1 MAPASSVKRR
11 LLPLAT
17 LLVAAVLNPVGSFAN
32 PTGANVTGGAATV
45 SGQGTSRVTIDQSSD
60 RAFIEWN
67 SFSVAKGESVRFN
80 QPSASSVTANK
91 VVGIAPSEILGAVSA
106 NGRIILI
113 NPNGVFFGKGS
124 TIDAAGLIATTLDL
138 DKDSFLT
145 GGKLKFSSTS
155 DRTASVVNE
164 GTLTISDAGLGALV
178 APHVRNSGALVA
190 NLGTAVLSSG
200 KAFTVDFAGDG
211 LITFALGEGI
221 ASTLV
226 GADGQPLKAQVE
238 QAGEVTAGRIVLSAA
253 AAREV
258 VNQSV
263 NVSGLVRAGSAGRN
277 ADGSISLRG
286 SNSVAVESTAVLAA
300 PAGSIV
306 LDADSVKVAGDL
318 FARSLLLTGDHVAV
332 LTGAALSSDGG
343 SILVGGDWQG
353 SNGVRQAITTHLAA
367 GATIDAGQGGKVVLW
382 SDITNADSVTTVA
395 GTVRAL
401 GGRIET
407 SGNLLELPG
416 LVQAG
421 AGGTWLIDP
430 TNVSI
435 TTTSSTGTLPGDLAN
450 AGVTN
455 IRAADILAAVNAGS
469 SVSII
474 ATGTITQ
481 SVALAFAPAAGL
493 TGSLTLDTRTGT
505 NVSKITLAGITNSGA
520 GTVNVSAYAAGV
532 IATTAGITSSSG
544 PINLILQSFNATNT
558 AVIGTA
564 ANVLVGAAVT
574 TRGGYVILDG
584 TGGTITG
591 TSLTRGSIVNGTVY
605 INGSFAIN
613 TTTTGGATST
623 AGGDFAAAASNTMA
637 SSGAF
642 SSNIVTYNIGGKFS
656 VNVAT
661 SAAADWG
668 FVTSSYL
675 ATSPITAYGDLSI
688 TATSTAAALAA
699 ANLHVSSALTSTT
712 GSVTLLNTSTGAL
725 STSGVGALS
734 ITAAV
739 SGATGVT
746 ITNSSAHTATAI
758 SQVGI
763 NATAT
768 SAITSSLGAISISST
783 TNSTAFAVSLLGP
796 LSAKTGIT
804 INATGATATTV
815 ATLSAITLTGAGS
828 QLAVNARN
836 TSTTGNNGI
845 KSQGAIS
852 LASGSGLSFVT
863 NNLITVNGAIS
874 VAANNTGSSANLVF
888 DTSTGTNASSVSLNG
903 AITTVAVGSSQSG
916 LRIRTKGAPIST
928 TAGISLTGLIDF
940 NNTVGLGVGVANAAA
955 GISLSGV
962 LTSTSGDI
970 TLVGRSAGAQG
981 ILTTGASLI
990 TATTGNISL
999 TGSGPTGGVNLL
1011 AALSA
1016 GSGTKLRAIT
1026 LTGNGTS
1033 GIGVTASTAASL
1045 TATGSLTVTGF
1056 STGSRG
1062 IELGGGV
1069 RSTLTGDVV
1078 LSGQSDANLAGV
1090 YLRTNPLTVSGGNFT
1105 VQGASLVGGIATAMP
1120 GTAATGRSYGFQV
1133 NTAPISVSG
1142 EIDIRGQGTSD
1153 GDYGIFSDSTIT
1165 STAGNIS
1172 LIGKGDGGVS
1182 LSAPVTAG
1190 SGALIRNL
1198 SIVGTGTGGDG
1209 IHASAAAPL
1218 VATGGVSLTGYGM
1231 TVGFGL
1237 NLLGAVSSTVAG
1249 DIVLS
1254 GRATATTAVSLSKPV
1269 TATSGGIVMQG
1280 ATLVG
1285 GVATAAPGTAAFSS
1299 GGGHGLNLAST
1310 GSFNASGDITLSGES
1325 TSYKGLLLT
1334 GSTAST
1340 AGNVVLLG
1348 KGVDG
1353 LLVGGAVNV
1362 GGDGKVRS
1370 LTITGTATSGDG
1382 IATTAALRA
1391 TGALTLTGYTATGAS
1406 GIDVGS
1412 TLASTLAGDVI
1423 LSGKSG
1429 GTTASVYTTGVT
1441 LANALTV
1448 ASGNLTIQGSS
1459 LVGGIATPLPGSSAT
1474 GSRYGFSSTAAGD
1487 ITVSG
1492 NISLAGTSVTFMGG
1506 YLLGDVLSTDGN
1518 VALTGVGLYAMSL
1531 SAPVTAGTGVNP
1543 RTLTI
1548 TTTGSNGYGLN
1559 TAAAAALS
1567 ATGSIALTAYAT
1579 IGASGISIA
1588 APIRST
1594 LRGDVVISSYAGGA
1608 GDHAFTLGAALSA
1621 ANGGI
1626 TLQGSALIGGVATA
1640 APGTAMTS
1648 RQGAGFTSTSVGA
1661 TLTATGDILIRAA
1674 SLERVVGSVGVL
1686 TNGAIVSTLGNVV
1699 IAGRGVTGVDLNAP
1713 VTAGS
1718 GSTIRSLTISGYS
1731 DRAAA
1736 VSGGGYGLHARA
1748 LGTLTAT
1755 GEVQLNAYSDAS
1767 SLAMQVMGATRSTV
1781 LGNIVFSASD
1791 SSSNSVNY
1799 AGMRVN
1805 GSMTATNGSIT
1816 LQGSTFANG
1825 IVSPAPGTPAKGGTY
1840 GVSLNGTG
1848 QTLSATGDITILGL
1862 SGTGTGDGSGVSAVG
1877 DYTIAINSSLGDITI
1892 IGTSGPVPG
1901 SGALNGNRGVR
1912 LDGASVTT
1920 LVGDIVITGSNVG
1933 GGHGLY
1939 LGRPITALNS
1949 LVTPTSGGSITLNG
1963 NTAEGSFAYEGLQQL
1978 STAPIRAWGPIVL
1991 YGQSAPISFANWWTR
2006 PQTGGGYGLQ
2016 LRGIVRSYADSVT
2029 MTGYS
2034 LGNAGWAIHQVAGA
2048 PIEAAKKV
2056 TMTGIGTLGAVYLLD
2071 DVTANGDVIVDG
2083 LTTSAASNW
2092 SVRLGAPT
2100 KTIWSKT
2107 GNVGITGQSGGDGLY
2122 INTNILA
2129 GNAATPTSG
2138 GSISLSGKT
2147 ETAADSR
2154 VGLSL
2159 EAGQTVTAWGPI
2171 ILYGQV
2177 APVNTANW
2185 WTLADTLV
2193 GNGINLSSPVRS
2205 FNSSVTVTGY
2215 SSGNRGIQVN
2225 GAANLTA
2232 ATTLTL
2238 TSIGGQD
2245 FATLLYANLIAG
2257 GDLTISSVSARA
2269 DVMALYMSVAD
2280 KTIWSK
2286 SGDIRITVDSKGPG
2300 ADFRSPILAGNT
2312 ATPTSGGTISIAV
2325 SGGGNYRGLYTTS
2338 TATITAFGD
2347 VSLYGSNAATSVPN
2361 WWTVA
2366 GLTGSQGM
2374 YLSAPVRS
2382 IAGNLALTGNAGGS
2396 LAGIHIDAGAPLTA
2410 AGTVTLEARGK
2421 VNGINLSDSIT
2432 AGGDITATGYGFF
2445 INGPAYGDDWGIY
2458 AIGAGKS
2465 IVTTGGN
2472 ITLIGEAPEG
2482 GVRLSHAL
2490 RAINPGLTAGGSIGV
2505 SGRTATNGTYYGVF
2519 VAAGGSMDAW
2529 GSVDV
2534 YGQAAPVAT
2543 ANWWTLAATSAYDGV
2558 YLAAPIRSYNG
2569 AVTLTGYAGGNRGV
2583 NAIAGASLRA
2593 ATTLSVTGVG
2603 KTEGMRLTD
2612 SLLAG
2617 GDISLSGQV
2626 ALATGS
2632 WGIYLGDA
2640 TKSTRSTGGS
2650 LKIVGSG
2657 GAGGISVLHSLSAGS
2672 SSTLIAGAPTN
2683 TFSKVGV
2690 LLSGTSLDAITSA
2703 VNLQGNLTNNTVGG
2717 DTTILATGGIGYDDL
2732 AASFIT
2738 NGPNAGRLTLSAVG
2752 ANARIFAGL
2761 GATITQHSGGGV
2773 FLATSDGGDLT
2784 PHKIVNNGAGW
2795 VVLAAGTARSVG
2807 DGLGGQIT
2815 GRSATNSV
2823 TSPNGN
2829 VYLFS
2834 GLPSTTTYLNILSA
2848 KMTTLT
2854 LDTVAFEQAYGAG
2867 NVGVTA
2873 LPEASIN
2880 LAKSLFASTTTS
2892 SALGPFVQFRGRPTY
2907 NFLLSSAVT
2916 YTKVYGTEDP
2926 TTPYGSATTAGTL
2939 LNLVDTRLQKNV
2951 SNTGWEVATNS
2962 IVVPSGTGY
2971 TIKLNWATILG
2982 GLSVGT
2988 RASLGTLAGEQASPT
3003 AGYAYPVSSTHGLQF
3018 TTASGTTQ
3026 PGTNAPLRLLISKRP
3041 LTITTDSDSKTYG
3054 DAYTVSQFA
3063 NISAYDEVTP
3073 AGIVG
3078 FKSVN
3083 GVLLKDQLGAF
3094 TVSSAGAVATA
3105 AAGAHPIVP
3114 SALAVTGV
3122 SGTPGSSTANY
3133 AITYV
3138 NGTLTV
3144 NPALVTLTLK
3154 VNSANAGTALNNATY
3169 STTLTNYD
3177 FSGLKNGH
3185 TTTALTGVLTF
3196 DGSASTVVQ
3205 APGVYAVGQG
3215 TLATSNANYT
3225 VVLAPGSVYRI
3236 FDANPGTGKLVVR
3249 APVLSLTYGDDP
3261 SNLVG
3266 TTTYFHNGAAV
3277 TPVQLATYATGSVAW
3292 TPATTPDNVGTYA
3305 LIGSG
3310 LTPKTGFTIVYDTTA
3325 SESLSVVPRTVTLA
3339 ATKVYDGTVAFTGGQ
3354 ISVGGTVGG
3363 QTLTV
3368 SGNVNARSAD
3378 VETGNIFVNPTALT
3392 LVSGSGSASNYKL
3405 AGATSTVTITPR
3417 ALTVS
3422 GTKVYDASTAVAA
3435 AQLSVTGALPG
3446 EVVLL
3451 SAGTATLGA
3460 ADVGSY
3466 QGGAFAGGAISVSGP
3481 TGRASNYAL
3490 PATFDAVTV
3499 TPAKVSIAASKVYD
3513 GNATFTAAANLLVSG
3528 VAGQTLTATG
3538 AALTANSARVATVS
3552 SLSGLGG
3559 LTLADGTGRASNYTL
3574 VGATSTVRITP
3585 RPIGV
3590 TLTNVGVTKTY
3601 DGTADLIGAIVPTY
3615 STSNLLTGD
3624 TVALGAAAVKFN
3636 SSHVATASA
3645 LVASGLSISKL
3656 TSSTLGSQLSD
3667 YAVSG
3672 TASVAATITPATLT
3686 LGLLGS
3692 TSKVYDGTTALTSG
3706 LAINAIP
3713 VTSGLIAGD
3722 TVAFAAG
3729 TSAAYNSPDVVSAN
3743 RIDISGIT
3751 LASVVSRN
3759 GSVPSDYVV
3768 PSTIMGYQATITPKV
3783 LTLTGTK
3790 SFDGTS
3796 LFAAS
3801 QLTISSGQLPGE
3813 TVTLLSARG
3822 TTQSAAAGTYNQ
3834 GTFGQTAISVV
3845 GGRALAS
3852 NYKVSTQGALYI
3864 NPAVLSL
3871 NVTGSKVYD
3880 ATATFAGSVLTA
3892 TAPNGST
3899 VTLTGNAVANSANV
3913 LTASTLTDYTGL
3925 TAAASTT
3932 PSVSYTL
3939 AGATSTVKV
3948 LPKPLTVSGSSVVD
3962 KVYDGTTLASV
3973 LPGTLTGLI
3982 GTQTIVVTGVG
3993 RFADAN
3999 VGAGKTVRVSYTIA
4013 DGANGGIG
4021 SNYVIPTGDLGGSIT
4036 PRSLTL
4042 SNLGVPASKV
4052 YDGTIAA
4059 NVTGAGALA
4068 GVIAGDTVTL
4078 NGLAQG
4084 FYNSKDVATAT
4095 GVSFSGLTLGGASA
4109 SNYTISANYV
4119 VPATITPKPLT
4130 VTGLGVAPTK
4140 VYDGTTNAIVTGTGV
4155 FTGLLGGDTVSLGG
4169 TSVGVYNSKDVATAV
4184 SVSFSGLTL
4193 AGASA
4198 ANYSLAMPAPVAA
4211 NITPRAL
4218 TVSGLTVAASKVYDG
4233 TTAATVTGT
4242 GVLSGVL
4249 GSDVVS
4255 VGGSSVGLYNSKDV
4269 ATANQVSFAGALL
4282 VGADAS
4288 NYLLSPVAPV
4298 AATITPAML
4307 TVTANADGR
4316 FVGLDDT
4323 VGFNG
4328 ANFAGFV
4335 AGENDVTAGLGG
4347 SLTITRSNA
4356 ATGAAG
4362 TYAGVLMPSG
4372 LTSPNYAMN
4381 YVAGDY
4387 TIVPAGQLLVKVA
4400 NASAAYGA
4408 APTYAISSVEYL
4420 TTAGNTLTSL
4430 TVGSSSGSTYTY
4442 NDGFGGSVTFTLG
4455 ATGTLTPGGALP
4467 VGNYALTGSGLSQ
4480 TGGNFSGAPLFV
4492 GNQAVTPKQ
4501 LTTTASKTY
4510 DGTKVLAAAN
4520 LVLGGVL
4527 AGDTVAA
4534 GGAGEFVLT
4543 GAGAGQNYTLGG
4555 LTLTGAEAAN
4565 YFVDTLNPATNG
4577 VITTKALTVTALAA
4591 NKVYDGLAFTGG
4603 NGVTFAGFENGEDA
4617 TDLGG
4622 TLAYGGA
4629 AQGAI
4634 NAGSYA
4640 LTLSGL
4646 TSGNYVLTYFPGT
4659 LTVDKAALT
4668 VVAEDAS
4675 RLYGDANPAFTTTLT
4690 GFVNGEILATSGVT
4704 GVGGATTSATA
4715 ASAVGAYALV
4725 ADAGTYAAGNYV
4737 FTGRMDGRLSVTPA
4751 TLTLTAAAASREY
4764 GAADPAFAAT
4774 VTGFKNG
4781 ETLATA
4787 TSGAFV
4793 FASDATAA
4801 SGVGQY
4807 RVDVSGLTSASGNY
4821 VFTQDVANATALTVT
4836 PATLTVTAGNLAKTY
4851 DGQAFVGGSTL
4862 TYAGFRNDETAAVL
4876 GGSVSFAG
4884 TSQGAIN
4891 AGTYALTPSGLSA
4904 DNYIVSF
4911 ASGTLT
4917 VNKAALTL
4925 TGADATREYGA
4936 ADPAFSATLTGFV
4949 NGEDFVTAGITG
4961 SAGGVSSALAGSPV
4975 GTYAYTPTAGTFDAA
4990 NYAFTQFVDGRVT
5003 ITPAI
5008 LSLVAQAAT
5017 RTYGAA
5023 EPTFTGTVTGLRNG
5037 DALSAAVTGTLAF
5050 TTDATLTSNVGTYG
5064 LTGSGLSLVGPNYVL
5079 TQAVGNA
5086 TALTV
5091 TPAALTVN
5099 VASATKT
5106 YDGNAFTGGAGVSYA
5121 GFLNGDTN
5129 AVLSGSTTY
5138 AGTSQGARHA
5148 GSYVLSASGQTA
5160 ANYTLSYVPGTLTV
5174 SPKTITAT
5182 LTANDKVYDGTTA
5195 ATGALTLVGLVG
5207 SETLGRTF
5215 TAAFNSK
5222 DVAGAN
5228 QVTASSIQ
5236 LTDGTGLA
5244 TDYVLAAGQTASA
5257 RITPLSVTVT
5267 GVTALGRVYD
5277 ATVRASLTGSP
5288 QVTPITGAGDSP
5300 VVTGTALAVFG
5311 DANAAA
5317 NKSVTVTGYSLSGT
5331 GASNYALVQPSGLT
5345 ATVAQA
5351 TLNVLANADAK
5362 LFSTADGTNFNG
5374 VSFAGFVGADTAAV
5388 VGGTLVVARSNAT
5401 TQAAGTYAGVLQAS
5415 GLSAQN
5421 YAMNYVGGD
5430 FTIVPAG
5437 QLLIRAANGAA
5448 TYGSAP
5454 TFSISSVEYLTTG
5467 GQVLT
5472 GLTAVSG
5479 SGNSFQYGDGAGGTV
5494 DFTLGA
5500 ANPLNSAGGN
5510 LRVGNYTA
5518 TATALTVGGSNFS
5531 GTATVVGALT
5541 VTPLARTVTGIT
5553 VQNKAYDRTNAATFT
5568 GGTIASLAN
5577 DAVSVDASAVTAT
5590 FADKNVSNG
5599 KAVSLFGFTLTGA
5612 DAGNYRLVQPA
5623 DVLADIT
5630 LPTLTITGVTA
5641 LNKVYD
5647 QTRTAFLTGGVIN
5660 PLLGDDAVLVTTGA
5674 TGLFADADVGD
5685 GKSIVISGYTV
5696 IGADA
5701 ANYLLVPPTGVT
5713 ANITPL
5719 TLTLGSLV
5727 ASDKVYDGT
5736 ASAAVT
5742 GSLSGVFGGDAV
5754 SLASLTGGF
5763 RDKNVAAGKTVD
5775 VTVGA
5780 LTGAQA
5786 GNYRIYNTTTTAEIT
5801 RLASVTWTGG
5811 AGNSNWF
5818 DPANWAGGAVPDLAN
5833 VADVILPAGV
5843 NVTFAGPAV
5852 DPAIFGP
5859 VSINSLGSAGSLTIA
5874 GGALNVAA
5882 GGMALDSLVVTGGTL
5897 TNTGA
5902 TTAASFTQSGG
5913 TFAGTGAMTFADF
5926 TQTAGT
5932 TNAGGDFTVT
5942 NSYAQANPGVIN
5954 VVGNASITNTVG
5966 PLVMGN
5972 LSATGN
5978 LSLASLAGPITQL
5991 TGSALVAFGTTS
6003 ATATQGGVPAD
6014 ITLSNAGN
6022 DLRGLVTVTGAD
6034 VSVATSGNLSIAG
6047 TAVDLTTLSGG
6058 STSFGATTLTGG
6070 LTTSAVGAITQTGPI
6085 VTGAPSSITSTTGSI
6100 TLTDPNNSFFGA
6112 TSFAGANVSVEAAGN
6127 LEALIAATGNASVSA
6142 AGNLVVGGT
6151 AVNLATVSG
6160 GTTSFGVT
6168 TLTGGLNTSS
6178 VGDITQTGAITTGAA
6193 SSIASATGNVVLT
6206 NPNNSFFGATS
6217 LTGVDVTVA
6226 AAGSLNA
6233 LIAATGDASVTSTG
6247 NLTVGGSATNLS
6259 TSSAGTTSFGATT
6272 LTGALTAN
6280 SVGDITQTG
6289 AIITGAPSSVTSSTG
6304 DIVLTNPDNAF
6315 FGATTLSGVDVSVAA
6330 IGDLEA
6336 LIAAT
6341 GDASFTAAGNLI
6353 VGGSAVNLA
6362 TSSGGSTSFGATMLT
6377 GGLNTTSV
6385 GDITQTGAI
6394 TTGAPS
6400 SITSTTG
6407 DITLTNPNNSFFGA
6421 TSFSGVDVTVAA
6433 AGNLNALIAATGD
6446 ASVTS
6451 AGNLT
6456 VGGSATNLSASSA
6469 GTTSFGVTT
6478 LTGALTANSVG
6489 DITQTGAIT
6498 TGAPSSITSTTG
6510 DITLDNAGNSFFG
6523 ATSLVASLGDL
6534 SFAGSLTGDLSTSSG
6549 GTTSFGTTTLTGAL
6563 ATTSVGDIT
6572 QTGPITTGA
6581 PSSITS
6587 TTGDI
6592 TLNNAGNSFFGAT
6605 SFAGQDVSVAAAAN
6619 LEALIAATGN
6629 ASVAAAGNLIVG
6641 GTAVNL
6647 ATNSG
6652 GTTSFGATALTGG
6665 LTTTSVGDITQTGA
6679 IVTGAPSSITST
6691 TGDITLTNPGNS
6703 FFGATSFSG
6712 VDVTVAAAGN
6722 LNALIAATGDAS
6734 VTAAGNLTVGG
6745 SAINLSTSSAG
6756 TTSFGT
6762 TTLAGALTTISSG
6775 DITQTGAITTGAPS
6789 SITSSTGDITLNNA
6803 GNSFFGATS
6812 LVATL
6817 GDLSFAGSVTG
6828 DLSTSSAGT
6837 TSFGT
6842 TTLTGAL
6849 TATSVGDITQTG
6861 AITTGAPSS
6870 ITSTTGD
6877 ITLNN
6882 AGNSFFG
6889 VTSFSGQDVSVAAA
6903 GALTA
6908 TVAATGNGAF
6918 SATGDLTVSGLATNL
6933 TTNSGGATSFGT
6945 TTLTGNLSATSVGDI
6960 TQTGVLTVGGTSNLS
6975 SSLGD
6980 ILLTNP
6986 NNTFG
6991 GLVTAAAN
6999 EIGLTASGNLST
7011 QLTATGDA
7019 VVTASG
7025 NLTVA
7030 GTAVNLTT
7038 SSGGATSFG
7047 ATTLTGGLTANSV
7060 GDITQTGPVI
7070 TGAASSLT
7078 SSTGDII
7085 LNHPGNSFSGATSL
7099 TATIGDIRF
7108 GGTVNGNLNTNAG
7121 GATTF
7126 AATTVNGNLGVLSGG
7141 DITQTGPL
7149 IVTGA
7154 SSLVSTTGDI
7164 VLTNPANQFGGQVT
7178 ATGDDI
7184 SLSATGDLDV
7194 DFTATGVTT
7203 LNNTGNLTVTG
7214 TGVDLNV
7221 TTLGNAAVGNLTL
7234 TGNLNMNVEGFAS
7247 IVTGATANVAGTATL
7262 VSPNSVLEKNGNSL
7276 GFADKPRVPSSG
7288 GTVGNFVLGA
7298 TRFNPSSISST
7309 NNTGIDTGLASGQL
7323 VSVRGAGLA
7332 GFEGVVP
7339 KGYVVS
7345 RPDAPAPESTARG
7358 YHTGDERGIK
7368 GGAFRVIYPKVNLGQ
7383 AYFVGTP
7390 RDAEASAEEAEAK

>member
-17 LLVAAVLNPVGSFAN
+17 LLVAAVLNPLSSFAS

-91 VVGIAPSEILGAVSA
+91 VVGIAPSEILGAISA
-106 NGRIILI
+106 NGRIVLI

-124 TIDAAGLIATTLDL
+124 TVDAAGLIATTLDL
-138 DKDSFLT
+138 DKDSFLA
-145 GGKLKFSSTS
+145 GGKLKFSTAS

-190 NLGTAVLSSG
+190 DLGTAVLASG

-238 QAGEVTAGRIVLSAA
+238 QAGEITAGRVVLSAA

-286 SNSVAVESTAVLAA
+286 ANSVAVESTAVLAA

-306 LDADSVKVAGDL
+306 LDADSVKVAGNL
-318 FARSLLLTGDHVAV
+318 FARSLQLTGDHVDV
-332 LTGAALSSDGG
+332 LTGASVSSDGG

-367 GATIDAGQGGKVVLW
+367 GATIDAGQGGVAVLW

-395 GTVRAL
+395 GTVRAI

-430 TNVSI
+430 TNVTI
-435 TTTSSTGTLPGDLAN
+435 TTTSTTGTLPGDLAN
-450 AGVTN
+450 AGITN
-455 IRAADILAAVNAGS
+455 IRASDLQAALSAGTSVTVYASGTIIVSTALTITNNSSNAAILTLDSTASAPTGGTAGTNTSAVSVNAA
-469 SVSII
+469 IT
-474 ATGTITQ
+474 ATGT
-481 SVALAFAPAAGL
+481 GL
-493 TGSLTLDTRTGT
+493 T
-505 NVSKITLAGITNSGA
+505 
-520 GTVNVSAYAAGV
+520 
-532 IATTAGITSSSG
+532 
-544 PINLILQSFNATNT
+544 
-558 AVIGTA
+558 
-564 ANVLVGAAVT
+564 
-574 TRGGYVILDG
+574 
-584 TGGTITG
+584 
-591 TSLTRGSIVNGTVY
+591 
-605 INGSFAIN
+605 
-613 TTTTGGATST
+613 
-623 AGGDFAAAASNTMA
+623 
-637 SSGAF
+637 
-642 SSNIVTYNIGGKFS
+642 
-656 VNVAT
+656 
-661 SAAADWG
+661 
-668 FVTSSYL
+668 
-675 ATSPITAYGDLSI
+675 
-688 TATSTAAALAA
+688 
-699 ANLHVSSALTSTT
+699 
-712 GSVTLLNTSTGAL
+712 
-725 STSGVGALS
+725 
-734 ITAAV
+734 
-739 SGATGVT
+739 
-746 ITNSSAHTATAI
+746 
-758 SQVGI
+758 
-763 NATAT
+763 
-768 SAITSSLGAISISST
+768 
-783 TNSTAFAVSLLGP
+783 
-796 LSAKTGIT
+796 
-804 INATGATATTV
+804 
-815 ATLSAITLTGAGS
+815 
-828 QLAVNARN
+828 
-836 TSTTGNNGI
+836 
-845 KSQGAIS
+845 
-852 LASGSGLSFVT
+852 
-863 NNLITVNGAIS
+863 
-874 VAANNTGSSANLVF
+874 
-888 DTSTGTNASSVSLNG
+888 
-903 AITTVAVGSSQSG
+903 G

-940 NNTVGLGVGVANAAA
+940 NNTVGLGVGVANAAD
-955 GISLSGV
+955 GISLAGV

-970 TLVGRSAGAQG
+970 SLIGKSSAAQG

-990 TATTGNISL
+990 TATTGNVTL
-999 TGSGPTGGVNLL
+999 TGSGTTGGINLL

-1026 LTGNGTS
+1026 LAGNGTS
-1033 GIGVTASTAASL
+1033 GIGVTAATAASL

-1069 RSTLTGDVV
+1069 RSTVTGDVV

-1105 VQGASLVGGIATAMP
+1105 VQGASMVGGIATAMP

-1172 LIGKGDGGVS
+1172 LIGRGDGGVS

-1209 IHASAAAPL
+1209 INTSAAASL
-1218 VATGGVSLTGYGM
+1218 SATGGVSLTGNGI

-1237 NLLGAVSSTVAG
+1237 SLYGSVSSTVAG

-1254 GRATATTAVSLSKPV
+1254 GRATATNAIGLHKPV
-1269 TATSGGIVMQG
+1269 TATSGGIVVQG

-1299 GGGHGLNLAST
+1299 GGGHGLNLALA

-1325 TSYKGLLLT
+1325 TSYKGLLLYGT
-1334 GSTAST
+1334 TTST

-1353 LLVGGAVNV
+1353 LLVGGAVTV
-1362 GGDGKVRS
+1362 GSVGKVRS

-1382 IATTAALRA
+1382 ITTTAALRA
-1391 TGALTLTGYTATGAS
+1391 TGAITLTGHTATGAN

-1412 TLASTLAGDVI
+1412 TLASTVAGDVI
-1423 LSGKSG
+1423 LSGRSG
-1429 GTTASVYTTGVT
+1429 GTIAAVYTTGVN

-1459 LVGGIATPLPGSSAT
+1459 LVGGIATPLAGSSAT
-1474 GSRYGFSSTAAGD
+1474 GSRYGFSTAAAGD

-1492 NISLAGTSVTFMGG
+1492 NISLAGTSVTHLGA

-1518 VALTGVGLYAMSL
+1518 VALTGAGLYAMSL
-1531 SAPVTAGTGVNP
+1531 SGPVTAGTGVNP

-1548 TTTGSNGYGLN
+1548 TTTGSNGYGLT

-1567 ATGSIALTAYAT
+1567 ATGSIALTSYST
-1579 IGASGISIA
+1579 LGAAGISIA

-1594 LRGDVVISSYAGGA
+1594 LRGDVVISSYAGGVA
-1608 GDHAFTLGAALSA
+1608 GENAFTLGAALSA
-1621 ANGGI
+1621 ASGGI
-1626 TLQGSALIGGVATA
+1626 TLQGSALVGGVATA

-1674 SLERVVGSVGVL
+1674 SLDRVVGSVGVL

-1699 IAGRGVTGVDLNAP
+1699 IDGRGVTGVDLNAP

-1791 SSSNSVNY
+1791 SASNSVNY

-1825 IVSPAPGTPAKGGTY
+1825 IVSPAPGTPAKGGNI

-1862 SGTGTGDGSGVSAVG
+1862 SGTGVGSGVQAVG
-1877 DYTIAINSSLGDITI
+1877 DYNIAINSSLGDITI

-1901 SGALNGNRGVR
+1901 SGSPNGVYGVS

-1963 NTAEGSFAYEGLQQL
+1963 NTAEGSYAYTGLQQL

-2048 PIEAAKKV
+2048 PIEAAKQV
-2056 TMTGIGTLGAVYLLD
+2056 TMTGIGSLGAVFLND

-2122 INTNILA
+2122 IYTNILA

-2147 ETAADSR
+2147 ETAADGR

-2159 EAGQTVTAWGPI
+2159 EAGLTVTAWGPI

-2185 WTLADTLV
+2185 WTLADTVV
-2193 GNGINLSSPVRS
+2193 GNGTALSSPVRS

-2238 TSIGGQD
+2238 TSIGSQD
-2245 FATLLYANLIAG
+2245 YATLLYANLIAG
-2257 GDLTISSVSARA
+2257 GDLTISSLSARA
-2269 DVMALYMSVAD
+2269 DVMGLYHAVAD
-2280 KTIWSK
+2280 KTIWSTG
-2286 SGDIRITVDSKGPG
+2286 GDIRITVDSKGPG

-2338 TATITAFGD
+2338 TASITAFGD
-2347 VSLYGSNAATSVPN
+2347 VSLYGSNAATSVPS

-2374 YLSAPVRS
+2374 FLSAPVRS
-2382 IAGNLALTGNAGGS
+2382 YAGNLALTGNAGGAF
-2396 LAGIHIDAGAPLTA
+2396 AGIHIEAGAPLTA
-2410 AGTVTLEARGK
+2410 AGTVTLEGRGK
-2421 VNGINLSDSIT
+2421 VNGINLADSIT

-2505 SGRTATNGTYYGVF
+2505 SGRTATNTTNYGVF

-2612 SLLAG
+2612 NLLAG

-2626 ALATGS
+2626 ALTTGS

-2672 SSTLIAGAPTN
+2672 STTLIAGAPTN

-2690 LLSGTSLDAITSA
+2690 LLSGTSLDAVTAA

-2784 PHKIVNNGAGW
+2784 PHRIVNNGTGW
-2795 VVLAAGTARSVG
+2795 VVLAAGTARAVG

-2971 TIKLNWATILG
+2971 AIKLNWATILG

-3003 AGYAYPVSSTHGLQF
+3003 VGYAYPVGSTHGLQF
-3018 TTASGTTQ
+3018 TAASGTTQ

-3083 GVLLKDQLGAF
+3083 GVLLKDQLGTF
-3094 TVSSAGAVATA
+3094 TVSSTGAAASA
-3105 AAGAHPIVP
+3105 AAGPHPIVP
-3114 SALAVTGV
+3114 DALAVTGV
-3122 SGTPGSSTANY
+3122 SGVAGSSTGNY
-3133 AITYV
+3133 SVTYV

-3144 NPALVTLTLK
+3144 NKALVTLTLK
-3154 VNSANAGTALNNATY
+3154 NNSVNAGGAALNNATY
-3169 STTLTNYD
+3169 STTEANYA
-3177 FSGLKNGH
+3177 FSGLKNGQTS
-3185 TTTALTGVLTF
+3185 TTITGALTF

-3215 TLATSNANYT
+3215 TLATSSPNYT

-3236 FDANPGTGKLVVR
+3236 FDANPGAGKLVVR
-3249 APVLSLTYGDDP
+3249 APIFSLTYGDDP
-3261 SNLVG
+3261 STLTG
-3266 TTTYFHNGAAV
+3266 TTTYFLNGAVIPAAN
-3277 TPVQLATYATGSVAW
+3277 LSTYATGSVAW

-3310 LTPKTGFTIVYDTTA
+3310 LTPQAGYTIVYDTTA
-3325 SESLSVVPRTVTLA
+3325 SESLSVVPRAVTLA
-3339 ATKVYDGTVAFTGGQ
+3339 ASKVYDGTVAFTGGQ
-3354 ISVGGTVGG
+3354 ITVGGTVGG

-3368 SGNVNARSAD
+3368 TGSVNARSAD
-3378 VETGNIFVNPTALT
+3378 VETGNVFVNPTALT
-3392 LVSGSGSASNYKL
+3392 LQSGSGLASNYRL
-3405 AGATSTVTITPR
+3405 TGATSTVTITPR

-3422 GTKVYDASTAVAA
+3422 GSKTYDATTAVAA
-3435 AQLSVTGALPG
+3435 AQLSVSGALAG

-3460 ADVGSY
+3460 ADVGTY

-3490 PATFDAVTV
+3490 PATFDTVTV

-3513 GNATFTAAANLLVSG
+3513 GTATFSASANLLVTG
-3528 VAGQTLTATG
+3528 VAGQTLTVTG
-3538 AALTANSARVATVS
+3538 PSLTANSARVSAVS

-3615 STSNLLTGD
+3615 ATSNLLPGD

-3636 SSHVATASA
+3636 SPRVAAANA
-3645 LVASGLSISKL
+3645 LVASGLSVSSL

-3692 TSKVYDGTTALTSG
+3692 TSKVYDGTTALTAG

-3722 TVAFAAG
+3722 TVAFASG
-3729 TSAAYNSPDVVSAN
+3729 TSAAYNSPDVISAN

-3768 PSTIMGYQATITPKV
+3768 PTSIMGYQASITPKL

-3796 LFAAS
+3796 LFSAS

-3913 LTASTLTDYTGL
+3913 LTASMLTDYTGL

-3939 AGATSTVKV
+3939 AGATSAVKV

-3973 LPGTLTGLI
+3973 QTGTLTGLI

-4059 NVTGAGALA
+4059 NVTGTGALA

-4211 NITPRAL
+4211 TITPRAL

-4233 TTAATVTGT
+4233 TTAAVVTNT
-4242 GVLSGVL
+4242 GVLAGVI
-4249 GSDVVS
+4249 GTDVVAI
-4255 VGGSSVGLYNSKDV
+4255 GGTAVGLYNSKDV
-4269 ATANQVSFAGALL
+4269 ASANAVSFAGLTL
-4282 VGADAS
+4282 SGADAR
-4288 NYLLSPVAPV
+4288 NYALAAPSPV
-4298 AATITPAML
+4298 AATITRASL

-4316 FVGLDDT
+4316 FVGQTDT

-4347 SLTITRSNA
+4347 SLTITRSNV

-4372 LTSPNYAMN
+4372 LNSPNYAMN

-4430 TVGSSSGSTYTY
+4430 TVGSSNGSTYTY

-4480 TGGNFSGAPLFV
+4480 TGGNFSGAPIFV

-4510 DGTKVLAAAN
+4510 DGTKVLSAAN

-4543 GAGAGQNYTLGG
+4543 GAGAGRNYTLGG

-4591 NKVYDGLAFTGG
+4591 SKVYDGLAFTGG
-4603 NGVTFAGFENGEDA
+4603 NGAIFAGFENGEDA

-4622 TLAYGGA
+4622 ALTYGGA

-4646 TSGNYVLTYFPGT
+4646 TSGNYVLSYAPGT
-4659 LTVDKAALT
+4659 LTVNKAVLT

-4751 TLTLTAAAASREY
+4751 TLTVAATAASREY

-4781 ETLATA
+4781 ETLASA

-4807 RVDVSGLTSASGNY
+4807 RVDVSGLTAASGNY

-4836 PATLTVTAGNLAKTY
+4836 PATLTVTAGSLAKTY

-4862 TYAGFRNDETAAVL
+4862 SYAGFRNDETAAVL
-4876 GGSVSFAG
+4876 AGSVSFAG

-4891 AGTYALTPSGLSA
+4891 AGSYALTPSGLSA
-4904 DNYIVSF
+4904 ANYTVNF

-4961 SAGGVSSALAGSPV
+4961 SAGGVSSALATSPV
-4975 GTYAYTPTAGTFDAA
+4975 GTYAYTPTAGTFAAA

-5003 ITPAI
+5003 ITPAT
-5008 LSLVAQAAT
+5008 LSVVAQAAT

-5050 TTDATLTSNVGTYG
+5050 TTNATLTSNVGTYG

-5086 TALTV
+5086 TALSV
-5091 TPAALTVN
+5091 TPASLTVN

-5106 YDGNAFTGGAGVSYA
+5106 YDGNAYAGGAGVGYA
-5121 GFLNGDTN
+5121 GFLNGDTD
-5129 AVLSGSTTY
+5129 AVLSGAPTY
-5138 AGTSQGARHA
+5138 AGNSQGARHA
-5148 GSYVLSASGQTA
+5148 GSYVLTASGQTA
-5160 ANYTLSYVPGTLTV
+5160 ANYSLSYVPGTLTV

-5182 LTANDKVYDGTTA
+5182 LTANDKVYDGTTT

-5207 SETLGRTF
+5207 SETLGKTF

-5222 DVAGAN
+5222 DVASAN
-5228 QVTASSIQ
+5228 LVTASSVQ

-5244 TDYVLAAGQTASA
+5244 ANYVLAAGQTASA

-5267 GVTALGRVYD
+5267 GVTAVGRVYD

-5288 QVTPITGAGDSP
+5288 VVTPVSGAGDSP

-5331 GASNYALVQPSGLT
+5331 GASNYALIQPSGLT
-5345 ATVAQA
+5345 ATIAQA

-5388 VGGTLVVARSNAT
+5388 VGGALVVARSNAT

-5437 QLLIRAANGAA
+5437 QLLIRAANGAG

-5479 SGNSFQYGDGAGGTV
+5479 SGNSFQYADGAGGTV
-5494 DFTLGA
+5494 SFTLGA
-5500 ANPLNSAGGN
+5500 ANPASSAGGN

-5518 TATALTVGGSNFS
+5518 TASALTVGGSNFS

-5660 PLLGDDAVLVTTGA
+5660 PLLGDDAVLVATGA
-5674 TGLFADADVGD
+5674 TGLFADANVAD
-5685 GKSIVISGYTV
+5685 GKSVVISGYTV

-5701 ANYLLVPPTGVT
+5701 ANYLLVQPTGVT

-5727 ASDKVYDGT
+5727 AGDKVYDGT

-5754 SLASLTGGF
+5754 SLASLTGSF
-5763 RDKNVAAGKTVD
+5763 RDKNVAAGKPVD

-5780 LTGAQA
+5780 LAGAQA
-5786 GNYRIYNTTTTAEIT
+5786 GNYRIFNTTTTAEIT
-5801 RLASVTWTGG
+5801 RLASATWTGG

-5852 DPAIFGP
+5852 SPAVFGP
-5859 VSINSLGSAGSLTIA
+5859 VSIDSLGSAGSLTIA
-5874 GGALNVAA
+5874 GGTLNVAA

-5897 TNTGA
+5897 TNAGA
-5902 TTAASFTQSGG
+5902 TTATSFTQSGG

-5954 VVGNASITNTVG
+5954 VGGNASITNTVG

-6014 ITLSNAGN
+6014 ITLGNAGN

-6058 STSFGATTLTGG
+6058 ATSFGATTLTGG

-6142 AGNLVVGGT
+6142 AGNLIVGGT
-6151 AVNLATVSG
+6151 AVNLTTVSG

-6193 SSIASATGNVVLT
+6193 SSIASASGNVVLT
-6206 NPNNSFFGATS
+6206 NPNNSWFGATS
-6217 LTGVDVTVA
+6217 LSGVDVTVA

-6233 LIAATGDASVTSTG
+6233 LIAATGNATVTAAG

-6259 TSSAGTTSFGATT
+6259 TSSTGTTSFGVTT

-6289 AIITGAPSSVTSSTG
+6289 AITTGAPSTITSSTG
-6304 DIVLTNPDNAF
+6304 DITLNNAGNSFFGATSLSGVDVSIAALGNLNALLAASGNASASATGNLTVGGTANNLATTSGGTTSFGLTTLTGGLNTTSVGDITQTGAITTGAPSSITSSTGDITLTNPNNSF
-6315 FGATTLSGVDVSVAA
+6315 FGATTLTAVDVSVAA
-6330 IGDLEA
+6330 AGNLNA
-6336 LIAAT
+6336 LVAAT
-6341 GDASFTAAGNLI
+6341 GDASVTAAGNLI
-6353 VGGSAVNLA
+6353 VGGSATNLS
-6362 TSSGGSTSFGATMLT
+6362 TSSAGTTSFGVTTVTGALT
-6377 GGLNTTSV
+6377 TTSV

-6407 DITLTNPNNSFFGA
+6407 DITLTNAGNSFFGA
-6421 TSFSGVDVTVAA
+6421 TTLSGVDVAIAA
-6433 AGNLNALIAATGD
+6433 AGNLNALIAATGNASAAASGNLTVSGTANNLATTSGGATSFGATTLTGGLTTTSVGDITQTGAIVTGAPSTITSTTGDITLTNPGNSFFGATAFSGVDVTVAASGNLNALIVATGD
-6446 ASVTS
+6446 ASVTA

-6456 VGGSATNLSASSA
+6456 VGGSAINLTTSSA
-6469 GTTSFGVTT
+6469 GTTSFGTTT

-6510 DITLDNAGNSFFG
+6510 DITL
-6523 ATSLVASLGDL
+6523 
-6534 SFAGSLTGDLSTSSG
+6534 
-6549 GTTSFGTTTLTGAL
+6549 
-6563 ATTSVGDIT
+6563 
-6572 QTGPITTGA
+6572 
-6581 PSSITS
+6581 
-6587 TTGDI
+6587 
-6592 TLNNAGNSFFGAT
+6592 NNAGNSFFGAT
-6605 SFAGQDVSVAAAAN
+6605 SF
-6619 LEALIAATGN
+6619 
-6629 ASVAAAGNLIVG
+6629 
-6641 GTAVNL
+6641 
-6647 ATNSG
+6647 
-6652 GTTSFGATALTGG
+6652 
-6665 LTTTSVGDITQTGA
+6665 
-6679 IVTGAPSSITST
+6679 
-6691 TGDITLTNPGNS
+6691 
-6703 FFGATSFSG
+6703 
-6712 VDVTVAAAGN
+6712 
-6722 LNALIAATGDAS
+6722 
-6734 VTAAGNLTVGG
+6734 
-6745 SAINLSTSSAG
+6745 
-6756 TTSFGT
+6756 
-6762 TTLAGALTTISSG
+6762 
-6775 DITQTGAITTGAPS
+6775 
-6789 SITSSTGDITLNNA
+6789 
-6803 GNSFFGATS
+6803 
-6812 LVATL
+6812 
-6817 GDLSFAGSVTG
+6817 
-6828 DLSTSSAGT
+6828 
-6837 TSFGT
+6837 
-6842 TTLTGAL
+6842 
-6849 TATSVGDITQTG
+6849 
-6861 AITTGAPSS
+6861 
-6870 ITSTTGD
+6870 
-6877 ITLNN
+6877 
-6882 AGNSFFG
+6882 
-6889 VTSFSGQDVSVAAA
+6889 SGQDVSVAAV
-6903 GALTA
+6903 GNLTA
-6908 TVAATGNGAF
+6908 TVAATGNAAF

-6933 TTNSGGATSFGT
+6933 STNSGGATSFGT

-6980 ILLTNP
+6980 IVLTNP

-7047 ATTLTGGLTANSV
+7047 TTTLTGGLTTTSV
-7060 GDITQTGPVI
+7060 GDITQTGPVV

-7085 LNHPGNSFSGATSL
+7085 LTHPGNSFSGATSL

-7108 GGTVNGNLNTNAG
+7108 GGTVNGNLNTNAAG
-7121 GATTF
+7121 TTTF

-7149 IVTGA
+7149 IVTGT

-7164 VLTNPANQFGGQVT
+7164 VLTNPANRFGGQVT
-7178 ATGDDI
+7178 VTGGDI
-7184 SLSATGDLDV
+7184 SLTATGNLNV
-7194 DFTATGVTT
+7194 DFTATGVTN
-7203 LNNTGNLTVTG
+7203 LSNTGNLTVTG

-7221 TTLGNAAVGNLTL
+7221 TTLGNAAVGNLAL

-7247 IVTGATANVAGTATL
+7247 IITGATANVTGTASL

-7288 GTVGNFVLGA
+7288 GSVGTFVLNA
-7298 TRFNPSSISST
+7298 ARFNLPAPG
-7309 NNTGIDTGLASGQL
+7309 TGTSALVEGALAVGELTAPRGL
-7323 VSVRGAGLA
+7323 VTA
-7332 GFEGVVP
+7332 GFEGSVP
-7339 KGYVVS
+7339 KAYVIR
-7345 RPDAPAPESTARG
+7345 RPEAPAPTGLGNGYFTSVDRG
-7358 YHTGDERGIK
+7358 LGE
-7368 GGAFRVIYPKVNLGQ
+7368 GGFRVIYPKVNLGQ
-7383 AYFVGTP
+7383 AYYVGAQA
-7390 RDAEASAEEAEAK
+7390 AEAGVEETAAK

>member
-91 VVGIAPSEILGAVSA
+91 VVGIAPSEILGAISA

-124 TIDAAGLIATTLDL
+124 TVDASGLIATTLDL
-138 DKDSFLT
+138 DKDSFLA
-145 GGKLKFSSTS
+145 GGKLKFSSAS

-190 NLGTAVLSSG
+190 DLGTAVLASG

-226 GADGQPLKAQVE
+226 GADGQPLEAQVE
-238 QAGEVTAGRIVLSAA
+238 QAGEITAGRVVLSAA

-286 SNSVAVESTAVLAA
+286 SNSVAVESDAVLAA

-306 LDADSVKVAGDL
+306 LDADSVKVAGNL
-318 FARSLLLTGDHVAV
+318 FARSLQLTGDHVDV
-332 LTGAALSSDGG
+332 LTGASVSSDGG

-367 GATIDAGQGGKVVLW
+367 GATIDAGQGGVAVLW

-435 TTTSSTGTLPGDLAN
+435 TTTSTTGTLSGDLASLS
-450 AGVTN
+450 VTN
-455 IRAADILAAVNAGS
+455 IRATDIQSALSAGTSVTIYASGTITVSTALTITNNSSNAAILTLDSTASAPTGGTAGTNTSAVSVNAA
-469 SVSII
+469 IT
-474 ATGTITQ
+474 ATGT
-481 SVALAFAPAAGL
+481 GL
-493 TGSLTLDTRTGT
+493 T
-505 NVSKITLAGITNSGA
+505 
-520 GTVNVSAYAAGV
+520 
-532 IATTAGITSSSG
+532 
-544 PINLILQSFNATNT
+544 
-558 AVIGTA
+558 
-564 ANVLVGAAVT
+564 
-574 TRGGYVILDG
+574 
-584 TGGTITG
+584 
-591 TSLTRGSIVNGTVY
+591 
-605 INGSFAIN
+605 
-613 TTTTGGATST
+613 
-623 AGGDFAAAASNTMA
+623 
-637 SSGAF
+637 
-642 SSNIVTYNIGGKFS
+642 
-656 VNVAT
+656 
-661 SAAADWG
+661 
-668 FVTSSYL
+668 
-675 ATSPITAYGDLSI
+675 
-688 TATSTAAALAA
+688 
-699 ANLHVSSALTSTT
+699 
-712 GSVTLLNTSTGAL
+712 
-725 STSGVGALS
+725 
-734 ITAAV
+734 
-739 SGATGVT
+739 
-746 ITNSSAHTATAI
+746 
-758 SQVGI
+758 
-763 NATAT
+763 
-768 SAITSSLGAISISST
+768 
-783 TNSTAFAVSLLGP
+783 
-796 LSAKTGIT
+796 
-804 INATGATATTV
+804 
-815 ATLSAITLTGAGS
+815 
-828 QLAVNARN
+828 
-836 TSTTGNNGI
+836 
-845 KSQGAIS
+845 
-852 LASGSGLSFVT
+852 
-863 NNLITVNGAIS
+863 
-874 VAANNTGSSANLVF
+874 
-888 DTSTGTNASSVSLNG
+888 
-903 AITTVAVGSSQSG
+903 G

-928 TAGISLTGLIDF
+928 TAGITLTGLIDF
-940 NNTVGLGVGVANAAA
+940 NNTVGLGAGVANAGA
-955 GISLSGV
+955 GISLAGA
-962 LTSTSGDI
+962 LTTSSGDI
-970 TLVGRSAGAQG
+970 TLVGKSSGAQG
-981 ILTTGASLI
+981 ITTTAAGLI
-990 TATTGNISL
+990 TASNGNISL
-999 TGSGPTGGVNLL
+999 TGSGTTGGVNLL

-1016 GSGTKLRAIT
+1016 GSGTKLRSISLA
-1026 LTGNGTS
+1026 GNGTS

-1069 RSTLTGDVV
+1069 RSTVTGDVV

-1153 GDYGIFSDSTIT
+1153 GDYGILSDSTIT

-1209 IHASAAAPL
+1209 INTSGAASL
-1218 VATGGVSLTGYGM
+1218 SATGGVSLTGNGI

-1237 NLLGAVSSTVAG
+1237 SLYGSVSSTVAG

-1254 GRATATTAVSLSKPV
+1254 GRATATNAIGLHKPV
-1269 TATSGGIVMQG
+1269 TATSGGIVVQG

-1299 GGGHGLNLAST
+1299 GGGHGLNLALA

-1325 TSYKGLLLT
+1325 TSYKGLLLYGT
-1334 GSTAST
+1334 TTST
-1340 AGNVVLLG
+1340 AGNVVMLG

-1353 LLVGGAVNV
+1353 LLVGGALTV
-1362 GGDGKVRS
+1362 GSVGRVRS

-1382 IATTAALRA
+1382 ITTTAALRA
-1391 TGALTLTGYTATGAS
+1391 TGAVTLTGHTNTGPN
-1406 GIDVGS
+1406 GIDIGS
-1412 TLASTLAGDVI
+1412 TLASTVAGDVI
-1423 LSGKSG
+1423 LSGRSG
-1429 GTTASVYTTGVT
+1429 GITAAVYTTGVN

-1448 ASGNLTIQGSS
+1448 ASGNLTIQGST

-1474 GSRYGFSSTAAGD
+1474 GSRYGFSTAAAGD

-1518 VALTGVGLYAMSL
+1518 VALTGAGLYAMSL

-1559 TAAAAALS
+1559 TTAAAALS
-1567 ATGSIALTAYAT
+1567 ATGSIALTSYAT
-1579 IGASGISIA
+1579 TGASGLAIA

-1594 LRGDVVISSYAGGA
+1594 LRGDVVISSYAGGVA

-1626 TLQGSALIGGVATA
+1626 TLQGSALVGGVATA
-1640 APGTAMTS
+1640 TPGTAMTS

-1713 VTAGS
+1713 VTVGS

-1736 VSGGGYGLHARA
+1736 VSGGGYGLHVRV

-1791 SSSNSVNY
+1791 SASNSVNY

-1816 LQGSTFANG
+1816 LQGSTFASG
-1825 IVSPAPGTPAKGGTY
+1825 IVSPAPGTPAKGGTF

-1862 SGTGTGDGSGVSAVG
+1862 SGTGDGSGVQAVG
-1877 DYTIAINSSLGDITI
+1877 DYNIAINSSLGDITI

-1901 SGALNGNRGVR
+1901 SGGLNGNRGVR

-2016 LRGIVRSYADSVT
+2016 LRGIVRSFADSVT

-2147 ETAADSR
+2147 ETAADGR

-2185 WTLADTLV
+2185 WTLADTLA
-2193 GNGINLSSPVRS
+2193 GNGTNLSSPVRS

-2245 FATLLYANLIAG
+2245 YATLLYANLIAG
-2257 GDLTISSVSARA
+2257 GDLTISSVSAQA
-2269 DVMALYMSVAD
+2269 AVMGLYHAVAD
-2280 KTIWSK
+2280 KTIWSTG
-2286 SGDIRITVDSKGPG
+2286 GDIRITVDSKGPG
-2300 ADFRSPILAGNT
+2300 ADFRSSILAGNT

-2338 TATITAFGD
+2338 TASITAFGD

-2366 GLTGSQGM
+2366 GMSGSQGM

-2382 IAGNLALTGNAGGS
+2382 HAGNLALTGNAGGS

-2410 AGTVTLEARGK
+2410 AGTVTLEGRGK

-2490 RAINPGLTAGGSIGV
+2490 RAINPGLTSGGSIGV
-2505 SGRTATNGTYYGVF
+2505 SGRTATNTTNYGVF

-2558 YLAAPIRSYNG
+2558 YLAAPIRSHNG

-2612 SLLAG
+2612 NLLAG

-2626 ALATGS
+2626 ARATGL
-2632 WGIYLGDA
+2632 WGVYLGDA

-2657 GAGGISVLHSLSAGS
+2657 GAGGVSVLHALSAGS

-2690 LLSGTSLDAITSA
+2690 LLSGTSLDAVTAA

-2738 NGPNAGRLTLSAVG
+2738 NGPNAGRVTLSAVG

-2784 PHKIVNNGAGW
+2784 PHRIVNNGTGW
-2795 VVLAAGTARSVG
+2795 VVLAAGTARAVG

-2880 LAKSLFASTTTS
+2880 LAKSLFASTSTS

-2939 LNLVDTRLQKNV
+2939 LNLVDTRLQKIAG
-2951 SNTGWEVATNS
+2951 NTGWEVATNR

-2971 TIKLNWATILG
+2971 TIKLDWATILG

-3003 AGYAYPVSSTHGLQF
+3003 VGYAYPVSSTHGLRF
-3018 TTASGTTQ
+3018 TAATGTTQ

-3083 GVLLKDQLGAF
+3083 GVLLRDQLGAF
-3094 TVSSAGAVATA
+3094 TVSSSGA
-3105 AAGAHPIVP
+3105 AAGANAGAYPIVP

-3122 SGTPGSSTANY
+3122 SGVAGSSTDNY

-3144 NPALVTLTLK
+3144 NKALVTLTLK
-3154 VNSANAGTALNNATY
+3154 NNSVNAGGAALNNATY
-3169 STTLTNYD
+3169 STTAANYA
-3177 FSGLKNGH
+3177 FSGLKNGQ
-3185 TTTALTGVLTF
+3185 TTTTITGALTF

-3215 TLATSNANYT
+3215 TLATSNGNYT
-3225 VVLAPGSVYRI
+3225 VVLAPGSIYRI
-3236 FDANPGTGKLVVR
+3236 FDANPGAGKLVVR
-3249 APVLSLTYGDDP
+3249 APILSLTYGDDP
-3261 SNLVG
+3261 SSLAG
-3266 TTTYFHNGAAV
+3266 TTTYFHNGTAV
-3277 TPVQLATYATGSVAW
+3277 TPAQLATYATGSVTW
-3292 TPATTPDNVGTYA
+3292 TPGATSTDDVGTYA

-3310 LTPKTGFTIVYDTTA
+3310 LTPQAGYTIVYDTTA
-3325 SESLSVVPRTVTLA
+3325 SESLSVVPRAVTLA
-3339 ATKVYDGTVAFTGGQ
+3339 ASKVYDGTVAFTGGQ
-3354 ISVGGTVGG
+3354 ITVGGTVGG

-3368 SGNVNARSAD
+3368 TGSVNARSAD
-3378 VETGNIFVNPTALT
+3378 VEAGNTFVNPTALT
-3392 LVSGSGSASNYKL
+3392 LQSGSGLASNYRL
-3405 AGATSTVTITPR
+3405 TGATSSVIITPR

-3422 GTKVYDASTAVAA
+3422 GTKTYDATTAVAA
-3435 AQLSVTGALPG
+3435 AQLSVSGALAG

-3460 ADVGSY
+3460 ADVGTY

-3490 PATFDAVTV
+3490 PATFDTITV

-3513 GNATFTAAANLLVSG
+3513 GNATFSASANLLVTG
-3528 VAGQTLTATG
+3528 VAGQTLTVTG
-3538 AALTANSARVATVS
+3538 PSLTANSARVAAVS

-3615 STSNLLTGD
+3615 ATSNLLPGD
-3624 TVALGAAAVKFN
+3624 SVALGAASVKFN
-3636 SSHVATASA
+3636 SPRVATANA
-3645 LVASGLSISKL
+3645 LVASGLSVSSL

-3667 YAVSG
+3667 YVVTG
-3672 TASVAATITPATLT
+3672 TASAPATITPATLT

-3692 TSKVYDGTTALTSG
+3692 TSKVYDGTTALTAG
-3706 LAINAIP
+3706 LPINAIP

-3751 LASVVSRN
+3751 LASLVSRN
-3759 GSVPSDYVV
+3759 GSQPTDYVV
-3768 PSTIMGYQATITPKV
+3768 PSTIMGYQASITPKL

-3822 TTQSAAAGTYNQ
+3822 TTQSATAGTYNQ

-3871 NVTGSKVYD
+3871 NVTGSRVYD

-3899 VTLTGNAVANSANV
+3899 VTLTGNAVANSADV
-3913 LTASTLTDYTGL
+3913 LTASMLTDYTGL

-3939 AGATSTVKV
+3939 AGATSTVRI

-4021 SNYVIPTGDLGGSIT
+4021 SNYVIPTGDLGGTIT
-4036 PRSLTL
+4036 PRPLTL

-4052 YDGTIAA
+4052 YDGTVAA
-4059 NVTGAGALA
+4059 NVTGTGALA

-4084 FYNSKDVATAT
+4084 FYDSKDVATAT

-4130 VTGLGVAPTK
+4130 VTGLGAATSK
-4140 VYDGTTNAIVTGTGV
+4140 VYDGTTSAIVTGTGV
-4155 FTGLLGGDTVSLGG
+4155 FTGLLGGDTVTLGG

-4193 AGASA
+4193 SGASA

-4211 NITPRAL
+4211 TITPRAL

-4233 TTAATVTGT
+4233 TTAAVVTNT
-4242 GVLSGVL
+4242 GVLAGVI
-4249 GSDVVS
+4249 GTDVVAI
-4255 VGGSSVGLYNSKDV
+4255 GGTAVGLYNSKDV
-4269 ATANQVSFAGALL
+4269 ASANAVSFAGLTL
-4282 VGADAS
+4282 SGADAR
-4288 NYLLSPVAPV
+4288 NYALAAPSPV

-4408 APTYAISSVEYL
+4408 APSYAISSVEYL
-4420 TTAGNTLTSL
+4420 TTSGNTLTSL

-4455 ATGTLTPGGALP
+4455 ASGTLTPGGALP

-4480 TGGNFSGAPLFV
+4480 TGGNFSGAPIFV
-4492 GNQAVTPKQ
+4492 GNQAVTPRQ

-4591 NKVYDGLAFTGG
+4591 SKVYDGLAFTGG
-4603 NGVTFAGFENGEDA
+4603 NGAIFAGFENGEDA

-4622 TLAYGGA
+4622 ALTYGGA

-4646 TSGNYVLTYFPGT
+4646 TSGNYVLTYVPGT

-4668 VVAEDAS
+4668 LVAEDAS

-4690 GFVNGEILATSGVT
+4690 GFVNGETLATSGVT

-4715 ASAVGAYALV
+4715 ASMVGAYALV

-4781 ETLATA
+4781 ETLASA

-4807 RVDVSGLTSASGNY
+4807 RVDVSGLTAASGNY

-4876 GGSVSFAG
+4876 AGSVSFAG

-4975 GTYAYTPTAGTFDAA
+4975 GTYAYTPTAGTFAAA

-5003 ITPAI
+5003 ITPAT
-5008 LSLVAQAAT
+5008 LTVVAQAAT

-5064 LTGSGLSLVGPNYVL
+5064 LTGSGLSLVGANYVL
-5079 TQAVGNA
+5079 TQAAGNA

-5091 TPAALTVN
+5091 TPAALTVS

-5182 LTANDKVYDGTTA
+5182 LTANDKVYDGTTT
-5195 ATGALTLVGLVG
+5195 ATGALTLQGLVG

-5222 DVAGAN
+5222 DVASAN

-5244 TDYVLAAGQTASA
+5244 TDYVLAAGQTAA
-5257 RITPLSVTVT
+5257 TRITPLSVTVT
-5267 GVTALGRVYD
+5267 GVTAVDRVYD

-5288 QVTPITGAGDSP
+5288 VVTPVSGAGDAP
-5300 VVTGTALAVFG
+5300 IVTGTALAVFG

-5317 NKSVTVTGYSLSGT
+5317 NKPVAVTGYSLSGT

-5590 FADKNVSNG
+5590 FADKNVSSG

-5701 ANYLLVPPTGVT
+5701 ANYLLVQPTGVT

-5727 ASDKVYDGT
+5727 ANDKVYDGT

-5874 GGALNVAA
+5874 GGALNVGA

-5954 VVGNASITNTVG
+5954 VGGNASITNTVG

-6014 ITLSNAGN
+6014 ITLGNAGN
-6022 DLRGLVTVTGAD
+6022 DLRGLVTVSGAD

-6047 TAVDLTTLSGG
+6047 TAVDLMTLSGG
-6058 STSFGATTLTGG
+6058 STTFGATTLTGG

-6112 TSFAGANVSVEAAGN
+6112 TSFAGANVSVEATGN

-6142 AGNLVVGGT
+6142 AGNLIVGGS

-6168 TLTGGLNTSS
+6168 TLSGGLNTSS

-6206 NPNNSFFGATS
+6206 NPDNSFFGATS

-6233 LIAATGDASVTSTG
+6233 HIAATGDASVTSAG
-6247 NLTVGGSATNLS
+6247 NLTVGGSATNLT
-6259 TSSAGTTSFGATT
+6259 TSSTGTTSFGVTT
-6272 LTGALTAN
+6272 LTGALTTT

-6289 AIITGAPSSVTSSTG
+6289 AIITGAPSSITSSTG

-6315 FGATTLSGVDVSVAA
+6315 FGVTTLSGVDVSVAA

-6341 GDASFTAAGNLI
+6341 GDASVTAVGNLN
-6353 VGGSAVNLA
+6353 VGGSAINLA
-6362 TSSGGSTSFGATMLT
+6362 TSSGGTTSFGATTLT

-6394 TTGAPS
+6394 TTGAAS
-6400 SITSTTG
+6400 SIASATG
-6407 DITLTNPNNSFFGA
+6407 NVVLTNPDNSFFGA
-6421 TSFSGVDVTVAA
+6421 TTLSGVDVTVAA
-6433 AGNLNALIAATGD
+6433 VGDLEALIAATGD

-6456 VGGSATNLSASSA
+6456 VGGSATNLSTSSA

-6478 LTGALTANSVG
+6478 LTGALTADSVG

-6498 TGAPSSITSTTG
+6498 TGAPSTITSTTG
-6510 DITLDNAGNSFFG
+6510 DITLTNPGNSFFG

-6534 SFAGSLTGDLSTSSG
+6534 GFAGSVTGNLSTSSA
-6549 GTTSFGTTTLTGAL
+6549 GTTSFGVTTVTGAL
-6563 ATTSVGDIT
+6563 TTTSVGDIT
-6572 QTGPITTGA
+6572 QTGAITTGA

-6605 SFAGQDVSVAAAAN
+6605 SFSGQDVSVAAAGN

-6629 ASVAAAGNLIVG
+6629 ASVSAAGNLIVG
-6641 GTAVNL
+6641 GTATNL
-6647 ATNSG
+6647 STSSG
-6652 GTTSFGATALTGG
+6652 GTTSLGATTLTGG

-6703 FFGATSFSG
+6703 FFGATSFAG
-6712 VDVTVAAAGN
+6712 VDVTVAASGN

-6745 SAINLSTSSAG
+6745 TATNLSTTSAG
-6756 TTSFGT
+6756 TTSFG
-6762 TTLAGALTTISSG
+6762 
-6775 DITQTGAITTGAPS
+6775 
-6789 SITSSTGDITLNNA
+6789 
-6803 GNSFFGATS
+6803 
-6812 LVATL
+6812 V
-6817 GDLSFAGSVTG
+6817 
-6828 DLSTSSAGT
+6828 
-6837 TSFGT
+6837 

-6870 ITSTTGD
+6870 ITSSTGDIILDNAGNSFFGATNLVASLGDLSFAGSVTGDLSTSSAGTTSFGVTTLTGALTATSVGDITQTGAITTGAPSTLTSTTGD

-6889 VTSFSGQDVSVAAA
+6889 ATSLVASLGDLSFAGSVTGNLSTSSAGTTSFGTTTLTGALTANSVGDITQTGAITTGAPSTITSSTGDIILDNAGNSFFGATSFSGQDVSVAAA

-6908 TVAATGNGAF
+6908 TVAATGNAAF

-6945 TTLTGNLSATSVGDI
+6945 TTLTGNLSATSVGDL
-6960 TQTGVLTVGGTSNLS
+6960 TQTGVLTIGGTSNLS

-6980 ILLTNP
+6980 IVLTNP

-7025 NLTVA
+7025 NLNFA

-7047 ATTLTGGLTANSV
+7047 ATTLTGGLTSNSV

-7085 LNHPGNSFSGATSL
+7085 LTHPGNSFTGATSL
-7099 TATIGDIRF
+7099 TATIGDISF
-7108 GGTVNGNLNTNAG
+7108 GGTVNGNLSTNAG

-7141 DITQTGPL
+7141 GITQTGPL
-7149 IVTGA
+7149 IVTGT

-7164 VLTNPANQFGGQVT
+7164 VLTDPANQFGGQVT

-7214 TGVDLNV
+7214 SGVDLNV

-7234 TGNLNMNVEGFAS
+7234 SGNLNMNVEGFVS
-7247 IVTGATANVAGTATL
+7247 IVNGATTNVAGTATL

-7288 GTVGNFVLGA
+7288 GSVGTFVLNA
-7298 TRFNPSSISST
+7298 ARFNLPAPG
-7309 NNTGIDTGLASGQL
+7309 TGTSALVEGALAVGELAAPRGL
-7323 VSVRGAGLA
+7323 VTA
-7332 GFEGVVP
+7332 GFEGSVP
-7339 KGYVVS
+7339 KAYVIRRPEAPVPTGAGNGYFTSV
-7345 RPDAPAPESTARG
+7345 DRG
-7358 YHTGDERGIK
+7358 LGE
-7368 GGAFRVIYPKVNLGQ
+7368 GGFRVIYPKVNLGQ
-7383 AYFVGTP
+7383 AYYVGAQA
-7390 RDAEASAEEAEAK
+7390 AEAGVEETAAK

>member
-60 RAFIEWN
+60 RAFVEWN

-91 VVGIAPSEILGAVSA
+91 VVGIAPSDILGAVSA

-113 NPNGVFFGKGS
+113 NPNGIFFGKGS
-124 TIDAAGLIATTLDL
+124 TVDAAGLIATTLDL

-145 GGKLKFSSTS
+145 GGKLKFSSAS
-155 DRTASVVNE
+155 DLSASVVNE
-164 GTLTISDAGLGALV
+164 GTLTIADAGLGALV

-190 NLGTAVLSSG
+190 NLGTAVLASG

-238 QAGEVTAGRIVLSAA
+238 QAGEVTASRIVLSAA

-306 LDADSVKVAGDL
+306 LDADSVKVAGNL
-318 FARSLLLTGDHVAV
+318 FARSIQLTGDHVAV
-332 LTGAALSSDGG
+332 LTGASLSSDGG

-353 SNGVRQAITTHLAA
+353 SNGVRQAITTTLEA

-382 SDITNADSVTTVA
+382 SDITNADSITTVA

-407 SGNLLELPG
+407 SGHLLELPG

-421 AGGTWLIDP
+421 AGGMWLIDP
-430 TNVSI
+430 TNVTI
-435 TTTSSTGTLPGDLAN
+435 TTTSTTGTLAGDLASL
-450 AGVTN
+450 AVTN
-455 IRAADILAAVNAGS
+455 IKATDIQAALNAGT
-469 SVSII
+469 SVTVYAS
-474 ATGTITQ
+474 GTIT
-481 SVALAFAPAAGL
+481 V
-493 TGSLTLDTRTGT
+493 
-505 NVSKITLAGITNSGA
+505 
-520 GTVNVSAYAAGV
+520 
-532 IATTAGITSSSG
+532 
-544 PINLILQSFNATNT
+544 
-558 AVIGTA
+558 
-564 ANVLVGAAVT
+564 
-574 TRGGYVILDG
+574 
-584 TGGTITG
+584 
-591 TSLTRGSIVNGTVY
+591 
-605 INGSFAIN
+605 
-613 TTTTGGATST
+613 ST
-623 AGGDFAAAASNTMA
+623 ALTIAN
-637 SSGAF
+637 
-642 SSNIVTYNIGGKFS
+642 N
-656 VNVAT
+656 
-661 SAAADWG
+661 
-668 FVTSSYL
+668 
-675 ATSPITAYGDLSI
+675 
-688 TATSTAAALAA
+688 TSTAAILTLDSTA
-699 ANLHVSSALTSTT
+699 SAPT
-712 GSVTLLNTSTGAL
+712 GG
-725 STSGVGALS
+725 
-734 ITAAV
+734 TA
-739 SGATGVT
+739 G
-746 ITNSSAHTATAI
+746 TN
-758 SQVGI
+758 
-763 NATAT
+763 T
-768 SAITSSLGAISISST
+768 SAISVNAAI
-783 TNSTAFAVSLLGP
+783 A
-796 LSAKTGIT
+796 
-804 INATGATATTV
+804 ATGTG
-815 ATLSAITLTGAGS
+815 LT
-828 QLAVNARN
+828 
-836 TSTTGNNGI
+836 
-845 KSQGAIS
+845 
-852 LASGSGLSFVT
+852 
-863 NNLITVNGAIS
+863 
-874 VAANNTGSSANLVF
+874 
-888 DTSTGTNASSVSLNG
+888 
-903 AITTVAVGSSQSG
+903 G

-928 TAGISLTGLIDF
+928 TAGITLTGLIDF
-940 NNTVGLGVGVANAAA
+940 DNSVGLGAGTATASA

-970 TLVGRSAGAQG
+970 TLVGKSSAAQG
-981 ILTTGASLI
+981 IVTTGASLI
-990 TATTGNISL
+990 TATTGNITL
-999 TGSGPTGGVNLL
+999 TGSGTTGGINLL

-1026 LTGNGTS
+1026 LVGNGAS
-1033 GIGVTASTAASL
+1033 GIGITAALAASL
-1045 TATGSLTVTGF
+1045 TATGSLSVTGY

-1062 IELGGGV
+1062 VDLAGGV

-1078 LSGQSDANLAGV
+1078 LSGQGGAGLAGV
-1090 YLRTNPLTVSGGNFT
+1090 YLRSNPLTVSGGNFT

-1120 GTAATGRSYGFQV
+1120 GTAATGGSYGFQV

-1142 EIDIRGQGTSD
+1142 EIDIRGQGTSATY
-1153 GDYGIFSDSTIT
+1153 YGILSDSTIT

-1182 LSAPVTAG
+1182 LTAAVTAG
-1190 SGALIRNL
+1190 SGALVRNL
-1198 SIVGTGTGGDG
+1198 SIVGTGTAGNG
-1209 IHASAAAPL
+1209 IDASAAAPL
-1218 VATGGVSLTGYGM
+1218 GATGGVSLTGYGM
-1231 TVGFGL
+1231 TVGSGL
-1237 NLLGAVSSTVAG
+1237 NLYGTVSSTVAG

-1254 GRATATTAVSLSKPV
+1254 GRATATSAIGLSKPV
-1269 TATSGGIVMQG
+1269 TATSGGIVVQG

-1299 GGGHGLNLAST
+1299 GGGHGLNLALA

-1334 GSTAST
+1334 GTTTST

-1353 LLVGGAVNV
+1353 VYAAGAITVGSV
-1362 GGDGKVRS
+1362 GKVRS

-1382 IATTAALRA
+1382 VVNTGALSA
-1391 TGALTLTGYTATGAS
+1391 TGAVTLTGYTATGDF
-1406 GIDVGS
+1406 GINVGS
-1412 TLASTLAGDVI
+1412 TLASTVAGDVI

-1429 GTTASVYTTGVT
+1429 GINAAVYTTGVT

-1459 LVGGIATPLPGSSAT
+1459 LVGGIATPLAGSSAT

-1492 NISLAGTSVTFMGG
+1492 NISLAGTSVTFAGG
-1506 YLLGDVLSTDGN
+1506 NFLGDVLSTDGN
-1518 VALTGVGLYAMSL
+1518 VALTGSGLYAMSL

-1548 TTTGSNGYGLN
+1548 TTTGSNGYGLT

-1567 ATGSIALTAYAT
+1567 ATGSIALTSYST
-1579 IGASGISIA
+1579 LGAVGISIA

-1594 LRGDVVISSYAGGA
+1594 LRGDVVISSYAGGGA
-1608 GDHAFTLGAALSA
+1608 GENAFTLGAALSA

-1648 RQGAGFTSTSVGA
+1648 RQGAGFTSSSVTS

-1699 IAGRGVTGVDLNAP
+1699 IDGRGVTGVDLNAP

-1767 SLAMQVMGATRSTV
+1767 SLAMQVVAATRSTV

-1799 AGMRVN
+1799 AGMRVG
-1805 GSMTATNGSIT
+1805 GSMIATNGSIT

-1840 GVSLNGTG
+1840 GVILNGTD
-1848 QTLSATGDITILGL
+1848 QTLSATGDILILGL
-1862 SGTGTGDGSGVSAVG
+1862 SGTGAGSGVYAVG
-1877 DYTIAINSSLGDITI
+1877 NYNIAINSSLGDITI

-1901 SGALNGNRGVR
+1901 SGSPNGVYGVS

-1963 NTAEGSFAYEGLQQL
+1963 NTAEGSYAYTGLQQL

-2006 PQTGGGYGLQ
+2006 PQTAGGYGLQ

-2029 MTGYS
+2029 MTGYA
-2034 LGNAGWAIHQVAGA
+2034 LGNAGWGIHQLAGA
-2048 PIEAAKKV
+2048 PIEAANKV
-2056 TMTGIGTLGAVYLLD
+2056 TMTGIGSLGAVYLLD
-2071 DVTANGDVIVDG
+2071 GVTANGDVIVDG

-2092 SVRLGAPT
+2092 SVRLGAPLM
-2100 KTIWSKT
+2100 TIWSKS

-2147 ETAADSR
+2147 ETAADGR
-2154 VGLSL
+2154 IGLTIEASL
-2159 EAGQTVTAWGPI
+2159 TVSAWGPI

-2185 WTLADTLV
+2185 WTLADTVV
-2193 GNGINLSSPVRS
+2193 GNGTNLSSPVRS

-2245 FATLLYANLIAG
+2245 YATLLYSDLIAG
-2257 GDLTISSVSARA
+2257 GDLTISSVSAQA
-2269 DVMALYMSVAD
+2269 DVMGLYHAVAN

-2286 SGDIRITVDSKGPG
+2286 AGDIRITVDSKGPG

-2325 SGGGNYRGLYTTS
+2325 NGAGNYRGLYTTS
-2338 TATITAFGD
+2338 TASITAFGD
-2347 VSLYGSNAATSVPN
+2347 VSLYGSNAATSVPS

-2374 YLSAPVRS
+2374 FLSAPVRS
-2382 IAGNLALTGNAGGS
+2382 YAGNLALSGNAGGAF
-2396 LAGIHIDAGAPLTA
+2396 AGIHIEAGAPLTA
-2410 AGTVTLEARGK
+2410 AGTVTLEGRGK
-2421 VNGINLSDSIT
+2421 VNGINLADSIT

-2445 INGPAYGDDWGIY
+2445 INGPAYGDDYGIY
-2458 AIGAGKS
+2458 SSGTGKS

-2505 SGRTATNGTYYGVF
+2505 SGKTATNGTYYGVF

-2543 ANWWTLAATSAYDGV
+2543 ANWWTAAATSAYDGV

-2583 NAIAGASLRA
+2583 NAIAGASLQA

-2612 SLLAG
+2612 NLLAG

-2626 ALATGS
+2626 ALTTGS

-2657 GAGGISVLHSLSAGS
+2657 GTGGVSILHALSAGS

-2732 AASFIT
+2732 AASYIT
-2738 NGPNAGRLTLSAVG
+2738 NGPNTGRITLSAVG

-2773 FLATSDGGDLT
+2773 FLATNDGGDLT

-2795 VVLAAGTARSVG
+2795 VVIAAGTSRAAG
-2807 DGLGGQIT
+2807 DGLGGQILC
-2815 GRSATNSV
+2815 RSATNSI

-2829 VYLFS
+2829 VYLYS

-2880 LAKSLFASTTTS
+2880 LTKSLFASTTTS

-2939 LNLVDTRLQKNV
+2939 LNLVDTRLQKNA
-2951 SNTGWEVATNS
+2951 SNSGWEVATNS

-2971 TIKLNWATILG
+2971 AIKLDWATILG

-3003 AGYAYPVSSTHGLQF
+3003 TGYAYPVSSTHGLQF
-3018 TTASGTTQ
+3018 TAATGTTQ
-3026 PGTNAPLRLLISKRP
+3026 AGTSAPLRLLISKRP

-3063 NISAYDEVTP
+3063 NISAYDEATP

-3083 GVLLKDQLGAF
+3083 GVLLKDELGAF
-3094 TVSSAGAVATA
+3094 TVSSSGAAASANAGAYD
-3105 AAGAHPIVP
+3105 IIP

-3122 SGTPGSSTANY
+3122 SGVAGSSTGNY
-3133 AITYV
+3133 AVTYV

-3144 NPALVTLTLK
+3144 NKALVTLTLK
-3154 VNSANAGTALNNATY
+3154 NNSVNGGGTALNNATY

-3177 FSGLKNGH
+3177 FTGLKNGQ
-3185 TTTALTGVLTF
+3185 TSTALTGALTF

-3205 APGVYAVGQG
+3205 ASGVYDVGQG

-3236 FDANPGTGKLVVR
+3236 FDANPGLNKLVVR
-3249 APVLSLTYGDDP
+3249 APIFSLTYGDDP
-3261 SNLVG
+3261 STLTG
-3266 TTTYFHNGAAV
+3266 TTTYYYNGAAI
-3277 TPVQLATYATGSVAW
+3277 TPVQLATYATGTVTW
-3292 TPATTPDNVGTYA
+3292 TPATTPGNVGTYA
-3305 LIGSG
+3305 LTGSG
-3310 LTPKTGFTIVYDTTA
+3310 LTPKSGYTIVYDTTA
-3325 SESLSVVPRTVTLA
+3325 AESLSVVPRTVTLA
-3339 ATKVYDGTVAFTGGQ
+3339 ASKVYDGTVAFTGTQ
-3354 ISVGGTVGG
+3354 VTVGGTVGG

-3368 SGNVNARSAD
+3368 TGNVNARSAD
-3378 VETGNIFVNPTALT
+3378 VEAGNIFVNPTALT
-3392 LVSGSGSASNYKL
+3392 LISGSGSSSNYKL

-3435 AQLSVTGALPG
+3435 AQLSVTGALAG

-3466 QGGAFAGGAISVSGP
+3466 QGGAFAGGAISVSGA

-3490 PATFDAVTV
+3490 PATFDTVTV
-3499 TPAKVSIAASKVYD
+3499 TPAKVSLAASKVYD

-3538 AALTANSARVATVS
+3538 AALTANTAHVATVS

-3615 STSNLLTGD
+3615 ATSNLLTGD

-3636 SSHVATASA
+3636 SAHVASANA
-3645 LVASGLSISKL
+3645 LVASGLSVSKL
-3656 TSSTLGSQLSD
+3656 TSTTLGSQLSD

-3692 TSKVYDGTTALTSG
+3692 ASKVYDGTTALTAG
-3706 LAINAIP
+3706 VAINAIP

-3722 TVAFAAG
+3722 TVAYAAG

-3743 RIDISGIT
+3743 RIDIAGIT
-3751 LASVVSRN
+3751 LASLVTRN

-3768 PSTIMGYQATITPKV
+3768 PTSIMGYQATITPKL

-3790 SFDGTS
+3790 TFDGTS

-3871 NVTGSKVYD
+3871 NLTGSKVYD

-3899 VTLTGNAVANSANV
+3899 VTLTGAAVANSANV
-3913 LTASTLTDYTGL
+3913 LTASTLIDYTGL
-3925 TAAASTT
+3925 SAAASTT

-3939 AGATSTVKV
+3939 AGATSLVKV
-3948 LPKPLTVSGSSVVD
+3948 LPKSLTVSGSSVD
-3962 KVYDGTTLASV
+3962 NKVYDGTTLASV
-3973 LPGTLTGLI
+3973 QPGTLTGLI

-4052 YDGTIAA
+4052 YDGTVAA
-4059 NVTGAGALA
+4059 SVTGSGALA

-4078 NGLAQG
+4078 SGLAQG

-4095 GVSFSGLTLGGASA
+4095 GVSFSGLTIGGASA
-4109 SNYTISANYV
+4109 GNYTISANYV

-4130 VTGLGVAPTK
+4130 VTGLGAATSK
-4140 VYDGTTNAIVTGTGV
+4140 VYDGTTSAVVTGTGAFSGV
-4155 FTGLLGGDTVSLGG
+4155 LGGDAVTLGG
-4169 TSVGVYNSKDVATAV
+4169 SPTGVYNSKDVATAV

-4198 ANYSLAMPAPVAA
+4198 ANYSLAMPASVAA
-4211 NITPRAL
+4211 TITPRTL

-4233 TTAATVTGT
+4233 TNAAIVTSVGT
-4242 GVLSGVL
+4242 LSGVL

-4255 VGGSSVGLYNSKDV
+4255 VGGSSVGIYNSKDV

-4282 VGADAS
+4282 VGANAP
-4288 NYLLSPVAPV
+4288 NYLLAQAAPI
-4298 AATITPAML
+4298 AATITKAAL
-4307 TVTANADGR
+4307 TVTANADAR
-4316 FVGLDDT
+4316 FVGQTDAT
-4323 VGFNG
+4323 GFNG
-4328 ANFAGFV
+4328 ANYAGFV
-4335 AGENDVTAGLGG
+4335 AGETALTAGLGG
-4347 SLTITRSNA
+4347 ALTVTRSNV

-4362 TYAGVLMPSG
+4362 TYAGVLTPGG
-4372 LTSPNYAMN
+4372 LTSPNYAMS

-4400 NASAAYGA
+4400 NASAAYGV
-4408 APTYAISSVEYL
+4408 APIYAISSVQYL
-4420 TTAGNTLTSL
+4420 TPSGSVLTSL
-4430 TVGSSSGSTYTY
+4430 TVGSAVGSTYTY
-4442 NDGFGGSVTFTLG
+4442 NDSFGGSVTFTLG
-4455 ATGTLTPGGALP
+4455 ASGTLTPGGALP
-4467 VGNYALTGSGLSQ
+4467 VGNYALAGSAITQTSGNLS
-4480 TGGNFSGAPLFV
+4480 GSPLFV

-4520 LVLGGVL
+4520 LVLAGAL
-4527 AGDTVAA
+4527 TGDTVAA
-4534 GGAGEFVLT
+4534 TGAGEFVLT
-4543 GAGAGQNYTLGG
+4543 GAGAGRNYTLGG
-4555 LTLTGAEAAN
+4555 VTLTGAQSAN
-4565 YFVDTLNPATNG
+4565 YYVDTLNPATNG
-4577 VITTKALTVTALAA
+4577 LITTKTVTVTALAA
-4591 NKVYDGLAFTGG
+4591 SKVYDGLAFTGG
-4603 NGVTFAGFENGEDA
+4603 NGVTFAGFENGEDV

-4622 TLAYGGA
+4622 TLTYGGA

-4646 TSGNYVLTYFPGT
+4646 TSGNYVLSYAPGT
-4659 LTVDKAALT
+4659 LTVNKAALT
-4668 VVAEDAS
+4668 VVAADAS

-4690 GFVNGEILATSGVT
+4690 GFVNGQTLATSGVT
-4704 GVGGATTSATA
+4704 GAGGATTSATT
-4715 ASAVGAYALV
+4715 ASSVGTYTLV
-4725 ADAGTYAAGNYV
+4725 ADAGTYAATNYV
-4737 FTGRMDGRLSVTPA
+4737 FTGRMNARLSVTPA
-4751 TLTLTAAAASREY
+4751 TLTVAATSASREY
-4764 GAADPAFAAT
+4764 GAANPTFAAT
-4774 VTGFKNG
+4774 VAGFKNG
-4781 ETLATA
+4781 ETLASA

-4793 FASDATAA
+4793 FATAATAA

-4836 PATLTVTAGNLAKTY
+4836 PATLTVTAGNAAKTY

-4862 TYAGFRNDETAAVL
+4862 SYAGFRNNETVAVL

-4891 AGTYALTPSGLSA
+4891 AGSYALTPSGLSA
-4904 DNYIVSF
+4904 ANYTVNF
-4911 ASGTLT
+4911 TSGTLT

-4925 TGADATREYGA
+4925 TGNDATREYGA
-4936 ADPAFSATLTGFV
+4936 ADPAFSSTLTGFV
-4949 NGEDFVTAGITG
+4949 NGETAVTAGVTG
-4961 SAGGVSSALAGSPV
+4961 SAGGVSSALAASPV
-4975 GTYAYTPTAGTFDAA
+4975 GTYAYTPTAGNYTAA

-5003 ITPAI
+5003 VTPAT
-5008 LSLVAQAAT
+5008 LSIVAQAAT

-5023 EPTFTGTVTGLRNG
+5023 EPTFAGSITGLRNG
-5037 DALSAAVTGTLAF
+5037 DALSTAVTGTLAF
-5050 TTDATLTSNVGTYG
+5050 TTNATLTSNVGTYG
-5064 LTGSGLSLVGPNYVL
+5064 LTGSGLSLVGANYVL
-5079 TQAVGNA
+5079 AQAAGNA
-5086 TALTV
+5086 AALSV
-5091 TPAALTVN
+5091 TRAALTVN

-5106 YDGNAFTGGAGVSYA
+5106 YDGNAYTGGAGVSYA
-5121 GFLNGDTN
+5121 GFLNGDTST
-5129 AVLSGSTTY
+5129 VLAGATTY

-5148 GSYVLSASGQTA
+5148 GSYVLTAGGQTA
-5160 ANYTLSYVPGTLTV
+5160 ANYSLSYVPGTLTV

-5182 LTANDKVYDGTTA
+5182 LTANDKAYDGTTT

-5207 SETLGRTF
+5207 SETLGKTF
-5215 TAAFNSK
+5215 TATFNSK
-5222 DVAGAN
+5222 DVATAN
-5228 QVTASSIQ
+5228 LVTASSVQ
-5236 LTDGTGLA
+5236 LTDGSGLA
-5244 TDYVLAAGQTASA
+5244 SDYVLGSGQTAAA
-5257 RITPLSVTVT
+5257 RITPLSVSVT
-5267 GVTALGRVYD
+5267 GVTAVGRVYD

-5288 QVTPITGAGDSP
+5288 VVTTISGAGDSP
-5300 VVTGTALAVFG
+5300 VVAGTALAVFG

-5317 NKSVTVTGYSLSGT
+5317 NKPVTVTGYSLSGT

-5345 ATVAQA
+5345 ATITQA
-5351 TLNVLANADAK
+5351 TLTVIANADAK
-5362 LFSTADGTNFNG
+5362 LVTRADGTNFNG
-5374 VSFAGFVGADTAAV
+5374 VSYAGFVGADTATV
-5388 VGGTLVVARSNAT
+5388 VGGTLVVARSNAA

-5437 QLLIRAANGAA
+5437 QLLIRAANGSA

-5454 TFSISSVEYLTTG
+5454 SFTISSVEYLTTG

-5479 SGNSFQYGDGAGGTV
+5479 SGNSFQYQDGASGTV
-5494 DFTLGA
+5494 SFTLGA
-5500 ANPLNSAGGN
+5500 ANPVTSAGGN

-5518 TATALTVGGSNFS
+5518 TATALSVGGGNFS

-5553 VQNKAYDRTNAATFT
+5553 AQNKSYDRTNAATFT
-5568 GGTIASLAN
+5568 GGAIASLTN
-5577 DAVSVDASAVTAT
+5577 DAVAVDTSAVTAT
-5590 FADKNVSNG
+5590 FADKNVGNG

-5623 DVLADIT
+5623 NVLANIT
-5630 LPTLTITGVTA
+5630 VPTLTITGVTA

-5647 QTRTAFLTGGVIN
+5647 QTRTALLTGGVIN
-5660 PLLGDDAVLVTTGA
+5660 TLLGDDAVLVTTGA
-5674 TGLFADADVGD
+5674 TGLFADANVAD
-5685 GKSIVISGYTV
+5685 GKSVVISGYTV

-5701 ANYLLVPPTGVT
+5701 GNYLLVQPTGVT

-5719 TLTLGSLV
+5719 TLTLSGL
-5727 ASDKVYDGT
+5727 AATNRVYDGSTT
-5736 ASAAVT
+5736 ASVT
-5742 GSLSGVFGGDAV
+5742 GTLAGVIAGDTV
-5754 SLASLTGGF
+5754 SLASLTGSF
-5763 RDKNVAAGKTVD
+5763 VDKNVAAGKTVN

-5780 LTGAQA
+5780 LAGAQA
-5786 GNYRIYNTTTTAEIT
+5786 GNYRVLNATTTAEIT

-5833 VADVILPAGV
+5833 VANVVLPAGA
-5843 NVTFAGPAV
+5843 NVSFAGPAV
-5852 DPAIFGP
+5852 APAIFGP
-5859 VSINSLGSAGSLTIA
+5859 VSIDSLGSAGSLSIA
-5874 GGALNVAA
+5874 GGTLNVAA
-5882 GGMALDSLVVTGGTL
+5882 GGMALDSLAVTGGTL
-5897 TNTGA
+5897 NNSGA
-5902 TTAASFTQSGG
+5902 TTATSFTQSGG
-5913 TFAGTGAMTFADF
+5913 TFAGTGAMTFVDF
-5926 TQTAGT
+5926 AQTAGT

-5942 NSYAQANPGVIN
+5942 NSYAQTNPGIIN
-5954 VVGNASITNTVG
+5954 VGGNASITNTVG

-5978 LSLASLAGPITQL
+5978 LSLTSLAGPISQQA
-5991 TGSALVAFGTTS
+5991 GSALVAFGTTS
-6003 ATATQGGVPAD
+6003 ATATQGGVPAN

-6022 DLRGLVTVTGAD
+6022 DLRGLVTVTGAN
-6034 VSVATSGNLSIAG
+6034 VAVATSGNLAIAG
-6047 TAVDLTTLSGG
+6047 TAVNLTTLSGG
-6058 STSFGATTLTGG
+6058 ATSFGATTLTGG
-6070 LTTSAVGAITQTGPI
+6070 LTTTSVGAITQTGPI

-6112 TSFAGANVSVEAAGN
+6112 TSFAGANVSVEASGN
-6127 LEALIAATGNASVSA
+6127 LEALIAATGNASVTS
-6142 AGNLVVGGT
+6142 AGNLTVGGS
-6151 AVNLATVSG
+6151 AVNLTTVSG

-6193 SSIASATGNVVLT
+6193 SSIASASGNIVLT
-6206 NPNNSFFGATS
+6206 NPNNSWFGATS
-6217 LTGVDVTVA
+6217 LSGVDVAIA
-6226 AAGSLNA
+6226 AAGNLNA
-6233 LIAATGDASVTSTG
+6233 LIAATGNASASASG
-6247 NLTVGGSATNLS
+6247 NLTVGGTAVNLTT
-6259 TSSAGTTSFGATT
+6259 TSGGATSFGVTT
-6272 LTGALTAN
+6272 LTGGLTTT

-6289 AIITGAPSSVTSSTG
+6289 AITTGAPSSITSSTG
-6304 DIVLTNPDNAF
+6304 DITLNNAGNSF
-6315 FGATTLSGVDVSVAA
+6315 FGATTLSGQDVSVAA
-6330 IGDLEA
+6330 AGNLA
-6336 LIAAT
+6336 AVIAAT
-6341 GDASFTAAGNLI
+6341 GNASVTAAGNLT
-6353 VGGSAVNLA
+6353 VGGTAINLA
-6362 TSSGGSTSFGATMLT
+6362 TNSGGTTSFGVTTLT

-6400 SITSTTG
+6400 TIASTTG

-6421 TSFSGVDVTVAA
+6421 TTLSGVDVAVAA
-6433 AGNLNALIAATGD
+6433 AGNLNALVAATGD
-6446 ASVTS
+6446 ASVTA

-6456 VGGSATNLSASSA
+6456 VGGTATN
-6469 GTTSFGVTT
+6469 
-6478 LTGALTANSVG
+6478 
-6489 DITQTGAIT
+6489 
-6498 TGAPSSITSTTG
+6498 
-6510 DITLDNAGNSFFG
+6510 
-6523 ATSLVASLGDL
+6523 
-6534 SFAGSLTGDLSTSSG
+6534 LSTSSG
-6549 GTTSFGTTTLTGAL
+6549 GTTSFGTTTLSGGL
-6563 ATTSVGDIT
+6563 STTSVGNIT

-6587 TTGDI
+6587 TSGNI
-6592 TLNNAGNSFFGAT
+6592 TLTNPGNSFFGAT
-6605 SFAGQDVSVAAAAN
+6605 SLAGANVTVAAAGN
-6619 LEALIAATGN
+6619 LNASIAATGN
-6629 ASVAAAGNLIVG
+6629 ASVTAAGNLIVG

-6652 GTTSFGATALTGG
+6652 GATSFGTTTLTGG

-6722 LNALIAATGDAS
+6722 LNALIAATGNAS

-6745 SAINLSTSSAG
+6745 SAVNLNTSSAG

-6762 TTLAGALTTISSG
+6762 TTLTGGLTTTSVG
-6775 DITQTGAITTGAPS
+6775 NITQTGPIVTGAPS
-6789 SITSSTGDITLNNA
+6789 SITSTTGNITLNNA

-6812 LVATL
+6812 L
-6817 GDLSFAGSVTG
+6817 
-6828 DLSTSSAGT
+6828 AGT
-6837 TSFGT
+6837 NVTVAAAGNLNALVAATGNAAVTAAGNLTVGGTANSLTTVSGGTTAFGT
-6842 TTLTGAL
+6842 TTLAGGL
-6849 TATSVGDITQTG
+6849 TTTSVGNITQTG
-6861 AITTGAPSS
+6861 PVVTGAASS
-6870 ITSTTGD
+6870 ITSTTGN
-6877 ITLNN
+6877 ISLTNP
-6882 AGNSFFG
+6882 GNSFFG
-6889 VTSFSGQDVSVAAA
+6889 ATSLAGNNVTVAAA
-6903 GALTA
+6903 GNLSALI
-6908 TVAATGNGAF
+6908 AATGNASIT
-6918 SATGDLTVSGLATNL
+6918 SA
-6933 TTNSGGATSFGT
+6933 
-6945 TTLTGNLSATSVGDI
+6945 
-6960 TQTGVLTVGGTSNLS
+6960 
-6975 SSLGD
+6975 
-6980 ILLTNP
+6980 
-6986 NNTFG
+6986 
-6991 GLVTAAAN
+6991 
-6999 EIGLTASGNLST
+6999 
-7011 QLTATGDA
+7011 
-7019 VVTASG
+7019 G

-7047 ATTLTGGLTANSV
+7047 TTTLTGGLTTTSV
-7060 GDITQTGPVI
+7060 GDITQTGAII
-7070 TGAASSLT
+7070 TGAASSIT
-7078 SSTGDII
+7078 SSTGDIT
-7085 LNHPGNSFSGATSL
+7085 LTNPGNRFSGATSL
-7099 TATIGDIRF
+7099 TATVGDITF
-7108 GGTVNGNLNTNAG
+7108 GGTVNGNLNTNAAG
-7121 GATTF
+7121 TTTF

-7149 IVTGA
+7149 IVTGT
-7154 SSLVSTTGDI
+7154 SSLVSSIGDI
-7164 VLTNPANQFGGQVT
+7164 VLTNPANRFGGQVT
-7178 ATGDDI
+7178 TSGGDI
-7184 SLSATGDLDV
+7184 SL
-7194 DFTATGVTT
+7194 TATGNLNVGFTSTGVTN
-7203 LNNTGNLTVTG
+7203 LSNTGNLTVTG

-7234 TGNLNMNVEGFAS
+7234 TGNLNMNVQGSAS
-7247 IVTGATANVAGTATL
+7247 IITGATATVGGTATL
-7262 VSPNSVLEKNGNSL
+7262 VSPLSILQQNGSSL
-7276 GFADKPRVPSSG
+7276 GFAAKPSG
-7288 GTVGNFVLGA
+7288 ASTGGSVGDFVLGA
-7298 TRFNPSSISST
+7298 SRFSPSSFSST
-7309 NNTGIDTGLASGQL
+7309 NNTSIDMGLASGQL
-7323 VSVRGAGLA
+7323 VSVRGAGGN

-7345 RPDAPAPESTARG
+7345 RPDAPAPDATSQG
-7358 YHTGDERGIK
+7358 YFTGGERGVS

-7383 AYFVGTP
+7383 AYYVGALGGD
-7390 RDAEASAEEAEAK
+7390 DAKAAGGETTETVEAK

>member
-60 RAFIEWN
+60 RSFIEWN

-91 VVGIAPSEILGAVSA
+91 VVGVAPSEILGAISA

-113 NPNGVFFGKGS
+113 NPNGIFFGKGS
-124 TIDAAGLIATTLDL
+124 TVDAAGLIATTLDL

-145 GGKLKFSSTS
+145 GGKLKFSSAS

-178 APHVRNSGALVA
+178 APHIRNSGALVA

-277 ADGSISLRG
+277 SDGSISLRG

-306 LDADSVKVAGDL
+306 LDADSVKVAGNL
-318 FARSLLLTGDHVAV
+318 FARSLQLTGDHIDV
-332 LTGAALSSDGG
+332 LTGASLSSDGG

-353 SNGVRQAITTHLAA
+353 SNGVRQALTTTLEA
-367 GATIDAGQGGKVVLW
+367 GATIDAGQGGTAVLW
-382 SDITNADSVTTVA
+382 SDITNADSVTTIA
-395 GTVRAL
+395 GTVSAL

-407 SGNLLELPG
+407 SGHVLELPG
-416 LVQAG
+416 VVQAG
-421 AGGTWLIDP
+421 VAGTWLIDP
-430 TNVSI
+430 TNVTI
-435 TTTSSTGTLPGDLAN
+435 TTTSTTGTLPGDLAN

-455 IRAADILAAVNAGS
+455 IKAADLQAALSAGT
-469 SVSII
+469 SVTVYAS
-474 ATGTITQ
+474 GTITV
-481 SVALAFAPAAGL
+481 STALTIANNSSNAAI
-493 TGSLTLDTRTGT
+493 LTLDST
-505 NVSKITLAGITNSGA
+505 A
-520 GTVNVSAYAAGV
+520 SA
-532 IATTAGITSSSG
+532 
-544 PINLILQSFNATNT
+544 P
-558 AVIGTA
+558 
-564 ANVLVGAAVT
+564 
-574 TRGGYVILDG
+574 
-584 TGGTITG
+584 TGGTAG
-591 TSLTRGSIVNGTVY
+591 T
-605 INGSFAIN
+605 N
-613 TTTTGGATST
+613 TSA
-623 AGGDFAAAASNTMA
+623 
-637 SSGAF
+637 
-642 SSNIVTYNIGGKFS
+642 VS
-656 VNVAT
+656 VN
-661 SAAADWG
+661 AA
-668 FVTSSYL
+668 
-675 ATSPITAYGDLSI
+675 
-688 TATSTAAALAA
+688 
-699 ANLHVSSALTSTT
+699 
-712 GSVTLLNTSTGAL
+712 
-725 STSGVGALS
+725 
-734 ITAAV
+734 
-739 SGATGVT
+739 
-746 ITNSSAHTATAI
+746 
-758 SQVGI
+758 
-763 NATAT
+763 
-768 SAITSSLGAISISST
+768 
-783 TNSTAFAVSLLGP
+783 
-796 LSAKTGIT
+796 
-804 INATGATATTV
+804 INATG
-815 ATLSAITLTGAGS
+815 
-828 QLAVNARN
+828 
-836 TSTTGNNGI
+836 
-845 KSQGAIS
+845 
-852 LASGSGLSFVT
+852 SGLT
-863 NNLITVNGAIS
+863 
-874 VAANNTGSSANLVF
+874 
-888 DTSTGTNASSVSLNG
+888 
-903 AITTVAVGSSQSG
+903 G
-916 LRIRTKGAPIST
+916 LRIRTKGAPIKT
-928 TAGISLTGLIDF
+928 TAGITLTGLIDF
-940 NNTVGLGVGVANAAA
+940 DNTVGLGVGVANAAD
-955 GISLSGV
+955 GISLAGV

-970 TLVGRSAGAQG
+970 TLVGKSSAAQG
-981 ILTTGASLI
+981 ITTTATSLI
-990 TATTGNISL
+990 TATTGNITL
-999 TGSGPTGGVNLL
+999 TGSGTTGGINLL

-1026 LTGNGTS
+1026 LAGNGTS
-1033 GIGVTASTAASL
+1033 GIGITAAAAAGL
-1045 TATGSLTVTGF
+1045 AATGSLSVTGY

-1062 IELGGGV
+1062 VDLSGGV
-1069 RSTLTGDVV
+1069 RSTVTGDVV
-1078 LSGQSDANLAGV
+1078 LSGQGGAGLAGV
-1090 YLRTNPLTVSGGNFT
+1090 YLRTNSLTVSGGNFT
-1105 VQGASLVGGIATAMP
+1105 VQGASLVGGIATGMP
-1120 GTAATGRSYGFQV
+1120 GTAATGGSYGFQV

-1142 EIDIRGQGTSD
+1142 EIDIRGQGTSATY
-1153 GDYGIFSDSTIT
+1153 YGILSDSTIS

-1182 LSAPVTAG
+1182 LTAAVTAG
-1190 SGALIRNL
+1190 SGALVRNL
-1198 SIVGTGTGGDG
+1198 SIVGTGTAGDG
-1209 IHASAAAPL
+1209 INTSAAAPL
-1218 VATGGVSLTGYGM
+1218 GATGGVSLTGYGM

-1237 NLLGAVSSTVAG
+1237 NLLGTVSSTVAG

-1254 GRATATTAVSLSKPV
+1254 GRATATTAIGLSKSV
-1269 TATSGGIVMQG
+1269 TATSGGIVVQG

-1299 GGGHGLNLAST
+1299 GGGHGLNLALA

-1325 TSYKGLLLT
+1325 ASYRGIILSGT
-1334 GSTAST
+1334 TTST

-1353 LLVGGAVNV
+1353 IQVFGAVTV
-1362 GGDGKVRS
+1362 GSVGRVRS

-1382 IATTAALRA
+1382 ISTTAALRA
-1391 TGALTLTGYTATGAS
+1391 TGAVTLSGYTATGDF
-1406 GIDVGS
+1406 GINVGS
-1412 TLASTLAGDVI
+1412 TLASTVAGDVI

-1429 GTTASVYTTGVT
+1429 GINAATYTTGVN

-1448 ASGNLTIQGSS
+1448 ASGNLTIQGAA
-1459 LVGGIATPLPGSSAT
+1459 LVGGFAAPLAGSSAT
-1474 GSRYGFSSTAAGD
+1474 GSRYGFSSAAAGD

-1492 NISLAGTSVTFMGG
+1492 NISLVGTSVTYMGA
-1506 YLLGDVLSTDGN
+1506 YLLGDIISSDGN
-1518 VALTGVGLYAMSL
+1518 VALTGAGLYAMSL
-1531 SAPVTAGTGVNP
+1531 SGPVTAGTGVNP

-1548 TTTGSNGYGLN
+1548 TGTGSNGYGLN
-1559 TAAAAALS
+1559 VGAAATLS
-1567 ATGSIALTAYAT
+1567 ATGSIALTAYST
-1579 IGASGISIA
+1579 TGARGIAVA

-1594 LRGDVVISSYAGGA
+1594 LRGDVVVSAYAGGGA
-1608 GDHAFTLGAALSA
+1608 GDHAFDLSAALST

-1626 TLQGSALIGGVATA
+1626 TLQGSALVGGVATA

-1648 RQGAGFTSTSVGA
+1648 RQAAGFTSSASAG

-1674 SLERVVGSVGVL
+1674 SLERVVGSVGVSA
-1686 TNGAIVSTLGNVV
+1686 NGAIVSTLGNVV
-1699 IAGRGVTGVDLNAP
+1699 IDGRGVTGVDLLAP

-1718 GSTIRSLTISGYS
+1718 GATVRSLTISGYS
-1731 DRAAA
+1731 DRAGAI
-1736 VSGGGYGLHARA
+1736 SGGGYGIYVRTA
-1748 LGTLTAT
+1748 GVLTAT
-1755 GEVQLNAYSDAS
+1755 GDIQLNAYSDS
-1767 SLAMQVMGATRSTV
+1767 STYALYVVAPARSTV
-1781 LGNIVFSASD
+1781 LGNIIFSAADTAASD
-1791 SSSNSVNY
+1791 SVI
-1799 AGMRVN
+1799 GMRVD
-1805 GSMTATNGSIT
+1805 GSLTATNGSIA

-1825 IVSPAPGTPAKGGTY
+1825 VVSPAPGTPAKGRVY
-1840 GVSLNGTG
+1840 GVRLYGTG
-1848 QTLSATGDITILGL
+1848 QTLSATGDISILGL
-1862 SGTGTGDGSGVSAVG
+1862 STVGAGSGVEAIG
-1877 DYTIAINSSLGDITI
+1877 GYDIAITSSLGDVTI
-1892 IGTSGPVPG
+1892 VGTSGPVPG
-1901 SGALNGNRGVR
+1901 SGGVNAVYGVR
-1912 LDGASVTT
+1912 LDGASVTA
-1920 LVGDIVITGSNVG
+1920 LAGDIVITGSNVG
-1933 GGHGLY
+1933 GGNGLY

-1949 LVTPTSGGSITLNG
+1949 LVSPTGGGSITLNG
-1963 NTAEGSFAYEGLQQL
+1963 NTAEGSYAYDGLYQL
-1978 STAPIRAWGPIVL
+1978 STAPIRAWGPIVM
-1991 YGQSAPISFANWWTR
+1991 YGQSAPITFADWWTR
-2006 PQTGGGYGLQ
+2006 PQSQGGYGLW
-2016 LRGIVRSYADSVT
+2016 LRGIVRSYADGVT
-2029 MTGYS
+2029 MTGYA
-2034 LGNAGWAIHQVAGA
+2034 LGVNGWGIQQTAGA
-2048 PIEAAKKV
+2048 PIEAAKQV
-2056 TMTGIGTLGAVYLLD
+2056 TMTGIGTLGAVYLID
-2071 DVTANGDVIVDG
+2071 GVTATGDVIIDG
-2083 LTTSAASNW
+2083 LTTNAASNW

-2100 KTIWSKT
+2100 KTIWSKA
-2107 GNVGITGQSGGDGLY
+2107 GNIGITGQSGGWGLY
-2122 INTNILA
+2122 VNTNILA
-2129 GNAATPTSG
+2129 GDAATPTSG
-2138 GSISLSGKT
+2138 GSVSLSGKS
-2147 ETAADSR
+2147 ESAADTR
-2154 VGLSL
+2154 AGLNL

-2171 ILYGQV
+2171 IVYGQV

-2185 WTLADTLV
+2185 WTLADTLA
-2193 GNGINLSSPVRS
+2193 GIGTLLASPVRS

-2215 SSGNRGIQVN
+2215 SSGSIGVQVN
-2225 GAANLTA
+2225 GGAPLTA
-2232 ATTLTL
+2232 ATTLSL
-2238 TSIGGQD
+2238 TAIGSETYG
-2245 FATLLYANLIAG
+2245 LLVTDSLIAG
-2257 GDLTISSVSARA
+2257 GDLTITAAIARA
-2269 DVMALYMSVAD
+2269 DTMGMYMSVAN
-2280 KTIWSK
+2280 KTIWSTA
-2286 SGDIRITVDSKGPG
+2286 GDIRINVDSKGPG
-2300 ADFRSPILAGNT
+2300 ADLRSPILAGNT
-2312 ATPTSGGTISIAV
+2312 ATPTSGGTISIAASG
-2325 SGGGNYRGLYTTS
+2325 SGGYRGLYTTS
-2338 TATITAFGD
+2338 TGSITAYGD
-2347 VSLYGSNAATSVPN
+2347 ISLYGSNAATTVPN

-2366 GLTGSQGM
+2366 GLTGAQGM
-2374 YLSAPVRS
+2374 LLSAPVRS
-2382 IAGNLALTGNAGGS
+2382 YAGDLALTGNAGGAF
-2396 LAGIHIDAGAPLTA
+2396 AGIYVEAGAPLTA
-2410 AGTVTLEARGK
+2410 AGTVTMEGRGK
-2421 VNGINLSDSIT
+2421 VNGIYLADSIA

-2445 INGPAYGDDWGIY
+2445 INGPAYGDDYGIY
-2458 AIGAGKS
+2458 SSGTGKS

-2490 RAINPGLTAGGSIGV
+2490 RAINAGLTAGGSIGV
-2505 SGRTATNGTYYGVF
+2505 SGKTATNGTYYGVF
-2519 VAAGGSMDAW
+2519 VPVTGSMDAW
-2529 GSVDV
+2529 GSVDI

-2583 NAIAGASLRA
+2583 NAILGASLQA

-2612 SLLAG
+2612 NLLAG

-2672 SSTLIAGAPTN
+2672 STTLIPGAPTN

-2732 AASFIT
+2732 AASYIT
-2738 NGPNAGRLTLSAVG
+2738 NGPNAGRITLSAVG
-2752 ANARIFAGL
+2752 VNSRIFAGL
-2761 GATITQHSGGGV
+2761 GATITQNSGGGV
-2773 FLATSDGGDLT
+2773 FLATNDGGDLT
-2784 PHKIVNNGAGW
+2784 PPKIVNNGAGW
-2795 VVLAAGTARSVG
+2795 VVIAAGTSRAAG
-2807 DGLGGQIT
+2807 DGLGGQIL
-2815 GRSATNSV
+2815 GRSATNSI

-2829 VYLFS
+2829 VYLYS
-2834 GLPSTTTYLNILSA
+2834 GLPTTTTYLNILSA

-2880 LAKSLFASTTTS
+2880 LTKSLFASTTTS
-2892 SALGPFVQFRGRPTY
+2892 SAKGPFVQFRGNPTY
-2907 NFLLSSAVT
+2907 NFLLSTAVT

-2939 LNLVDTRLQKNV
+2939 LNLVDTRLQKNA
-2951 SNTGWEVATNS
+2951 SNSGWEVATNS

-2971 TIKLNWATILG
+2971 AIKLDWATILG

-3003 AGYAYPVSSTHGLQF
+3003 VGYAYPVSSTHGLQF
-3018 TTASGTTQ
+3018 TAATGTTQ
-3026 PGTNAPLRLLISKRP
+3026 AGTSTPLRLLITKRP

-3054 DAYTVSQFA
+3054 DAYAVSQFA

-3094 TVSSAGAVATA
+3094 TVSSSGA
-3105 AAGAHPIVP
+3105 AAGAAAGAYDIIP
-3114 SALAVTGV
+3114 SALAITGV
-3122 SGTPGSSTANY
+3122 SGVVGSSTGNY
-3133 AITYV
+3133 AVTYN

-3144 NPALVTLTLK
+3144 NKALVTLTLK
-3154 VNSANAGTALNNATY
+3154 NNSVNGGGTALNNATY

-3177 FSGLKNGH
+3177 FSGLKNGQ
-3185 TTTALTGVLTF
+3185 TSTALTGALTF

-3205 APGVYAVGQG
+3205 ASGVYAVGQG

-3236 FDANPGTGKLVVR
+3236 FDANPGLNKLVVR
-3249 APVLSLTYGDDP
+3249 APILSLTYGDDP
-3261 SNLVG
+3261 STLAG
-3266 TTTYFHNGAAV
+3266 ATTYYYNGTAV
-3277 TPVQLATYATGSVAW
+3277 TPANLSTYATGTVIW
-3292 TPATTPDNVGTYA
+3292 TPGATSSDNVGTYA
-3305 LIGSG
+3305 LTGSG
-3310 LTPKTGFTIVYDTTA
+3310 LTPKAGYTIVYDTTA
-3325 SESLSVVPRTVTLA
+3325 AESLSVVPRTVTLA
-3339 ATKVYDGTVAFTGGQ
+3339 ASKVYDGTVAFTGGQ
-3354 ISVGGTVGG
+3354 ITVGGTVGG

-3368 SGNVNARSAD
+3368 TGNVNARSAD
-3378 VETGNIFVNPTALT
+3378 VEAGNIFVNPTALT
-3392 LVSGSGSASNYKL
+3392 LVNGSGLASNYKL
-3405 AGATSTVTITPR
+3405 AGATSSVTITPR

-3422 GTKVYDASTAVAA
+3422 GTKVYDATTAVAA
-3435 AQLSVTGALPG
+3435 AQLSVSGALAG

-3460 ADVGSY
+3460 ADVGTY
-3466 QGGAFAGGAISVSGP
+3466 QGGTFAGGAISVSGA

-3490 PATFDAVTV
+3490 PATFDTVIV

-3528 VAGQTLTATG
+3528 VAGETLTATG
-3538 AALTANSARVATVS
+3538 PSLTANSAHVAAVS

-3559 LTLADGTGRASNYTL
+3559 LSLADGTGRARNYTL
-3574 VGATSTVRITP
+3574 TGATSTVRITP

-3615 STSNLLTGD
+3615 ATSNLLAGD

-3636 SSHVATASA
+3636 SAHVATASA
-3645 LVASGLSISKL
+3645 LVASGLSVSKL
-3656 TSSTLGSQLSD
+3656 TSTTLGSQLSD

-3672 TASVAATITPATLT
+3672 TASAAATITPATLT

-3692 TSKVYDGTTALTSG
+3692 TSKVYDGTTALTAG
-3706 LAINAIP
+3706 VAINAIP

-3722 TVAFAAG
+3722 TVAYAAG

-3751 LASVVSRN
+3751 LASLVTRN

-3768 PSTIMGYQATITPKV
+3768 PASIMGYQATITPKL

-3790 SFDGTS
+3790 TFDGTS
-3796 LFAAS
+3796 LFSAS

-3864 NPAVLSL
+3864 NPAVMSL
-3871 NVTGSKVYD
+3871 NVTGSKIYD

-3899 VTLTGNAVANSANV
+3899 VSLTGNAVANSANV
-3913 LTASTLTDYTGL
+3913 LTATTLTDYTGL

-3939 AGATSTVKV
+3939 AGATSLVKV
-3948 LPKPLTVSGSSVVD
+3948 LPKSLTISGSSVD
-3962 KVYDGTTLASV
+3962 NKVYDGTTLASV
-3973 LPGTLTGLI
+3973 QPGTLTGLI

-4036 PRSLTL
+4036 PRPLTL

-4052 YDGTIAA
+4052 YDGTVAA
-4059 NVTGAGALA
+4059 SVTGTGALA
-4068 GVIAGDTVTL
+4068 GVISGDTVTL

-4084 FYNSKDVATAT
+4084 YYNSKDVATAT

-4109 SNYTISANYV
+4109 SNYTISTNYV

-4130 VTGLGVAPTK
+4130 VTGLGAASSK
-4140 VYDGTTNAIVTGTGV
+4140 VYDGTTSAVVTGTGAFSGV
-4155 FTGLLGGDTVSLGG
+4155 LGGDTVTLGG
-4169 TSVGVYNSKDVATAV
+4169 SPTGAYNSKDVATAA

-4193 AGASA
+4193 SGASA

-4211 NITPRAL
+4211 TITPRAL

-4249 GSDVVS
+4249 GSDAVS
-4255 VGGSSVGLYNSKDV
+4255 VGGSSVGIYNSKDV
-4269 ATANQVSFAGALL
+4269 ATANRVSFAGALL
-4282 VGADAS
+4282 VGTDAP
-4288 NYLLSPVAPV
+4288 NYVLTQQAPV
-4298 AATITPAML
+4298 AATITKAAL
-4307 TVTANADGR
+4307 TVTANADAR
-4316 FVGLDDT
+4316 FVGQLDAP
-4323 VGFNG
+4323 GFNG
-4328 ANFAGFV
+4328 ANYAGFV

-4362 TYAGVLMPSG
+4362 TYAGVLTPGG
-4372 LTSPNYAMN
+4372 LTSPNYAMT

-4408 APTYAISSVEYL
+4408 APTYAISSVQYL
-4420 TTAGNTLTSL
+4420 TLSGSTLTSL

-4442 NDGFGGSVTFTLG
+4442 NDSFGGSVTFTLG
-4455 ATGTLTPGGALP
+4455 ASGTLTPGGALP
-4467 VGNYALTGSGLSQ
+4467 LGNYALTGSGLSQ
-4480 TGGNFSGAPLFV
+4480 TGGNFSGTPIFV
-4492 GNQAVTPKQ
+4492 GNQAVTPKR

-4510 DGTKVLAAAN
+4510 DGTKVLSAAN
-4520 LVLGGVL
+4520 LVLAGAL
-4527 AGDTVAA
+4527 TGDTVAA
-4534 GGAGEFVLT
+4534 AGAGEFVLT
-4543 GAGAGQNYTLGG
+4543 GAGAGRNYTLGG
-4555 LTLTGAEAAN
+4555 VTLTGPEATN

-4577 VITTKALTVTALAA
+4577 VITTKTVTVTALAA
-4591 NKVYDGLAFTGG
+4591 SKVYDGLAFTGG
-4603 NGVTFAGFENGEDA
+4603 NGATFAGFENGEDA

-4622 TLAYGGA
+4622 TLTYGGA

-4646 TSGNYVLTYFPGT
+4646 TSGNYVLSYVPGT
-4659 LTVDKAALT
+4659 LTVNKAVLT
-4668 VVAEDAS
+4668 VVAADAS
-4675 RLYGDANPAFTTTLT
+4675 RVYGDANPAFTTTLT
-4690 GFVNGEILATSGVT
+4690 GFVNGQTLATSGVT
-4704 GVGGATTSATA
+4704 GAGGATTSATS
-4715 ASAVGAYALV
+4715 ASSVGTYALV
-4725 ADAGTYAAGNYV
+4725 ADAGTYAATNYV
-4737 FTGRMDGRLSVTPA
+4737 FTGRMNARLAVTPA
-4751 TLTLTAAAASREY
+4751 TLTVAATAASREY

-4781 ETLATA
+4781 ETLASA

-4793 FASDATAA
+4793 FATAATAT

-4807 RVDVSGLTSASGNY
+4807 RVDVSGLTAASGNY
-4821 VFTQDVANATALTVT
+4821 VFTQDVANTTALTVT
-4836 PATLTVTAGNLAKTY
+4836 PATLTVTAGNAAKTY
-4851 DGQAFVGGSTL
+4851 DGQAFVGASTL
-4862 TYAGFRNDETAAVL
+4862 SYAGFRNNESVAVL

-4891 AGTYALTPSGLSA
+4891 AGSYAITPSGLSA
-4904 DNYIVSF
+4904 ANYTINFV
-4911 ASGTLT
+4911 SGTLT

-4925 TGADATREYGA
+4925 TGNVATREYGA
-4936 ADPAFSATLTGFV
+4936 ADPAFSSTLSGFV
-4949 NGEDFVTAGITG
+4949 NGETAVTAGVTG
-4961 SAGGVSSALAGSPV
+4961 SAGGVSSALAASPV
-4975 GTYAYTPTAGTFDAA
+4975 GTYAYTPTAGTYAAA

-5003 ITPAI
+5003 VTPAT
-5008 LSLVAQAAT
+5008 LSVVAQAAT

-5023 EPTFTGTVTGLRNG
+5023 EPTFTGSVTGLRNG
-5037 DALSAAVTGTLAF
+5037 DALSAAVTGTLVF
-5050 TTDATLTSNVGTYG
+5050 TTNATLTSNVGTYG
-5064 LTGSGLSLVGPNYVL
+5064 LTGSGLSLVGANYVL
-5079 TQAVGNA
+5079 AQAAGNA
-5086 TALTV
+5086 TALSV

-5121 GFLNGDTN
+5121 GFLNGDN
-5129 AVLSGSTTY
+5129 ATVLSSTTTY
-5138 AGTSQGARHA
+5138 AGSSQGALHV
-5148 GSYVLSASGQTA
+5148 GSFVLSAGGQTA
-5160 ANYTLSYVPGTLTV
+5160 TNYSLSYVPGTLTV
-5174 SPKTITAT
+5174 SAKTITAT
-5182 LTANDKVYDGTTA
+5182 LTANDKVYDGMTA
-5195 ATGALTLVGLVG
+5195 ATGSLTLVGLVG
-5207 SETLGRTF
+5207 SETLGKTF
-5215 TAAFNSK
+5215 TATFNSK
-5222 DVAGAN
+5222 DVASAN
-5228 QVTASSIQ
+5228 LVTASSVL
-5236 LTDGTGLA
+5236 LTDGSGLA
-5244 TDYVLAAGQTASA
+5244 SDYVLGSGQTAAA
-5257 RITPLSVTVT
+5257 RITPLSVAVT
-5267 GVTALGRVYD
+5267 GVAAVGRVYD
-5277 ATVRASLTGSP
+5277 ATMRASLTGTP
-5288 QVTPITGAGDSP
+5288 VITPISGAGDSP
-5300 VVTGTALAVFG
+5300 VVAGTALAVFG

-5317 NKSVTVTGYSLSGT
+5317 NKPVTVTGYSLSGT
-5331 GASNYALVQPSGLT
+5331 GASNYALVQPTGLT
-5345 ATVAQA
+5345 ATIAKA

-5362 LFSTADGTNFNG
+5362 LVTTADGTNFNG
-5374 VSFAGFVGADTAAV
+5374 VSYAGFVGADTASV
-5388 VGGTLVVARSNAT
+5388 VGGTLVVARSNAA
-5401 TQAAGTYAGVLQAS
+5401 TQAAGTYTGVLQAS

-5454 TFSISSVEYLTTG
+5454 TFTISSVEYLTTG

-5479 SGNSFQYGDGAGGTV
+5479 SGNSFQYQDGASGTV
-5494 DFTLGA
+5494 SFTLGA
-5500 ANPLNSAGGN
+5500 ANPATSAGAN

-5518 TATALTVGGSNFS
+5518 TATALSVGGGNFS

-5553 VQNKAYDRTNAATFT
+5553 AQNKSYDRTNAATFT
-5568 GGTIASLAN
+5568 GGTISSLTN
-5577 DAVSVDASAVTAT
+5577 DVVAVDTSAVTAT
-5590 FADKNVSNG
+5590 FADKNVGNG

-5612 DAGNYRLVQPA
+5612 DASNYRLVQPA
-5623 DVLADIT
+5623 DVQANIT
-5630 LPTLTITGVTA
+5630 VPTLTVTGVTA

-5647 QTRTAFLTGGVIN
+5647 QTRTALLSGGVIN

-5674 TGLFADADVGD
+5674 TGLFANANVAD
-5685 GKSIVISGYTV
+5685 GKSVVISGYTV

-5701 ANYLLVPPTGVT
+5701 GNYLLVQPTGVT

-5719 TLTLGSLV
+5719 MLTLSGL
-5727 ASDKVYDGT
+5727 AATNKVYDGSTT
-5736 ASAAVT
+5736 ASVT
-5742 GSLSGVFGGDAV
+5742 GTLAGVIAGDTV
-5754 SLASLTGGF
+5754 SLASLIGSF
-5763 RDKNVAAGKTVD
+5763 VDKNVAAGKTVN

-5786 GNYRIYNTTTTAEIT
+5786 GNYRVLNTTTTAEIT

-5833 VADVILPAGV
+5833 VANVVLPAGV

-5852 DPAIFGP
+5852 APAIFGP
-5859 VSINSLGSAGSLTIA
+5859 VSIDSLGSAGSLTIA
-5874 GGALNVAA
+5874 GGTLNVAA
-5882 GGMALDSLVVTGGTL
+5882 GGMALDGLVVTGGTL
-5897 TNTGA
+5897 NNAGA
-5902 TTAASFTQSGG
+5902 TTATSFTQNGG

-5926 TQTAGT
+5926 AQTAGT

-5942 NSYAQANPGVIN
+5942 NRYAQANPGVIN
-5954 VVGNASITNTVG
+5954 VGGNVSITNTVG
-5966 PLVMGN
+5966 PLVLGN

-5978 LSLASLAGPITQL
+5978 LSLTSLAGPISQQA
-5991 TGSALVAFGTTS
+5991 GSALIAYGTTT
-6003 ATATQGGVPAD
+6003 ATATQGGVPSD
-6014 ITLSNAGN
+6014 ITLSNPGN
-6022 DLRGLVTVTGAD
+6022 DLRGLVTVTGAN
-6034 VSVATSGNLSIAG
+6034 VAVATSGNLAIAG

-6070 LTTSAVGAITQTGPI
+6070 LTTTSVGAITQTGPI

-6100 TLTDPNNSFFGA
+6100 SLTDPNNSFFGA

-6142 AGNLVVGGT
+6142 AGDLIVGGT
-6151 AVNLATVSG
+6151 AVNLTTVSG

-6168 TLTGGLNTSS
+6168 TLTGGLNASS
-6178 VGDITQTGAITTGAA
+6178 VGDITQTGAITTGAP
-6193 SSIASATGNVVLT
+6193 SSITTSTGGITLT
-6206 NPNNSFFGATS
+6206 NPNNSWFGATTLS
-6217 LTGVDVTVA
+6217 GVDVAVA
-6226 AAGSLNA
+6226 SAGNLEA
-6233 LIAATGDASVTSTG
+6233 IIAATGNASASASG
-6247 NLTVGGSATNLS
+6247 GLTVGGTAVNLS
-6259 TSSAGTTSFGATT
+6259 TSSGGATSFGATT
-6272 LTGALTAN
+6272 LTGGLTTT

-6289 AIITGAPSSVTSSTG
+6289 AITTGAPSSITSTTG
-6304 DIVLTNPDNAF
+6304 DITLNNAGNSF
-6315 FGATTLSGVDVSVAA
+6315 FGATSLVATL
-6330 IGDLEA
+6330 GDLGFA
-6336 LIAAT
+6336 GSVT
-6341 GDASFTAAGNLI
+6341 GNL
-6353 VGGSAVNLA
+6353 N
-6362 TSSGGSTSFGATMLT
+6362 TSSGGATSFGVTTLT
-6377 GGLNTTSV
+6377 GGLTTTSV

-6407 DITLTNPNNSFFGA
+6407 DITLTNPGNSFFGATSLSGVDVSVAAAGNLAAVIAATGNASVTAAGNLIVGGTAVNLATSSGGTTSFGVTTLTGGLNTTSIGDITQTGAITTGAPSTIASTTGNVVLTNPNNSFFGA
-6421 TSFSGVDVTVAA
+6421 TSLSGVDVTVAA

-6446 ASVTS
+6446 ASVTA

-6456 VGGSATNLSASSA
+6456 VGGSATN
-6469 GTTSFGVTT
+6469 
-6478 LTGALTANSVG
+6478 
-6489 DITQTGAIT
+6489 
-6498 TGAPSSITSTTG
+6498 
-6510 DITLDNAGNSFFG
+6510 
-6523 ATSLVASLGDL
+6523 
-6534 SFAGSLTGDLSTSSG
+6534 LSTSSG

-6563 ATTSVGDIT
+6563 TTTSVGAIA
-6572 QTGPITTGA
+6572 QTGAIATGA

-6587 TTGDI
+6587 STGNI
-6592 TLNNAGNSFFGAT
+6592 TLTNPGNSFFGAT
-6605 SFAGQDVSVAAAAN
+6605 SLVGANVTVAAAGN
-6619 LEALIAATGN
+6619 LNALIAATGN
-6629 ASVAAAGNLIVG
+6629 ASVTAAGNLTVG

-6647 ATNSG
+6647 STNSG
-6652 GTTSFGATALTGG
+6652 GTTSFGATTLTGG
-6665 LTTTSVGDITQTGA
+6665 LTSTSVGDITQTGA

-6703 FFGATSFSG
+6703 FFGATSFAG

-6734 VTAAGNLTVGG
+6734 VTSAGNLTVGG
-6745 SAINLSTSSAG
+6745 T
-6756 TTSFGT
+6756 
-6762 TTLAGALTTISSG
+6762 
-6775 DITQTGAITTGAPS
+6775 
-6789 SITSSTGDITLNNA
+6789 
-6803 GNSFFGATS
+6803 ATN
-6812 LVATL
+6812 
-6817 GDLSFAGSVTG
+6817 
-6828 DLSTSSAGT
+6828 LSTSSAGT

-6849 TATSVGDITQTG
+6849 TTISVGDITQTG
-6861 AITTGAPSS
+6861 PIITGAPSS

-6889 VTSFSGQDVSVAAA
+6889 ATSFSGVDVSVSAA
-6903 GALTA
+6903 GNLTA
-6908 TVAATGNGAF
+6908 TVAATGNAAF
-6918 SATGDLTVSGLATNL
+6918 SSTGNLTISGLATNL

-6945 TTLTGNLSATSVGDI
+6945 TTLTGNLSATSVGDLA
-6960 TQTGVLTVGGTSNLS
+6960 QTGTLTVGGASNLS

-6980 ILLTNP
+6980 IVLTDP

-7011 QLTATGDA
+7011 QLTAIGDA
-7019 VVTASG
+7019 NVTASG

-7047 ATTLTGGLTANSV
+7047 TTTLAGGLTTTSV
-7060 GDITQTGPVI
+7060 GDITQTGPII
-7070 TGAASSLT
+7070 TGAASSIT
-7078 SSTGDII
+7078 SSTGDIT
-7085 LNHPGNSFSGATSL
+7085 LNNPGNRFGGATSL
-7099 TATIGDIRF
+7099 TATVGDISF
-7108 GGTVNGNLNTNAG
+7108 GGIVNGNLSTNAG

-7149 IVTGA
+7149 IVTGT
-7154 SSLVSTTGDI
+7154 SSLVSTSGNI
-7164 VLTNPANQFGGQVT
+7164 VLTDPANQFGGQVT
-7178 ATGDDI
+7178 TSGGDI
-7184 SLSATGDLDV
+7184 SLTATGNLNV
-7194 DFTATGVTT
+7194 DFTATGVTN
-7203 LNNTGNLTVTG
+7203 LNNTGNLTITG
-7214 TGVDLNV
+7214 TGVDLNI

-7234 TGNLNMNVEGFAS
+7234 TGNLNMNVQGSAS
-7247 IVTGATANVAGTATL
+7247 IITGATATVGGTATL
-7262 VSPNSVLEKNGNSL
+7262 VSPLSVLQQNGNSL
-7276 GFADKPRVPSSG
+7276 GFAAKPSGASSG
-7288 GTVGNFVLGA
+7288 GSVGDFVLGA
-7298 TRFNPSSISST
+7298 SRFNPSSLSST
-7309 NNTGIDTGLASGQL
+7309 NNSRIDAGLGSGQL
-7323 VSVRGAGLA
+7323 ASVRVAGGNA
-7332 GFEGVVP
+7332 FEGVVP

-7345 RPDAPAPESTARG
+7345 RPDAPAPEAAARG
-7358 YHTGDERGIK
+7358 YHTGDEREIK

-7383 AYFVGTP
+7383 AYFVGAP
-7390 RDAEASAEEAEAK
+7390 RDAEASAAGGETTETVEAK

>member
-67 SFSVAKGESVRFN
+67 SFSVAKGESVRFH

-91 VVGIAPSEILGAVSA
+91 VVGIAPSEILGALSA

-124 TIDAAGLIATTLDL
+124 TVDAAGLIATTLDL
-138 DKDSFLT
+138 DKDSFLA
-145 GGKLKFSSTS
+145 GGKLKFTSAS
-155 DRTASVVNE
+155 DRSASVVNE

-190 NLGTAVLSSG
+190 DLGTAVLASG

-238 QAGEVTAGRIVLSAA
+238 QVGEVTARRVVLSAA

-286 SNSVAVESTAVLAA
+286 ANSVAVESTAVLAA

-318 FARSLLLTGDHVAV
+318 FARSLQLTGDHIAV
-332 LTGAALSSDGG
+332 LTGASLSSDGG

-353 SNGVRQAITTHLAA
+353 SNGVRQAITTTLDA
-367 GATIDAGQGGKVVLW
+367 GATIDAGQGGVAVLW

-430 TNVSI
+430 TNVTI
-435 TTTSSTGTLPGDLAN
+435 TTTSTTGTLPGDLASL
-450 AGVTN
+450 GVTN
-455 IRAADILAAVNAGS
+455 IRASDLQAALSAGT
-469 SVSII
+469 SVTVYAS
-474 ATGTITQ
+474 GTITV
-481 SVALAFAPAAGL
+481 STALTIANNSSNAAI
-493 TGSLTLDTRTGT
+493 LTLDST
-505 NVSKITLAGITNSGA
+505 A
-520 GTVNVSAYAAGV
+520 SA
-532 IATTAGITSSSG
+532 
-544 PINLILQSFNATNT
+544 P
-558 AVIGTA
+558 
-564 ANVLVGAAVT
+564 
-574 TRGGYVILDG
+574 
-584 TGGTITG
+584 TGGTAG
-591 TSLTRGSIVNGTVY
+591 T
-605 INGSFAIN
+605 N
-613 TTTTGGATST
+613 TSA
-623 AGGDFAAAASNTMA
+623 
-637 SSGAF
+637 
-642 SSNIVTYNIGGKFS
+642 VS
-656 VNVAT
+656 VN
-661 SAAADWG
+661 AA
-668 FVTSSYL
+668 
-675 ATSPITAYGDLSI
+675 
-688 TATSTAAALAA
+688 
-699 ANLHVSSALTSTT
+699 
-712 GSVTLLNTSTGAL
+712 
-725 STSGVGALS
+725 
-734 ITAAV
+734 
-739 SGATGVT
+739 
-746 ITNSSAHTATAI
+746 
-758 SQVGI
+758 
-763 NATAT
+763 
-768 SAITSSLGAISISST
+768 
-783 TNSTAFAVSLLGP
+783 
-796 LSAKTGIT
+796 
-804 INATGATATTV
+804 INATGTG
-815 ATLSAITLTGAGS
+815 LT
-828 QLAVNARN
+828 
-836 TSTTGNNGI
+836 
-845 KSQGAIS
+845 
-852 LASGSGLSFVT
+852 
-863 NNLITVNGAIS
+863 
-874 VAANNTGSSANLVF
+874 
-888 DTSTGTNASSVSLNG
+888 
-903 AITTVAVGSSQSG
+903 G

-928 TAGISLTGLIDF
+928 SAGISLTGLIDF
-940 NNTVGLGVGVANAAA
+940 DNTVGLGAGVANAAA
-955 GISLSGV
+955 GISLAGA

-970 TLVGRSAGAQG
+970 TLVGRSSAAQG
-981 ILTTGASLI
+981 ITTTGASLI
-990 TATTGNISL
+990 TASNGNISL

-1026 LTGNGTS
+1026 LS
-1033 GIGVTASTAASL
+1033 GSSTVGHGVRTTAAAGL
-1045 TATGSLTVTGF
+1045 TATGSLAITGF
-1056 STGSRG
+1056 STAA
-1062 IELGGGV
+1062 GGLNLSGVV
-1069 RSTLTGDVV
+1069 RSSVAGDIV
-1078 LSGQSDANLAGV
+1078 LSGQAGSASTGV
-1090 YLRTNPLTVSGGNFT
+1090 YLYGNALTVAGGNLT
-1105 VQGASLVGGIATAMP
+1105 VQGASLVGGVATALP
-1120 GTAATGRSYGFQV
+1120 GTPATGSNYGFV
-1133 NTAPISVSG
+1133 ASLAPITVSG
-1142 EIDIRGQGTSD
+1142 EIDIRGQSSADTLF
-1153 GDYGIFSDSTIT
+1153 GIYADSTIT

-1172 LIGKGDGGVS
+1172 LIGRGDGGVS
-1182 LSAPVTAG
+1182 LLAPVTAG
-1190 SGALIRNL
+1190 SGALVRNL
-1198 SIVGTGTGGDG
+1198 SIVGTGTAGDG
-1209 IHASAAAPL
+1209 INTSAAAPL
-1218 VATGGVSLTGYGM
+1218 GATGGVSLTGYGM

-1237 NLLGAVSSTVAG
+1237 NLLGTVSSTVAG

-1254 GRATATTAVSLSKPV
+1254 GRATATSAIGLGKAV
-1269 TATSGGIVMQG
+1269 TATSGGIVVQG

-1299 GGGHGLNLAST
+1299 GGGHGLNLALA

-1325 TSYKGLLLT
+1325 TSYRGIILSGT
-1334 GSTAST
+1334 TISS

-1353 LLVGGAVNV
+1353 IQVAGAVTV
-1362 GGDGKVRS
+1362 GSVGRVRS
-1370 LTITGTATSGDG
+1370 LTITGTGTSGDG
-1382 IATTAALRA
+1382 ITTSGALRA
-1391 TGALTLTGYTATGAS
+1391 TGAVTLTGYTATGAN

-1412 TLASTLAGDVI
+1412 TLASTLAGDVT

-1429 GTTASVYTTGVT
+1429 GINAGVYTTGVN
-1441 LANALTV
+1441 LANSLTV
-1448 ASGNLTIQGSS
+1448 AAGNLTIQGAT
-1459 LVGGIATPLPGSSAT
+1459 LVGGVAAPLAGSSAT
-1474 GSRYGFSSTAAGD
+1474 GSRYGFSSAAAGD

-1492 NISLAGTSVTFMGG
+1492 NISLAGTSVTYMGA

-1518 VALTGVGLYAMSL
+1518 VALTGAGLYAMSL
-1531 SAPVTAGTGVNP
+1531 SGPVTAGTGVNP

-1567 ATGSIALTAYAT
+1567 ATGSVALTSYSSM
-1579 IGASGISIA
+1579 GARGLAIA
-1588 APIRST
+1588 APVRST
-1594 LRGDVVISSYAGGA
+1594 LRGDVVISSYAGGSA
-1608 GDHAFTLGAALSA
+1608 NDHAFDLYAPVSA
-1621 ANGGI
+1621 ASGGI
-1626 TLQGSALIGGVATA
+1626 TLQGSALVGGVATA

-1648 RQGAGFTSTSVGA
+1648 RQAAGFAGSASAA

-1674 SLERVVGSVGVL
+1674 SLDRVVGSVGVF
-1686 TNGAIVSTLGNVV
+1686 TYGAITSTLGNVV
-1699 IAGRGVTGVDLNAP
+1699 IDGRGVTGVDLLAP

-1718 GSTIRSLTISGYS
+1718 GSTIRSLRISGYS
-1731 DRAAA
+1731 DRGGA
-1736 VSGGGYGLHARA
+1736 VSGGGYGIYVRA
-1748 LGTLTAT
+1748 AGVLTAT
-1755 GEVQLNAYSDAS
+1755 GEVQLNAYSNS
-1767 SLAMQVMGATRSTV
+1767 STYAMYVVAPTRSTV
-1781 LGNIVFSASD
+1781 LGNITFSAADSAGSD
-1791 SSSNSVNY
+1791 SII
-1799 AGMRVN
+1799 GMRVD

-1816 LQGSTFANG
+1816 LQGSTFADG
-1825 IVSPAPGTPAKGGTY
+1825 VVSPAPGTPVKGRSY
-1840 GVSLNGTG
+1840 GVRLYGTG

-1862 SGTGTGDGSGVSAVG
+1862 STVGAGSGVEAIG
-1877 DYTIAINSSLGDITI
+1877 GYDIAINSSLGDITI

-1901 SGALNGNRGVR
+1901 SGGANPVYGVR
-1912 LDGASVTT
+1912 LDGASVTA
-1920 LVGDIVITGSNVG
+1920 LAGDIVITGSNVG
-1933 GGHGLY
+1933 GGHGVY
-1939 LGRPITALNS
+1939 LARPITALNS

-1963 NTAEGSFAYEGLQQL
+1963 NTAEGSYAYDGLYQL
-1978 STAPIRAWGPIVL
+1978 STAPIRAWGPIVM

-2006 PQTGGGYGLQ
+2006 PQTGGGSGLQ
-2016 LRGIVRSYADSVT
+2016 LRGIIRSFADSVT
-2029 MTGYS
+2029 LTGYA
-2034 LGNAGWAIHQVAGA
+2034 LGNAGWGIQQFAGA

-2071 DVTANGDVIVDG
+2071 GVTADGDIIVDG
-2083 LTTSAASNW
+2083 LTTNAASNW

-2107 GNVGITGQSGGDGLY
+2107 GNIGITGQSGGYGLFV
-2122 INTNILA
+2122 NTNILA
-2129 GNAATPTSG
+2129 GNATTPTSG
-2138 GSISLSGKT
+2138 GSISLSGKS
-2147 ETAADSR
+2147 ESGADAR
-2154 VGLSL
+2154 GGLSL

-2171 ILYGQV
+2171 IVYGQV

-2185 WTLADTLV
+2185 WTLADTQASIGTL
-2193 GNGINLSSPVRS
+2193 LSSPVRS

-2215 SSGNRGIQVN
+2215 SSGSTGIQVN
-2225 GAANLTA
+2225 GNAPLTA
-2232 ATTLTL
+2232 ATTLAL
-2238 TSIGGQD
+2238 TAIGSESYG
-2245 FATLLYANLIAG
+2245 LYLADSLVAG
-2257 GDLTISSVSARA
+2257 DDITISALIARA
-2269 DVMALYMSVAD
+2269 DTMGMNMPVAN
-2280 KTIWSK
+2280 KTIWSTA
-2286 SGDIRITVDSKGPG
+2286 GDIRITVDSKGPG
-2300 ADFRSPILAGNT
+2300 ADLRSPILAGNA
-2312 ATPTSGGTISIAV
+2312 ATPTSGGTISIAASG
-2325 SGGGNYRGLYTTS
+2325 SGGYRGLYTTS
-2338 TATITAFGD
+2338 TGTITAFGD

-2366 GLTGSQGM
+2366 GLTGAQGM
-2374 YLSAPVRS
+2374 LLSAPVRS
-2382 IAGNLALTGNAGGS
+2382 YAGNLAVTGNASGS
-2396 LAGIHIDAGAPLTA
+2396 YAAIYTEAGAPLTA
-2410 AGTVTLEARGK
+2410 AGTVTLAGRGK
-2421 VNGINLSDSIT
+2421 VAGIYLADSIS
-2432 AGGDITATGYGFF
+2432 AGGDIAATGYGFF
-2445 INGPAYGDDWGIY
+2445 TSAATNANWGIY
-2458 AIGAGKS
+2458 SIGSGKS

-2490 RAINPGLTAGGSIGV
+2490 RAINPGLTSGGSIGV
-2505 SGRTATNGTYYGVF
+2505 SGKTATNGTYYGVF

-2529 GSVDV
+2529 GSVGV

-2558 YLAAPIRSYNG
+2558 YLAAPIRSHNG

-2583 NAIAGASLRA
+2583 NAIAGASLQA

-2612 SLLAG
+2612 NLLAG

-2657 GAGGISVLHSLSAGS
+2657 GAGGVTVLHALSAGS

-2690 LLSGTSLDAITSA
+2690 LLSGTSLDAVTAA
-2703 VNLQGNLTNNTVGG
+2703 VNLQGNLTNNTIGG

-2738 NGPNAGRLTLSAVG
+2738 NGPNAGRITLSAVG

-2784 PHKIVNNGAGW
+2784 PHKIVNNGNGW
-2795 VVLAAGTARSVG
+2795 VVLAAGTARAAG

-2867 NVGVTA
+2867 NVGVTV

-2880 LAKSLFASTTTS
+2880 LTKSLFASTTTS
-2892 SALGPFVQFRGRPTY
+2892 SAQGPFVQFRGRPTY

-2926 TTPYGSATTAGTL
+2926 TTPYGSATTAGSL
-2939 LNLVDTRLQKNV
+2939 LNLVDTRLQKNAG
-2951 SNTGWEVATNS
+2951 NTGWEVATNS

-3003 AGYAYPVSSTHGLQF
+3003 VGYAYPVASTHGLQF
-3018 TTASGTTQ
+3018 TAATGTAQAGTS
-3026 PGTNAPLRLLISKRP
+3026 APLRLLISKRP

-3094 TVSSAGAVATA
+3094 TVSSSGA
-3105 AAGAHPIVP
+3105 AAGAAAGAYAIIP

-3122 SGTPGSSTANY
+3122 SGVAGSSTDNY
-3133 AITYV
+3133 AVTYV

-3144 NPALVTLTLK
+3144 NKALVTLTLK
-3154 VNSANAGTALNNATY
+3154 NNSVNAGGAALNNATY
-3169 STTLTNYD
+3169 STTEANYA
-3177 FSGLKNGH
+3177 FSGLKNGQTS
-3185 TTTALTGVLTF
+3185 TTITGALTF

-3215 TLATSNANYT
+3215 TIATSNANYT
-3225 VVLAPGSVYRI
+3225 VVLESGSIYRV
-3236 FDANPGTGKLVVR
+3236 FDANPGLNKLVVR
-3249 APVLSLTYGDDP
+3249 APILSLTYGDDP
-3261 SNLVG
+3261 ATLAG

-3277 TPVQLATYATGSVAW
+3277 TPAQLATYATGSVTW

-3325 SESLSVVPRTVTLA
+3325 SESLSVVPRAVTLA
-3339 ATKVYDGTVAFTGGQ
+3339 ASKVYDGTVAFTGGQ
-3354 ISVGGTVGG
+3354 ITVGGTVGG

-3368 SGNVNARSAD
+3368 TGSVNARSAD
-3378 VETGNIFVNPTALT
+3378 VEAGNIFVNPTALS
-3392 LVSGSGSASNYKL
+3392 LVSGSGLASNYKL

-3417 ALTVS
+3417 ALTVN
-3422 GTKVYDASTAVAA
+3422 GTKTYDATTAVAA
-3435 AQLSVTGALPG
+3435 AQLSVSGALAG

-3460 ADVGSY
+3460 ADVGTY
-3466 QGGAFAGGAISVSGP
+3466 QSGAFAGGAISVSGP

-3513 GNATFTAAANLLVSG
+3513 GTATFSASANLLVTG
-3528 VAGQTLTATG
+3528 VAGQTLTVTG
-3538 AALTANSARVATVS
+3538 PSLTANSARVSAVS
-3552 SLSGLGG
+3552 SLNGLGA

-3615 STSNLLTGD
+3615 ATSNLLPGD
-3624 TVALGAAAVKFN
+3624 TVALGAASVKFN
-3636 SSHVATASA
+3636 SPRVAAANA
-3645 LVASGLSISKL
+3645 LVASGLSISSL

-3667 YAVSG
+3667 YVVTG
-3672 TASVAATITPATLT
+3672 TASAPATITPATLT

-3692 TSKVYDGTTALTSG
+3692 TSKVYDGTTALTAG
-3706 LAINAIP
+3706 VAINAIP

-3722 TVAFAAG
+3722 TVAYASG

-3751 LASVVSRN
+3751 LASLVSRN
-3759 GSVPSDYVV
+3759 GSQPTDYVV
-3768 PSTIMGYQATITPKV
+3768 PSMIMGYQASITPKL

-3796 LFAAS
+3796 LFSAS

-3880 ATATFAGSVLTA
+3880 ATATFAGSALTA

-3939 AGATSTVKV
+3939 AGATSAVKV

-3973 LPGTLTGLI
+3973 QPGTLTGLI

-3999 VGAGKTVRVSYTIA
+3999 VGAGKTVRVSYAIA

-4021 SNYVIPTGDLGGSIT
+4021 SNYVIPTGDLGGTIT
-4036 PRSLTL
+4036 PRPLTL

-4059 NVTGAGALA
+4059 NVTGSGALA

-4109 SNYTISANYV
+4109 SNYTISSNYV

-4130 VTGLGVAPTK
+4130 VTGLGAATSK
-4140 VYDGTTNAIVTGTGV
+4140 VYDGTTSAIVTGTGV
-4155 FTGLLGGDTVSLGG
+4155 FTGLLGGDTVTLGG
-4169 TSVGVYNSKDVATAV
+4169 TPAGVYNSKDVATAV
-4184 SVSFSGLTL
+4184 SVSFSGLNL
-4193 AGASA
+4193 SGASA

-4211 NITPRAL
+4211 TITPRAL

-4255 VGGSSVGLYNSKDV
+4255 IGGSSVGLYNSKDV

-4288 NYLLSPVAPV
+4288 NYVLSPVAPV
-4298 AATITPAML
+4298 AATITRASL

-4316 FVGLDDT
+4316 FVGQTDT

-4328 ANFAGFV
+4328 VNYAGFV
-4335 AGENDVTAGLGG
+4335 AGETDATAGLGG

-4356 ATGAAG
+4356 ATGAAD
-4362 TYAGVLMPSG
+4362 TYVGVLMPSG

-4400 NASAAYGA
+4400 NASAAYGT
-4408 APTYAISSVEYL
+4408 APTYAISSVQYL
-4420 TTAGNTLTSL
+4420 TTSGNALTSL

-4442 NDGFGGSVTFTLG
+4442 DDGFGGSVTFTLG

-4467 VGNYALTGSGLSQ
+4467 VGNYALTGSGISQ
-4480 TGGNFSGAPLFV
+4480 TGGNFSGAPIFV

-4501 LTTTASKTY
+4501 LATTASKTY

-4591 NKVYDGLAFTGG
+4591 SKVYDGLAFTGG

-4675 RLYGDANPAFTTTLT
+4675 RLYGDANPAFTTTLA
-4690 GFVNGEILATSGVT
+4690 GFVNGETLATSGVT
-4704 GVGGATTSATA
+4704 GVGGVSTSATA
-4715 ASAVGAYALV
+4715 ASSVGAYALV
-4725 ADAGTYAAGNYV
+4725 ADAGTYAADNYV
-4737 FTGRMDGRLSVTPA
+4737 FTGRMDGRLTVTPA

-4781 ETLATA
+4781 ETLASA

-4807 RVDVSGLTSASGNY
+4807 RVDVSGLTAASGNY

-4862 TYAGFRNDETAAVL
+4862 SYAGFRNDETAAVL
-4876 GGSVSFAG
+4876 AGSVSFAG

-4975 GTYAYTPTAGTFDAA
+4975 GTYAYTPTAGTFAA
-4990 NYAFTQFVDGRVT
+4990 DNYAFTQFVDGRVT
-5003 ITPAI
+5003 ITPAT
-5008 LSLVAQAAT
+5008 LSVVAQAAT

-5023 EPTFTGTVTGLRNG
+5023 EPTFTGSVTGLRNG

-5050 TTDATLTSNVGTYG
+5050 TTNATQTSNVGTYG
-5064 LTGSGLSLVGPNYVL
+5064 LTGSGLSLVGQNYVL
-5079 TQAVGNA
+5079 TQAAGNA
-5086 TALTV
+5086 TALSV

-5121 GFLNGDTN
+5121 GFLNGDTD

-5182 LTANDKVYDGTTA
+5182 LTATDKVYDGTTA
-5195 ATGALTLVGLVG
+5195 ATGALTLHGLVG
-5207 SETLGRTF
+5207 SETLGKSF

-5222 DVAGAN
+5222 DVASAN
-5228 QVTASSIQ
+5228 LVTASSVQ

-5244 TDYVLAAGQTASA
+5244 TDYFLAAGQTAAA

-5288 QVTPITGAGDSP
+5288 QVTPITGSGDAP
-5300 VVTGTALAVFG
+5300 IVTGTALAVFG

-5317 NKSVTVTGYSLSGT
+5317 NKPVTVTGYSLSGT

-5345 ATVAQA
+5345 ATIAQA

-5401 TQAAGTYAGVLQAS
+5401 TQAAGAYAGVLQAS

-5467 GQVLT
+5467 GQILT

-5500 ANPLNSAGGN
+5500 ANPANSVGGN

-5518 TATALTVGGSNFS
+5518 TASALTVGGSNFS

-5577 DAVSVDASAVTAT
+5577 DLVSVDASAVTAT

-5599 KAVSLFGFTLTGA
+5599 KAVSLFGFTLTGV

-5660 PLLGDDAVLVTTGA
+5660 PLLGDDAVLVATGA
-5674 TGLFADADVGD
+5674 TGLFADANVGD
-5685 GKSIVISGYTV
+5685 GKSVVISGYTV

-5701 ANYLLVPPTGVT
+5701 ANYLLVQPTGVF

-5786 GNYRIYNTTTTAEIT
+5786 GNYRIFNTTTTAEIT

-5811 AGNSNWF
+5811 AGNRNWF

-5852 DPAIFGP
+5852 SPAVFGP
-5859 VSINSLGSAGSLTIA
+5859 VSIESLGSAGSLTIA

-5902 TTAASFTQSGG
+5902 TTATTFTQSGG
-5913 TFAGTGAMTFADF
+5913 TFAGTGAITFADF

-5954 VVGNASITNTVG
+5954 VGANASITNTVG

-6014 ITLSNAGN
+6014 ITLANAGN

-6047 TAVDLTTLSGG
+6047 TAVDLMTLSGG

-6112 TSFAGANVSVEAAGN
+6112 TSFTGANVSVEAAGN
-6127 LEALIAATGNASVSA
+6127 LVALIAASGNASVTA
-6142 AGNLVVGGT
+6142 AGNLIVGGT
-6151 AVNLATVSG
+6151 AVNLTSVSG

-6168 TLTGGLNTSS
+6168 TLSGGLNTSS

-6193 SSIASATGNVVLT
+6193 SSIASASGNVVLT

-6233 LIAATGDASVTSTG
+6233 LIAATGNASVTAAG

-6280 SVGDITQTG
+6280 SGGDITQTG
-6289 AIITGAPSSVTSSTG
+6289 AITTGAPSTITSSTG
-6304 DIVLTNPDNAF
+6304 DITLNNAGNSF
-6315 FGATTLSGVDVSVAA
+6315 FGATSFSGQDVSVAA
-6330 IGDLEA
+6330 AGNLEA

-6341 GDASFTAAGNLI
+6341 GDASVTAAGNLI
-6353 VGGSAVNLA
+6353 VGGSAINLA
-6362 TSSGGSTSFGATMLT
+6362 TSSGGTTSFGATTLT

-6421 TSFSGVDVTVAA
+6421 TSFSGVDVNITA

-6451 AGNLT
+6451 AGNLI
-6456 VGGSATNLSASSA
+6456 VGGSATNLSTSSA

-6478 LTGALTANSVG
+6478 LTGALTTTSVG

-6498 TGAPSSITSTTG
+6498 TGAPSSITS
-6510 DITLDNAGNSFFG
+6510 S
-6523 ATSLVASLGDL
+6523 
-6534 SFAGSLTGDLSTSSG
+6534 
-6549 GTTSFGTTTLTGAL
+6549 
-6563 ATTSVGDIT
+6563 
-6572 QTGPITTGA
+6572 
-6581 PSSITS
+6581 
-6587 TTGDI
+6587 TGDI

-6605 SFAGQDVSVAAAAN
+6605 SFSGQDVSVAAAGN

-6629 ASVAAAGNLIVG
+6629 ASVTAAGNLIVG
-6641 GTAVNL
+6641 GTAINL
-6647 ATNSG
+6647 STSSG
-6652 GTTSFGATALTGG
+6652 GTTSFGATTLTGG

-6712 VDVTVAAAGN
+6712 VDVNVAAAGN

-6734 VTAAGNLTVGG
+6734 VTSAGNLTVGG
-6745 SAINLSTSSAG
+6745 TAINLSTTSAG
-6756 TTSFGT
+6756 TTSFG
-6762 TTLAGALTTISSG
+6762 
-6775 DITQTGAITTGAPS
+6775 
-6789 SITSSTGDITLNNA
+6789 
-6803 GNSFFGATS
+6803 
-6812 LVATL
+6812 V
-6817 GDLSFAGSVTG
+6817 
-6828 DLSTSSAGT
+6828 
-6837 TSFGT
+6837 

-6861 AITTGAPSS
+6861 AIVTGAPSS
-6870 ITSTTGD
+6870 ITSSTGD

-6889 VTSFSGQDVSVAAA
+6889 VTSFSGQDVSVAAS

-6908 TVAATGNGAF
+6908 TVAATGNAAF

-6945 TTLTGNLSATSVGDI
+6945 TTLSGNLSTTSAGDI

-6980 ILLTNP
+6980 IVLTNP

-7011 QLTATGDA
+7011 QLTAIGDV

-7047 ATTLTGGLTANSV
+7047 ATTLTGGLTATSV

-7085 LNHPGNSFSGATSL
+7085 LTHPGNSFSGATSL

-7108 GGTVNGNLNTNAG
+7108 GGTVNGNLSTNAAG
-7121 GATTF
+7121 TTTF

-7149 IVTGA
+7149 IVTGT

-7247 IVTGATANVAGTATL
+7247 IVTGATANVGGMATL
-7262 VSPNSVLEKNGNSL
+7262 VSPNSVLQQNGNSL

-7288 GTVGNFVLGA
+7288 GNVGTFVLNA
-7298 TRFNPSSISST
+7298 ARFNMPAPG
-7309 NNTGIDTGLASGQL
+7309 TGAGALVEGTLAVGELTTPRGLATT
-7323 VSVRGAGLA
+7323 
-7332 GFEGVVP
+7332 GFEGSVP
-7339 KGYVVS
+7339 KAYVIR
-7345 RPDAPAPESTARG
+7345 RPEAPAPTGLGNGYFTSVDRG
-7358 YHTGDERGIK
+7358 LGE
-7368 GGAFRVIYPKVNLGQ
+7368 GGFRVIYPKVNLGP
-7383 AYFVGTP
+7383 AYYVGA
-7390 RDAEASAEEAEAK
+7390 RGAEAGVEEAAAK

>member
-1 MAPASSVKRR
+1 MAAASPFKRR
-11 LLPLAT
+11 LIPLAT
-17 LLVAAVLNPVGSFAN
+17 LLFAAALDPLASQAN

-45 SGQGTSRVTIDQSSD
+45 SGQGTARVTVNQTSD
-60 RAFIEWN
+60 RAFIQWDN
-67 SFSVAKGESVRFN
+67 FSVAKGESVRFN
-80 QPSASSVTANK
+80 QPSASSIAANK
-91 VVGIAPSEILGAVSA
+91 VIGVAPSEILGSVSA

-124 TIDAAGLIATTLDL
+124 TVDAAGLIATTLDL
-138 DKDSFLT
+138 DQNSFLS
-145 GGKLKFSSTS
+145 GGQLKFSAAT
-155 DRTASVVNE
+155 DTPGSVVNE

-178 APHVRNSGALVA
+178 APYVRNSGAIFA
-190 NLGTAVLSSG
+190 NLGTVALASG
-200 KAFTVDFAGDG
+200 KALTVDFAGDG
-211 LITFALGEGI
+211 LITFALGEGLS
-221 ASTLV
+221 ASLV
-226 GADGQPLKAQVE
+226 GADGQTLSAQVE
-238 QAGEVTAGRIVLSAA
+238 HAGEITAGRVVLSAA

-263 NVSGLVRAGSAGRN
+263 NVTGLIRAASGARN

-286 SNSVAVESTAVLAA
+286 SKSVSVA
-300 PAGSIV
+300 AGADISGAKV
-306 LDADSVKVAGDL
+306 SVDADNVAVAGKVT
-318 FARSLLLTGDHVAV
+318 ASSMQLTGDLVDV
-332 LTGAALSSDGG
+332 LTGATLSSDGG

-353 SNGVRQAITTHLAA
+353 SNGVRQAITTTLEA

-401 GGRIET
+401 GGQIET
-407 SGNLLELPG
+407 SGYLLELPG

-421 AGGTWLIDP
+421 AGGMWLIDP
-430 TNVSI
+430 TNVTI
-435 TTTSSTGTLPGDLAN
+435 TTTSTTGTLAGDLASL
-450 AGVTN
+450 AVTN
-455 IRAADILAAVNAGS
+455 IKATDIQAALNAGTSVTVYASGTITVSTALTIANNTSTSAILTLDSTASAPTGGTAGTNTSAVSVNAA
-469 SVSII
+469 IT
-474 ATGTITQ
+474 ATGT
-481 SVALAFAPAAGL
+481 GL
-493 TGSLTLDTRTGT
+493 T
-505 NVSKITLAGITNSGA
+505 
-520 GTVNVSAYAAGV
+520 
-532 IATTAGITSSSG
+532 
-544 PINLILQSFNATNT
+544 
-558 AVIGTA
+558 
-564 ANVLVGAAVT
+564 
-574 TRGGYVILDG
+574 
-584 TGGTITG
+584 
-591 TSLTRGSIVNGTVY
+591 
-605 INGSFAIN
+605 
-613 TTTTGGATST
+613 
-623 AGGDFAAAASNTMA
+623 
-637 SSGAF
+637 
-642 SSNIVTYNIGGKFS
+642 
-656 VNVAT
+656 
-661 SAAADWG
+661 
-668 FVTSSYL
+668 
-675 ATSPITAYGDLSI
+675 
-688 TATSTAAALAA
+688 
-699 ANLHVSSALTSTT
+699 
-712 GSVTLLNTSTGAL
+712 
-725 STSGVGALS
+725 
-734 ITAAV
+734 
-739 SGATGVT
+739 
-746 ITNSSAHTATAI
+746 
-758 SQVGI
+758 
-763 NATAT
+763 
-768 SAITSSLGAISISST
+768 
-783 TNSTAFAVSLLGP
+783 
-796 LSAKTGIT
+796 
-804 INATGATATTV
+804 
-815 ATLSAITLTGAGS
+815 
-828 QLAVNARN
+828 
-836 TSTTGNNGI
+836 
-845 KSQGAIS
+845 
-852 LASGSGLSFVT
+852 
-863 NNLITVNGAIS
+863 
-874 VAANNTGSSANLVF
+874 
-888 DTSTGTNASSVSLNG
+888 
-903 AITTVAVGSSQSG
+903 G

-928 TAGISLTGLIDF
+928 SAGISLTGLIDF
-940 NNTVGLGVGVANAAA
+940 DNTVGLGAGVANAAA
-955 GISLSGV
+955 GISLAGA
-962 LTSTSGDI
+962 LTTSSGDI
-970 TLVGRSAGAQG
+970 TLVGRSSGAQG
-981 ILTTGASLI
+981 ITTTAAGLI
-990 TATTGNISL
+990 TATTGNITL
-999 TGSGPTGGVNLL
+999 TGSGTTGGINLL

-1016 GSGTKLRAIT
+1016 GSGTKLRAII
-1026 LTGNGTS
+1026 LAGNGTS
-1033 GIGVTASTAASL
+1033 GIGITAAAAASL
-1045 TATGSLTVTGF
+1045 TATGPLTVTGY

-1062 IELGGGV
+1062 VDLAGGV
-1069 RSTLTGDVV
+1069 RSTVTGDVV
-1078 LSGQSDANLAGV
+1078 LSGQGGAGQAGV

-1105 VQGASLVGGIATAMP
+1105 VQGASLVGGIATGMP
-1120 GTAATGRSYGFQV
+1120 GTAATGGSYGFQV

-1142 EIDIRGQGTSD
+1142 EIDIRGQGASATY
-1153 GDYGIFSDSTIT
+1153 YGILSDSTIT

-1182 LSAPVTAG
+1182 LTAAVTAG
-1190 SGALIRNL
+1190 SGALVRSL
-1198 SIVGTGTGGDG
+1198 SIVGTGTAGNG
-1209 IHASAAAPL
+1209 IDASAAAPL
-1218 VATGGVSLTGYGM
+1218 GATGGVSLTGYGM
-1231 TVGFGL
+1231 TVGSGL
-1237 NLLGAVSSTVAG
+1237 NLYGTVSSTVAG

-1254 GRATATTAVSLSKPV
+1254 GRTTATTAIGLSKPV
-1269 TATSGGIVMQG
+1269 TATSGGIVVQG

-1299 GGGHGLNLAST
+1299 GGGNGLNLALA

-1325 TSYKGLLLT
+1325 TSYKGLYLSGT
-1334 GSTAST
+1334 ITST

-1353 LLVGGAVNV
+1353 VNAAGAITVGSV
-1362 GGDGKVRS
+1362 GKVRS

-1382 IATTAALRA
+1382 ITTTGALRA
-1391 TGALTLTGYTATGAS
+1391 TGALTLTGYTATGTN

-1412 TLASTLAGDVI
+1412 TLASTVAGDVI

-1429 GTTASVYTTGVT
+1429 GINAAVYTTGVT

-1474 GSRYGFSSTAAGD
+1474 GSRYGFSSAAAGD

-1492 NISLAGTSVTFMGG
+1492 NISLAGTSVTFLGA

-1518 VALTGVGLYAMSL
+1518 VALTGAGLYAMSL
-1531 SAPVTAGTGVNP
+1531 SAPVTAGTGANP

-1579 IGASGISIA
+1579 TGASGLAIA

-1594 LRGDVVISSYAGGA
+1594 LRGDVVISSYAGGVA
-1608 GDHAFTLGAALSA
+1608 GDHAFTLGAAISA

-1674 SLERVVGSVGVL
+1674 SLERVGGSVGVL

-1699 IAGRGVTGVDLNAP
+1699 IDGRGVTGVDINAP
-1713 VTAGS
+1713 VTVGS
-1718 GSTIRSLTISGYS
+1718 GSTIRSLRISGYS
-1731 DRAAA
+1731 DRGAA
-1736 VSGGGYGLHARA
+1736 VSGGGFGIHVRA
-1748 LGTLTAT
+1748 AGVLTAT

-1791 SSSNSVNY
+1791 SASNSVNY

-1840 GVSLNGTG
+1840 GIILNGTD
-1848 QTLSATGDITILGL
+1848 QTLSATGDILILGL
-1862 SGTGTGDGSGVSAVG
+1862 SGAGAGSGVYAVG
-1877 DYTIAINSSLGDITI
+1877 NYNIAINSSLGDITI

-1901 SGALNGNRGVR
+1901 SGSTNGVYGVS
-1912 LDGASVTT
+1912 LEGASVTT

-1963 NTAEGSFAYEGLQQL
+1963 NTAEGSYAYTGLQQL

-2006 PQTGGGYGLQ
+2006 PQTGGSDGLR
-2016 LRGIVRSYADSVT
+2016 LGGIVRSFADSVT
-2029 MTGYS
+2029 LTGYA
-2034 LGNAGWAIHQVAGA
+2034 AGSGSIAIRQLSGA
-2048 PIEAAKKV
+2048 PIEAAKQV
-2056 TMTGIGTLGAVYLLD
+2056 TMTGIGTTYAVWLSD

-2083 LTTSAASNW
+2083 LTAHTETYRSVTLNAS
-2092 SVRLGAPT
+2092 G
-2100 KTIWSKT
+2100 KTIWSKS
-2107 GNVGITGQSGGDGLY
+2107 GNVGITGQSGRDALS
-2122 INTNILA
+2122 ITMNILA
-2129 GNAATPTSG
+2129 GNATTPTSG

-2147 ETAADSR
+2147 ESAAEHLY
-2154 VGLSL
+2154 GLRL

-2193 GNGINLSSPVRS
+2193 GNGTNLSSPVRS

-2238 TSIGGQD
+2238 TSIGSQD
-2245 FATLLYANLIAG
+2245 YATLLYSNLIAG
-2257 GDLTISSVSARA
+2257 GDLTISSLSARA
-2269 DVMALYMSVAD
+2269 DVMGLYHAVAD
-2280 KTIWSK
+2280 KTIWSTG
-2286 SGDIRITVDSKGPG
+2286 GDIRITVDSKGPG

-2325 SGGGNYRGLYTTS
+2325 SGGGNYRGLFAIS
-2338 TATITAFGD
+2338 AASITAFGD
-2347 VSLYGSNAATSVPN
+2347 VSLYGSTAATSVPN

-2382 IAGNLALTGNAGGS
+2382 IAGNLALTGNAGGAF
-2396 LAGIHIDAGAPLTA
+2396 AGIEIAAGAPLTA
-2410 AGTVTLEARGK
+2410 AGTVTLEGRGK
-2421 VNGINLSDSIT
+2421 VNGINLADSIA

-2445 INGPAYGDDWGIY
+2445 INGPAYGDDYGIY
-2458 AIGAGKS
+2458 SSGTGKS

-2490 RAINPGLTAGGSIGV
+2490 RAINAGLTAGGSIGV
-2505 SGRTATNGTYYGVF
+2505 SGKTATNTTNYGVF
-2519 VAAGGSMDAW
+2519 VAVSGSMDAW

-2558 YLAAPIRSYNG
+2558 YLAAPVRSYNA
-2569 AVTLTGYAGGNRGV
+2569 AVTLTGYSGGNRGV
-2583 NAIAGASLRA
+2583 NAIAGASLQA

-2612 SLLAG
+2612 NLLAG

-2650 LKIVGSG
+2650 LKVVGSG
-2657 GAGGISVLHSLSAGS
+2657 GAGGVIVLHSLAAGS

-2717 DTTILATGGIGYDDL
+2717 DTTILATGGVGYDDL

-2738 NGPNAGRLTLSAVG
+2738 NGPNAGRITLSAVG

-2761 GATITQHSGGGV
+2761 GATITQQSGGGV

-2795 VVLAAGTARSVG
+2795 VVLAAGTARAVG

-2829 VYLFS
+2829 VYLYS

-2867 NVGVTA
+2867 NIGVTV

-2880 LAKSLFASTTTS
+2880 LTKSLFASTTTS
-2892 SALGPFVQFRGRPTY
+2892 SAQGPFVQFRGRPTY

-2939 LNLVDTRLQKNV
+2939 LNLVDTRLQKNA
-2951 SNTGWEVATNS
+2951 SNAGWEVATNS

-2971 TIKLNWATILG
+2971 TIKLDWATILG

-3003 AGYAYPVSSTHGLQF
+3003 TGYAYPVSSTHGLQF
-3018 TTASGTTQ
+3018 TAASGTTQ

-3083 GVLLKDQLGAF
+3083 GVLLKDELGVF
-3094 TVSSAGAVATA
+3094 TVSSSGA
-3105 AAGAHPIVP
+3105 AAGANAGAYPIIP
-3114 SALAVTGV
+3114 SALSVTGV
-3122 SGTPGSSTANY
+3122 SGVAGSSTGNY
-3133 AITYV
+3133 NVTYV

-3144 NPALVTLTLK
+3144 NKALVTLTLK
-3154 VNSANAGTALNNATY
+3154 NNSVNASGTALNNATY

-3177 FSGLKNGH
+3177 FSGLKNNQ
-3185 TTTALTGVLTF
+3185 TSTAITGALTF

-3205 APGVYAVGQG
+3205 ASGVYAVGQG
-3215 TLATSNANYT
+3215 TLSTSNANYT

-3236 FDANPGTGKLVVR
+3236 FDANPGLNNLVVR
-3249 APVLSLTYGDDP
+3249 APILSLTYGDDP
-3261 SNLVG
+3261 SLLTG
-3266 TTTYFHNGAAV
+3266 TTTYYYNGAAV
-3277 TPVQLATYATGSVAW
+3277 TPLQLATYATGSVTW
-3292 TPATTPDNVGTYA
+3292 TPGATSTDNVGIYGLT
-3305 LIGSG
+3305 GSG

-3325 SESLSVVPRTVTLA
+3325 AESLSVVPRAVALSA
-3339 ATKVYDGTVAFTGGQ
+3339 SKVYDGNVAFTGTQ
-3354 ISVGGTVGG
+3354 VTVGGTVGG

-3368 SGNVNARSAD
+3368 TGSVNARSAD

-3392 LVSGSGSASNYKL
+3392 LLSGSGLASNYKL
-3405 AGATSTVTITPR
+3405 AGATSAVTITPR
-3417 ALTVS
+3417 PLTVS
-3422 GTKVYDASTAVAA
+3422 GSKVYDATTAVAA
-3435 AQLSVTGALPG
+3435 AQLSVSGALAG

-3466 QGGAFAGGAISVSGP
+3466 QGGAFAGGTISVSGA

-3490 PATFDAVTV
+3490 PTTFDTVTV

-3513 GNATFTAAANLLVSG
+3513 GNATFTAAANLLVNG
-3528 VAGQTLTATG
+3528 VAGQTLTAIG
-3538 AALTANSARVATVS
+3538 PSLTANSAHVATVS

-3601 DGTADLIGAIVPTY
+3601 DGTADLIGAIIPTY
-3615 STSNLLTGD
+3615 TTSNLLTGD

-3636 SSHVATASA
+3636 SSHVATANS

-3672 TASVAATITPATLT
+3672 TASAAATITPATLT

-3768 PSTIMGYQATITPKV
+3768 PSTIMGYQATITPKL

-3834 GTFGQTAISVV
+3834 GTFGQTSISVV

-3880 ATATFAGSVLTA
+3880 ATASFAGSVLTA

-3899 VTLTGNAVANSANV
+3899 VTLTGTAVANSANV
-3913 LTASTLTDYTGL
+3913 LTASILTDYTGL

-3939 AGATSTVKV
+3939 AGATSTVRI

-3999 VGAGKTVRVSYTIA
+3999 VGAGKTVRVSYVIA

-4052 YDGTIAA
+4052 YDGTVAA
-4059 NVTGAGALA
+4059 NVTGSGALA

-4109 SNYTISANYV
+4109 GNYTISANYV
-4119 VPATITPKPLT
+4119 IPATITPKPLT

-4140 VYDGTTNAIVTGTGV
+4140 VYDGTTSAIVTGTGAFSGV
-4155 FTGLLGGDTVSLGG
+4155 LGGDALTLGG
-4169 TSVGVYNSKDVATAV
+4169 SPAGVYNSKDVASAV

-4198 ANYSLAMPAPVAA
+4198 ANYALAMPAPVAA
-4211 NITPRAL
+4211 TITPRML
-4218 TVSGLTVAASKVYDG
+4218 TVSGLTVATSKVYDG
-4233 TTAATVTGT
+4233 TTAAVVTNTGLLAGIIGT
-4242 GVLSGVL
+4242 DAVAI
-4249 GSDVVS
+4249 
-4255 VGGSSVGLYNSKDV
+4255 GGTAVGLYNSKDV
-4269 ATANQVSFAGALL
+4269 ASAQTVSFAGLTL
-4282 VGADAS
+4282 GGADAR
-4288 NYLLSPVAPV
+4288 NYALAAPSPV
-4298 AATITPAML
+4298 AATITKAAL
-4307 TVTANADGR
+4307 TVTANADAR
-4316 FVGLDDT
+4316 FIGQTDAT
-4323 VGFNG
+4323 SFNG
-4328 ANFAGFV
+4328 ANYAGFV
-4335 AGENDVTAGLGG
+4335 AGETDVTAGLGG
-4347 SLTITRSNA
+4347 SLTITRSNV

-4362 TYAGVLMPSG
+4362 TYAGVLTPGG
-4372 LTSPNYAMN
+4372 LTSPNYAMS

-4408 APTYAISSVEYL
+4408 APIYAISSVQYL
-4420 TTAGNTLTSL
+4420 TLSGSTLTTL
-4430 TVGSSSGSTYTY
+4430 TVGSSNGATYTY
-4442 NDGFGGSVTFTLG
+4442 NDGFGGSVSFTLG
-4455 ATGTLTPGGALP
+4455 ATGTFTPGGALP

-4480 TGGNFSGAPLFV
+4480 TGTNFSGTPIFV

-4510 DGTKVLAAAN
+4510 DGTRVLPAAN
-4520 LVLGGVL
+4520 LVLGGAL

-4534 GGAGEFVLT
+4534 AGAGEFVLT
-4543 GAGAGQNYTLGG
+4543 GAGAGRNYTLGG

-4577 VITTKALTVTALAA
+4577 VITTKSLTVTALAA
-4591 NKVYDGLAFTGG
+4591 SKVYDGLAFTGG

-4622 TLAYGGA
+4622 TLTYGGA

-4646 TSGNYVLTYFPGT
+4646 TSGNYVLSYAPGT
-4659 LTVDKAALT
+4659 LTVNKAALT

-4675 RLYGDANPAFTTTLT
+4675 RLYGDANPAFITTLT

-4704 GVGGATTSATA
+4704 GAGGATSSATVT
-4715 ASAVGAYALV
+4715 SAVGAYALV

-4737 FTGRMDGRLSVTPA
+4737 FTGRMDGRLSVTPV
-4751 TLTLTAAAASREY
+4751 TLTVAATSASREY

-4781 ETLATA
+4781 ETLASA

-4821 VFTQDVANATALTVT
+4821 VFTQDLANATALAVT
-4836 PATLTVTAGNLAKTY
+4836 PATLTVTAGNAAKTY

-4862 TYAGFRNDETAAVL
+4862 TYAGFRNDETAAML

-4891 AGTYALTPSGLSA
+4891 AGSYALTPSGLSA
-4904 DNYIVSF
+4904 ANYTVNF
-4911 ASGTLT
+4911 VSGTLT

-4925 TGADATREYGA
+4925 AGNDATREYGA
-4936 ADPAFSATLTGFV
+4936 ADPAYSATLTGFV
-4949 NGEDFVTAGITG
+4949 NGEDFTTAGITG
-4961 SAGGVSSALAGSPV
+4961 SAGGVSSALAASSV
-4975 GTYAYTPTAGTFDAA
+4975 GTYAYTPTAGTYASA

-5003 ITPAI
+5003 VTPAT

-5017 RTYGAA
+5017 RTYGAT
-5023 EPTFTGTVTGLRNG
+5023 EPTFAGTVTGLRNG
-5037 DALSAAVTGTLAF
+5037 DALSAAVTGSLAF
-5050 TTDATLTSNVGTYG
+5050 TTNATLTSNVGTYG
-5064 LTGSGLSLVGPNYVL
+5064 LTGSGLSLVGANYVL
-5079 TQAVGNA
+5079 AQAAGNT

-5099 VASATKT
+5099 VTSDSKT
-5106 YDGNAFTGGAGVSYA
+5106 YDGNAYAGGAGVSYA
-5121 GFLNGDTN
+5121 GFLNGDN
-5129 AVLSGSTTY
+5129 ATVLSGTTTY
-5138 AGTSQGARHA
+5138 AGSSQGALHV
-5148 GSYVLSASGQTA
+5148 GSYILTANGQTA
-5160 ANYTLSYVPGTLTV
+5160 TNYTLSYTPGALTI

-5182 LTANDKVYDGTTA
+5182 LTANDKVYDGTTT
-5195 ATGALTLVGLVG
+5195 ATGTLTLNGLVG
-5207 SETLGRTF
+5207 SETLGKTF
-5215 TAAFNSK
+5215 AAAFNSK
-5222 DVAGAN
+5222 DVASAN
-5228 QVTASSIQ
+5228 LVTASSVQ

-5244 TDYVLAAGQTASA
+5244 SDYVLGSGQTASA
-5257 RITPLSVTVT
+5257 RITPLSVNVT
-5267 GVTALGRVYD
+5267 GVSAVGRVYD
-5277 ATVRASLTGSP
+5277 ATTRATLTG
-5288 QVTPITGAGDSP
+5288 TPVITTITGAGDSP
-5300 VVTGTALAVFG
+5300 VVAGTALAVFG

-5317 NKSVTVTGYSLSGT
+5317 NKPVTVTGYSLSGT

-5345 ATVAQA
+5345 ATIAQA
-5351 TLNVLANADAK
+5351 TLNVIANADAK
-5362 LFSTADGTNFNG
+5362 LVTTLDGTNFNG
-5374 VSFAGFVGADTAAV
+5374 VSYAGFVGADTAAV
-5388 VGGTLVVARSNAT
+5388 VGGTLAVARSNAT
-5401 TQAAGTYAGVLQAS
+5401 TQLAGTYAGVLQAS

-5421 YAMNYVGGD
+5421 YAMNYVAGD

-5454 TFSISSVEYLTTG
+5454 TFNISSVEYLTTN

-5472 GLTAVSG
+5472 GLTAVGG
-5479 SGNSFQYGDGAGGTV
+5479 SGNSFQYADSAGGTV
-5494 DFTLGA
+5494 AFTLGA
-5500 ANPLNSAGGN
+5500 ANAVTGAGGN
-5510 LRVGNYTA
+5510 LRVGNYLA
-5518 TATALTVGGSNFS
+5518 TSAALTVTGGNFN
-5531 GTATVVGALT
+5531 GTPTVVGALT

-5553 VQNKAYDRTNAATFT
+5553 AQHKSYDRTNTATFT
-5568 GGTIASLAN
+5568 GGAIASLAN

-5590 FADKNVSNG
+5590 FADKNVGNG
-5599 KAVSLFGFTLTGA
+5599 KAVSLFGFTLSGA
-5612 DAGNYRLVQPA
+5612 DAANYRLVQPA
-5623 DVLADIT
+5623 DVQANIT
-5630 LPTLTITGVTA
+5630 VPTLTITGVTA
-5641 LNKVYD
+5641 LHKVYD
-5647 QTRTAFLTGGVIN
+5647 QTRTAILTGGVIN
-5660 PLLGDDAVLVTTGA
+5660 PLLGDDAVLVVTGA
-5674 TGLFADADVGD
+5674 SGLFTDANVAD
-5685 GKSIVISGYTV
+5685 GKSVAITGYTV

-5701 ANYLLVPPTGVT
+5701 GNYLLVQPTGVT

-5719 TLTLGSLV
+5719 TLTLNGLI
-5727 ASDKVYDGT
+5727 ASDKVYDGSV
-5736 ASAAVT
+5736 SAAVT
-5742 GSLSGVFGGDAV
+5742 ATLNGVLSGDNV
-5754 SLASLTGGF
+5754 SLASLTGSF
-5763 RDKNVAAGKTVD
+5763 VDKNVAAGKTVS
-5775 VTVGA
+5775 VTVGG
-5780 LTGAQA
+5780 LSGTEA
-5786 GNYRIYNTTTTAEIT
+5786 GNYRILNTTTTANIT
-5801 RLASVTWTGG
+5801 RLASVAWTGG
-5811 AGNSNWF
+5811 ASSTNWF

-5833 VADVILPAGV
+5833 VANVILPAGA
-5843 NVTFAGPAV
+5843 NVSFAGPAV
-5852 DPAIFGP
+5852 FGP
-5859 VSINSLGSAGSLTIA
+5859 VSIESLGTAGALTIA
-5874 GGALNVAA
+5874 GGTLNVAS
-5882 GGMALDSLVVTGGTL
+5882 GGMALDSLAVTGGTL
-5897 TNTGA
+5897 NNAGTTSA
-5902 TTAASFTQSGG
+5902 TTFAQSGG

-5942 NSYAQANPGVIN
+5942 NTYAQTNPGIIN
-5954 VVGNASITNTVG
+5954 VGGSASITNAVG

-5978 LSLASLAGPITQL
+5978 LSLTSLAGPITQQA
-5991 TGSALVAFGTTS
+5991 GSALIAYGTTS
-6003 ATATQGGVPAD
+6003 ATATQGGVPTG

-6022 DLRGLVTVTGAD
+6022 DLRGLVTVSGAN
-6034 VSVATSGNLSIAG
+6034 VAVATSGNLAIAG
-6047 TAVDLTTLSGG
+6047 TAINLTTLSGG
-6058 STSFGATTLTGG
+6058 STSFGTTTLTGG
-6070 LTTSAVGAITQTGPI
+6070 LTTTSVGDITQTGAI
-6085 VTGAPSSITSTTGSI
+6085 TTGAPSSITSSTGDI
-6100 TLTDPNNSFFGA
+6100 ILTNPDNSFFGA
-6112 TSFAGANVSVEAAGN
+6112 TSLVATLGDLSFAGSVAG
-6127 LEALIAATGNASVSA
+6127 S
-6142 AGNLVVGGT
+6142 
-6151 AVNLATVSG
+6151 LATTSG

-6168 TLTGGLNTSS
+6168 TLTGGLT
-6178 VGDITQTGAITTGAA
+6178 
-6193 SSIASATGNVVLT
+6193 
-6206 NPNNSFFGATS
+6206 
-6217 LTGVDVTVA
+6217 
-6226 AAGSLNA
+6226 
-6233 LIAATGDASVTSTG
+6233 
-6247 NLTVGGSATNLS
+6247 
-6259 TSSAGTTSFGATT
+6259 
-6272 LTGALTAN
+6272 
-6280 SVGDITQTG
+6280 
-6289 AIITGAPSSVTSSTG
+6289 
-6304 DIVLTNPDNAF
+6304 
-6315 FGATTLSGVDVSVAA
+6315 
-6330 IGDLEA
+6330 
-6336 LIAAT
+6336 
-6341 GDASFTAAGNLI
+6341 
-6353 VGGSAVNLA
+6353 
-6362 TSSGGSTSFGATMLT
+6362 
-6377 GGLNTTSV
+6377 TTSV

-6407 DITLTNPNNSFFGA
+6407 DIALTNPNNSFFGA
-6421 TSFSGVDVTVAA
+6421 TALSGVDISVVAA
-6433 AGNLNALIAATGD
+6433 GDLNALIAATGN
-6446 ASVTS
+6446 AAATS
-6451 AGNLT
+6451 TGNLT
-6456 VGGSATNLSASSA
+6456 VSGTAVNLATNSG

-6478 LTGALTANSVG
+6478 LTGGLTTLSVG

-6498 TGAPSSITSTTG
+6498 TGAPSSLTSTTG
-6510 DITLDNAGNSFFG
+6510 DITLTNAGNSFFG
-6523 ATSLVASLGDL
+6523 ATSLTATLGDL
-6534 SFAGSLTGDLSTSSG
+6534 GFAGSVAGSLTTTSG
-6549 GTTSFGTTTLTGAL
+6549 GATSFGTTTLTGGLTA
-6563 ATTSVGDIT
+6563 TSV
-6572 QTGPITTGA
+6572 
-6581 PSSITS
+6581 
-6587 TTGDI
+6587 
-6592 TLNNAGNSFFGAT
+6592 
-6605 SFAGQDVSVAAAAN
+6605 
-6619 LEALIAATGN
+6619 
-6629 ASVAAAGNLIVG
+6629 
-6641 GTAVNL
+6641 
-6647 ATNSG
+6647 
-6652 GTTSFGATALTGG
+6652 
-6665 LTTTSVGDITQTGA
+6665 
-6679 IVTGAPSSITST
+6679 
-6691 TGDITLTNPGNS
+6691 
-6703 FFGATSFSG
+6703 
-6712 VDVTVAAAGN
+6712 
-6722 LNALIAATGDAS
+6722 
-6734 VTAAGNLTVGG
+6734 
-6745 SAINLSTSSAG
+6745 
-6756 TTSFGT
+6756 
-6762 TTLAGALTTISSG
+6762 G
-6775 DITQTGAITTGAPS
+6775 DITQTGAITTGAAS
-6789 SITSSTGDITLNNA
+6789 SLTSSTGDIVLTNP
-6803 GNSFFGATS
+6803 GNSFFGATT
-6812 LVATL
+6812 LTGVDVTVVAA
-6817 GDLSFAGSVTG
+6817 GDLNALIAATG
-6828 DLSTSSAGT
+6828 NAAATSSGNAAATSSGNLTVSGTAVNLVTNSSGT
-6837 TSFGT
+6837 TSFGL
-6842 TTLTGAL
+6842 TTLTGGL
-6849 TATSVGDITQTG
+6849 TTTSVGDITQTG

-6870 ITSTTGD
+6870 ISSSTGD
-6877 ITLNN
+6877 IVLTNPGN
-6882 AGNSFFG
+6882 A
-6889 VTSFSGQDVSVAAA
+6889 FSGTTS
-6903 GALTA
+6903 LTA
-6908 TVAATGNGAF
+6908 TIGDISFAGSVAG
-6918 SATGDLTVSGLATNL
+6918 SL
-6933 TTNSGGATSFGT
+6933 TTT
-6945 TTLTGNLSATSVGDI
+6945 
-6960 TQTGVLTVGGTSNLS
+6960 
-6975 SSLGD
+6975 
-6980 ILLTNP
+6980 
-6986 NNTFG
+6986 
-6991 GLVTAAAN
+6991 
-6999 EIGLTASGNLST
+6999 
-7011 QLTATGDA
+7011 
-7019 VVTASG
+7019 
-7025 NLTVA
+7025 
-7030 GTAVNLTT
+7030 
-7038 SSGGATSFG
+7038 SGGATSFG
-7047 ATTLTGGLTANSV
+7047 ATTLTGGLTTTSV
-7060 GDITQTGPVI
+7060 GDITQTGALI
-7070 TGAASSLT
+7070 TGAASSIT
-7078 SSTGDII
+7078 SSTGDIT
-7085 LNHPGNSFSGATSL
+7085 LTNPGNSFFGATAFSGVEVTVVAAGDLNALIAATGNAAATSSGNLTVSGTAVNLATTSGGTTSFGATTLTGGLTATSVGDITQTGAIITGAASSITSSTGDIVLTNPGNAFSGATTL
-7099 TATIGDIRF
+7099 TATIGDITF
-7108 GGTVNGNLNTNAG
+7108 GGTVNGNLSTNAG
-7121 GATTF
+7121 GATSF

-7149 IVTGA
+7149 IVTGT
-7154 SSLVSTTGDI
+7154 SSLASTSGNI
-7164 VLTNPANQFGGQVT
+7164 VLTDSANQFGGLVT
-7178 ATGDDI
+7178 ASGVDI
-7184 SLSATGDLDV
+7184 SLTALGNLSV
-7194 DFTATGVTT
+7194 DFTARGVTN
-7203 LNNTGNLTVTG
+7203 LNNTGDLTVTG

-7221 TTLGNAAVGNLTL
+7221 STLGNAAVGNLTL
-7234 TGNLNMNVEGFAS
+7234 SGNLNMNVEGSAE
-7247 IVTGATANVAGTATL
+7247 IMTGASASVAGLASL
-7262 VSPNSVLEKNGNSL
+7262 ISPNSVLQKNGNSL
-7276 GFADKPRVPSSG
+7276 GFAAKGSGSSG
-7288 GTVGNFVLGA
+7288 LLDFLLNA
-7298 TRFNPSSISST
+7298 SKFNPSASSAA
-7309 NNTGIDTGLASGQL
+7309 NNGTLGSSLSAGA
-7323 VSVRGAGLA
+7323 VSPVSTFTPSNLRS
-7332 GFEGVVP
+7332 VVP
-7339 KGYVVS
+7339 NTFIIQPVE
-7345 RPDAPAPESTARG
+7345 APAPIVDGAPLPTNNRYYTAS
-7358 YHTGDERGIK
+7358 ERGTD
-7368 GGAFRVIYPKVNLGQ
+7368 GPTYRYVYPKVNLGQ
-7383 AYFVGTP
+7383 AYYVGAL
-7390 RDAEASAEEAEAK
+7390 RGDDAKAAGGETTDNVEVK

>member
-45 SGQGTSRVTIDQSSD
+45 SGQGTSRVTVDQSSD
-60 RAFIEWN
+60 RAFIEWH

-91 VVGIAPSEILGAVSA
+91 VVGVAPSEILGAVSA

-113 NPNGVFFGKGS
+113 NPNGIFFGKGS
-124 TIDAAGLIATTLDL
+124 TVDAAGLIATTLDL

-145 GGKLKFSSTS
+145 GGKLKFSSAS

-164 GTLTISDAGLGALV
+164 GTLTIADAGLGALV

-190 NLGTAVLSSG
+190 DLGTAVLASG

-238 QAGEVTAGRIVLSAA
+238 QAGEVIAGRIVLSAA

-306 LDADSVKVAGDL
+306 LDADSVKVAGNL
-318 FARSLLLTGDHVAV
+318 FARSLQLTGDHVSV
-332 LTGAALSSDGG
+332 LTGASLSSDGG
-343 SILVGGDWQG
+343 SVLVGGDWQG
-353 SNGVRQAITTHLAA
+353 SNGVRQALTTTLEA

-401 GGRIET
+401 GGQIET
-407 SGNLLELPG
+407 SGHLLELPG
-416 LVQAG
+416 VIQAG
-421 AGGTWLIDP
+421 IGGTWLIDP
-430 TNVSI
+430 TNVTI
-435 TTTSSTGTLPGDLAN
+435 TTTSTTGTLAGDLASL
-450 AGVTN
+450 AVTN
-455 IRAADILAAVNAGS
+455 IKATDIQAALNAGT
-469 SVSII
+469 SVTVYAS
-474 ATGTITQ
+474 GTIT
-481 SVALAFAPAAGL
+481 V
-493 TGSLTLDTRTGT
+493 
-505 NVSKITLAGITNSGA
+505 
-520 GTVNVSAYAAGV
+520 
-532 IATTAGITSSSG
+532 
-544 PINLILQSFNATNT
+544 
-558 AVIGTA
+558 
-564 ANVLVGAAVT
+564 
-574 TRGGYVILDG
+574 
-584 TGGTITG
+584 
-591 TSLTRGSIVNGTVY
+591 
-605 INGSFAIN
+605 
-613 TTTTGGATST
+613 ST
-623 AGGDFAAAASNTMA
+623 ALTIAN
-637 SSGAF
+637 
-642 SSNIVTYNIGGKFS
+642 N
-656 VNVAT
+656 
-661 SAAADWG
+661 
-668 FVTSSYL
+668 
-675 ATSPITAYGDLSI
+675 
-688 TATSTAAALAA
+688 TSTAAILTLDSTA
-699 ANLHVSSALTSTT
+699 SAPT
-712 GSVTLLNTSTGAL
+712 GGTAGTNTSAV
-725 STSGVGALS
+725 SVNAA
-734 ITAAV
+734 ITA
-739 SGATGVT
+739 
-746 ITNSSAHTATAI
+746 
-758 SQVGI
+758 
-763 NATAT
+763 
-768 SAITSSLGAISISST
+768 
-783 TNSTAFAVSLLGP
+783 
-796 LSAKTGIT
+796 
-804 INATGATATTV
+804 
-815 ATLSAITLTGAGS
+815 
-828 QLAVNARN
+828 
-836 TSTTGNNGI
+836 
-845 KSQGAIS
+845 
-852 LASGSGLSFVT
+852 
-863 NNLITVNGAIS
+863 
-874 VAANNTGSSANLVF
+874 
-888 DTSTGTNASSVSLNG
+888 TGTGL
-903 AITTVAVGSSQSG
+903 TG

-940 NNTVGLGVGVANAAA
+940 NNTVGLGVGVANAAD
-955 GISLSGV
+955 GISLAGV

-970 TLVGRSAGAQG
+970 TLVGKSSGAQG

-999 TGSGPTGGVNLL
+999 TGSGTTGGINLY

-1026 LTGNGTS
+1026 LAGNGTS
-1033 GIGVTASTAASL
+1033 GIGITAAAAAGL
-1045 TATGSLTVTGF
+1045 AATGSLSVTGY

-1062 IELGGGV
+1062 VDLSGGV
-1069 RSTLTGDVV
+1069 RSTVTGDVV
-1078 LSGQSDANLAGV
+1078 LSGQGGAGLAGV
-1090 YLRTNPLTVSGGNFT
+1090 YLRSNPLTVSGGNFT
-1105 VQGASLVGGIATAMP
+1105 VQGAALVGGIATGMP
-1120 GTAATGRSYGFQV
+1120 GTAATGGSYGFQV

-1142 EIDIRGQGTSD
+1142 EIDIRGQGTSATY
-1153 GDYGIFSDSTIT
+1153 YGILSDSTIT

-1182 LSAPVTAG
+1182 LTAAVTAG
-1190 SGALIRNL
+1190 SGVLVRNL
-1198 SIVGTGTGGDG
+1198 SIVGTGTAGNG
-1209 IHASAAAPL
+1209 IDASAAAPL
-1218 VATGGVSLTGYGM
+1218 GATGGVSLTGYGM
-1231 TVGFGL
+1231 TVGSGL
-1237 NLLGAVSSTVAG
+1237 NLYGTVSSTVAG

-1254 GRATATTAVSLSKPV
+1254 GRTTATTAIGLSKPV
-1269 TATSGGIVMQG
+1269 TATSGGIVVQG

-1325 TSYKGLLLT
+1325 TSYKGLSLYGT
-1334 GSTAST
+1334 TTST

-1353 LLVGGAVNV
+1353 LLVVGAVTV
-1362 GGDGKVRS
+1362 GSVGKVRS

-1382 IATTAALRA
+1382 ITTTGALRA
-1391 TGALTLTGYTATGAS
+1391 TGALTLTGYTATGTN

-1412 TLASTLAGDVI
+1412 TLASTVAGDVI

-1429 GTTASVYTTGVT
+1429 GINAAVYTTGVN

-1448 ASGNLTIQGSS
+1448 AAGNLTIQGSS
-1459 LVGGIATPLPGSSAT
+1459 LVGGIATPLAGSSAT

-1492 NISLAGTSVTFMGG
+1492 NISLAGTSVTFIGG
-1506 YLLGDVLSTDGN
+1506 YFLGDVLSTDGN
-1518 VALTGVGLYAMSL
+1518 VALTGSGLYAMSL
-1531 SAPVTAGTGVNP
+1531 SAPVTAGTGANP

-1567 ATGSIALTAYAT
+1567 ATGSIALTSYST
-1579 IGASGISIA
+1579 LGASGISIA

-1594 LRGDVVISSYAGGA
+1594 LRGDVVISSYAGGVA
-1608 GDHAFTLGAALSA
+1608 GENAFTLGAALSA

-1648 RQGAGFTSTSVGA
+1648 RQGAGFNSTTVTS

-1674 SLERVVGSVGVL
+1674 SLERVVGSVGVY

-1699 IAGRGVTGVDLNAP
+1699 IDGRGITGVDLNAP
-1713 VTAGS
+1713 VTVGS

-1791 SSSNSVNY
+1791 SASNSVNY

-1825 IVSPAPGTPAKGGTY
+1825 IVSPAPGTPAKGGTF

-1862 SGTGTGDGSGVSAVG
+1862 SGTGDGSGVSAVG

-2006 PQTGGGYGLQ
+2006 PQTAGGYGLQ

-2029 MTGYS
+2029 MTGYA
-2034 LGNAGWAIHQVAGA
+2034 LGNAGWGIHQVAGA
-2048 PIEAAKKV
+2048 PIEAAKQV
-2056 TMTGIGTLGAVYLLD
+2056 TMTGIGTLGAVFLND

-2107 GNVGITGQSGGDGLY
+2107 GNVGITGQSGASGLY

-2147 ETAADSR
+2147 ESAAATDA
-2154 VGLSL
+2154 GLYLESSL
-2159 EAGQTVTAWGPI
+2159 SVSAWGPV

-2193 GNGINLSSPVRS
+2193 GNGTNLFSPVRS

-2245 FATLLYANLIAG
+2245 YATLLYADLIAG
-2257 GDLTISSVSARA
+2257 GDLTISSVSAQA
-2269 DVMALYMSVAD
+2269 DVMGLYMAVAN

-2286 SGDIRITVDSKGPG
+2286 AGDIRITVDSKGPG
-2300 ADFRSPILAGNT
+2300 ADFRSPILAGVT

-2382 IAGNLALTGNAGGS
+2382 YAGNLALTGNAGGAS
-2396 LAGIHIDAGAPLTA
+2396 AGIYVEPGAPLTA
-2410 AGTVTLEARGK
+2410 AGTVTLEGRGK
-2421 VNGINLSDSIT
+2421 VAGIYLADSIA

-2445 INGPAYGDDWGIY
+2445 INGPAYVDDCGIY
-2458 AIGAGKS
+2458 SSGTGKS

-2505 SGRTATNGTYYGVF
+2505 SGKTATNGTHYGVF

-2534 YGQAAPVAT
+2534 YGQSAPVAT

-2558 YLAAPIRSYNG
+2558 YLAAPVRSYNA
-2569 AVTLTGYAGGNRGV
+2569 AVTLTGYSGGNRGV
-2583 NAIAGASLRA
+2583 NAIAGASLQA

-2626 ALATGS
+2626 ALAAGS

-2657 GAGGISVLHSLSAGS
+2657 SAGGITILHSLTAGS
-2672 SSTLIAGAPTN
+2672 SSTLISGAPTN

-2690 LLSGTSLDAITSA
+2690 LLTGTSLDAITSA

-2738 NGPNAGRLTLSAVG
+2738 NGPNAGRITLSAVG

-2761 GATITQHSGGGV
+2761 GATTTQNSGGGV
-2773 FLATSDGGDLT
+2773 FLATNDGGDLT
-2784 PHKIVNNGAGW
+2784 PQKIFNNGAGW
-2795 VVLAAGTARSVG
+2795 VVIAAGTSRSVG

-2815 GRSATNSV
+2815 GRSATNSI

-2829 VYLFS
+2829 VYLYS

-2880 LAKSLFASTTTS
+2880 LAKSIFASTTTS
-2892 SALGPFVQFRGRPTY
+2892 SAKGPFVQFRGNPTY
-2907 NFLLSSAVT
+2907 NFLLSTAVT
-2916 YTKVYGTEDP
+2916 YAKVYGTEDP

-2939 LNLVDTRLQKNV
+2939 LNLVDTRLQKNA
-2951 SNTGWEVATNS
+2951 SNSGWEVATNS

-2971 TIKLNWATILG
+2971 AIKLDWATILG

-3003 AGYAYPVSSTHGLQF
+3003 TGYAYPVSSTHGLQF
-3018 TTASGTTQ
+3018 TAATGTTQ
-3026 PGTNAPLRLLISKRP
+3026 AGTSAPLRLLITKRP

-3083 GVLLKDQLGAF
+3083 GVLLRDQLGAF
-3094 TVSSAGAVATA
+3094 TVSSSGA
-3105 AAGAHPIVP
+3105 AAGANAGAYDIIPN
-3114 SALAVTGV
+3114 ALAVTGV
-3122 SGTPGSSTANY
+3122 SGVAGSSTGNY
-3133 AITYV
+3133 AVTYV

-3144 NPALVTLTLK
+3144 NKALVTLTLK
-3154 VNSANAGTALNNATY
+3154 NNSVNAGGGALNNATY

-3177 FSGLKNGH
+3177 FSGLKNGQ
-3185 TTTALTGVLTF
+3185 TSTALTGALTF

-3205 APGVYAVGQG
+3205 ASGVYAVGQG

-3236 FDANPGTGKLVVR
+3236 FDANPGAGKLVVR
-3249 APVLSLTYGDDP
+3249 APIFSLTYGDAL
-3261 SNLVG
+3261 STLSG
-3266 TTTYFHNGAAV
+3266 TTTYLLNGVVV
-3277 TPVQLATYATGSVAW
+3277 TPATLANYVTGTVAW

-3310 LTPKTGFTIVYDTTA
+3310 LTPQTGYTIVYDSTA
-3325 SESLSVVPRTVTLA
+3325 AESLSVVPRTVTLA
-3339 ATKVYDGTVAFTGGQ
+3339 ATKVYDGTVAFTGTQ
-3354 ISVGGTVGG
+3354 VTVGGTVGG

-3368 SGNVNARSAD
+3368 SGSVNARSAD
-3378 VETGNIFVNPTALT
+3378 VEAGNIFVNPTALT

-3405 AGATSTVTITPR
+3405 AGATSSVTITPR

-3435 AQLSVTGALPG
+3435 AQLSVTGALTG

-3466 QGGAFAGGAISVSGP
+3466 QGGAFAGGAISVSGA

-3490 PATFDAVTV
+3490 PATFDTVTV
-3499 TPAKVSIAASKVYD
+3499 TPAKVSLAASKVYD

-3538 AALTANSARVATVS
+3538 AALTANSAHVAAVS

-3615 STSNLLTGD
+3615 TTSNLLTGD

-3636 SSHVATASA
+3636 SSHVASANA
-3645 LVASGLSISKL
+3645 LVASGLSVSKL
-3656 TSSTLGSQLSD
+3656 TSTNLGSQLSD

-3692 TSKVYDGTTALTSG
+3692 TSKVYDGTTALTAG
-3706 LAINAIP
+3706 VAINAIP

-3722 TVAFAAG
+3722 TVAYAAG

-3743 RIDISGIT
+3743 RIDIAGIT
-3751 LASVVSRN
+3751 LASLVTRN

-3768 PSTIMGYQATITPKV
+3768 PTSIMGYQATITPKL

-3790 SFDGTS
+3790 TFDGTS

-3871 NVTGSKVYD
+3871 NLTGSKVYD

-3899 VTLTGNAVANSANV
+3899 VTLTGAAVANSANV
-3913 LTASTLTDYTGL
+3913 LTASTLTDTTGL

-3939 AGATSTVKV
+3939 AGATSLVKV
-3948 LPKPLTVSGSSVVD
+3948 LPKSLTVSGSSVD
-3962 KVYDGTTLASV
+3962 NKVYDGTTLASV
-3973 LPGTLTGLI
+3973 QPGTLTGLI

-4052 YDGTIAA
+4052 YDGTVAA
-4059 NVTGAGALA
+4059 SVTGTGALA

-4078 NGLAQG
+4078 SGLAQG

-4095 GVSFSGLTLGGASA
+4095 GVSFSGLTIGGASA
-4109 SNYTISANYV
+4109 GNYTISANYV

-4130 VTGLGVAPTK
+4130 VTGLGAATSK
-4140 VYDGTTNAIVTGTGV
+4140 VYDGTTSAVVTGTGAFSGV
-4155 FTGLLGGDTVSLGG
+4155 LGGDAVTLGG
-4169 TSVGVYNSKDVATAV
+4169 SPTGVYNSKDVATAV

-4198 ANYSLAMPAPVAA
+4198 ANYSLAMPASVAA
-4211 NITPRAL
+4211 TITPRTL
-4218 TVSGLTVAASKVYDG
+4218 TVSGLTVAATKVYDG
-4233 TTAATVTGT
+4233 TNSAIVTSVGT
-4242 GVLSGVL
+4242 LSGVL

-4255 VGGSSVGLYNSKDV
+4255 VGGSSVGIYNSKDV

-4282 VGADAS
+4282 VGADAP
-4288 NYLLSPVAPV
+4288 NYLLAQAAPV
-4298 AATITPAML
+4298 AATITKASL
-4307 TVTANADGR
+4307 TVTANADAR
-4316 FVGLDDT
+4316 FVGQTDAT
-4323 VGFNG
+4323 GFNG
-4328 ANFAGFV
+4328 ANYAGFV

-4362 TYAGVLMPSG
+4362 TYAGVLTPGG
-4372 LTSPNYAMN
+4372 LTSPNYAMS

-4400 NASAAYGA
+4400 NASVAYGS
-4408 APTYAISSVEYL
+4408 APTYAISSVQYL
-4420 TTAGNTLTSL
+4420 TLSGSVLTSL
-4430 TVGSSSGSTYTY
+4430 TVGSAAGSTYTY

-4480 TGGNFSGAPLFV
+4480 TGGNFSGTPIFV

-4510 DGTKVLAAAN
+4510 DGTKVLSAAN
-4520 LVLGGVL
+4520 LVLAGAL
-4527 AGDTVAA
+4527 TGDTVAA
-4534 GGAGEFVLT
+4534 TGAGEFVLT
-4543 GAGAGQNYTLGG
+4543 GAGAGRNYTLGG
-4555 LTLTGAEAAN
+4555 VTLTGAQAAN
-4565 YFVDTLNPATNG
+4565 YYVDTLNPATNG
-4577 VITTKALTVTALAA
+4577 VITTKTVTVTALAA
-4591 NKVYDGLAFTGG
+4591 SKVYDGLAFTGG
-4603 NGVTFAGFENGEDA
+4603 NGVTFAGFENGEDV

-4622 TLAYGGA
+4622 TLTYGGA

-4646 TSGNYVLTYFPGT
+4646 TSGNYVLSYAPGT
-4659 LTVDKAALT
+4659 LTVNKAALT
-4668 VVAEDAS
+4668 VVAADAS
-4675 RLYGDANPAFTTTLT
+4675 RLYGDADPAFTTTLT
-4690 GFVNGEILATSGVT
+4690 GFVNGQTLATSGVT
-4704 GVGGATTSATA
+4704 GVGGVSTSATT
-4715 ASAVGAYALV
+4715 ASSVGAYTLV
-4725 ADAGTYAAGNYV
+4725 ADAGNYAAGNYV

-4751 TLTLTAAAASREY
+4751 TLTVAATAATREY
-4764 GAADPAFAAT
+4764 GAANPTFAAT
-4774 VTGFKNG
+4774 VAGFKNG
-4781 ETLATA
+4781 ETLASA

-4807 RVDVSGLTSASGNY
+4807 RVDVSGLTAASGNY

-4836 PATLTVTAGNLAKTY
+4836 PATLTVTAGNAAKTY

-4862 TYAGFRNDETAAVL
+4862 TYAGFRNNETVAVL

-4891 AGTYALTPSGLSA
+4891 AGNYALTPSGLSA
-4904 DNYIVSF
+4904 ANYTVNF

-4925 TGADATREYGA
+4925 TGNDATREYGA
-4936 ADPAFSATLTGFV
+4936 ADPAFSSTLTGFV
-4949 NGEDFVTAGITG
+4949 NGETAVTAGVTG
-4961 SAGGVSSALAGSPV
+4961 SAGGVSSALAASPV
-4975 GTYAYTPTAGTFDAA
+4975 GTYAYTPTAGTYAAA
-4990 NYAFTQFVDGRVT
+4990 NYAFTQLVDGRVT
-5003 ITPAI
+5003 VTPAT
-5008 LSLVAQAAT
+5008 LSIVAQAAT

-5023 EPTFTGTVTGLRNG
+5023 EPTFAGSITGLRNG
-5037 DALSAAVTGTLAF
+5037 DALSTAVTGTLAF
-5050 TTDATLTSNVGTYG
+5050 TTNATLTSNVGTYA
-5064 LTGSGLSLVGPNYVL
+5064 LTGSGLSLVGANYVL
-5079 TQAVGNA
+5079 AQAAGNA
-5086 TALTV
+5086 TALSV
-5091 TPAALTVN
+5091 TRAALTVN

-5106 YDGNAFTGGAGVSYA
+5106 YDGNAYTGGAGVSYA
-5121 GFLNGDTN
+5121 GFLNGDTST
-5129 AVLSGSTTY
+5129 VLAGATTY

-5148 GSYVLSASGQTA
+5148 GSYVLTAGGQTA
-5160 ANYTLSYVPGTLTV
+5160 ANYSLSYVPGTLTV

-5182 LTANDKVYDGTTA
+5182 LTANDKVYDGTTT

-5207 SETLGRTF
+5207 SETLGKTF

-5222 DVAGAN
+5222 DVATAN
-5228 QVTASSIQ
+5228 LVTASSVQ
-5236 LTDGTGLA
+5236 LTDGSGLA
-5244 TDYVLAAGQTASA
+5244 SDYVLGSGQTAAA
-5257 RITPLSVTVT
+5257 RITPLSVSVT
-5267 GVTALGRVYD
+5267 GVTAVGRVYD

-5288 QVTPITGAGDSP
+5288 VVTTISGAGDSP
-5300 VVTGTALAVFG
+5300 VVAGTALAVFG

-5317 NKSVTVTGYSLSGT
+5317 NKPVTVTGYSLSGT

-5345 ATVAQA
+5345 ATITQA
-5351 TLNVLANADAK
+5351 TLTVIANADAK
-5362 LFSTADGTNFNG
+5362 LVTRVDGTNFNG
-5374 VSFAGFVGADTAAV
+5374 VSYAGFVGADTATV
-5388 VGGTLVVARSNAT
+5388 VGGTLVVARSNAA

-5437 QLLIRAANGAA
+5437 QLLIRAGNGAA

-5454 TFSISSVEYLTTG
+5454 AFTISSVEYLTTG

-5472 GLTAVSG
+5472 GLSAVGG
-5479 SGNSFQYGDGAGGTV
+5479 SGNSFQYSDGAGGTV

-5500 ANPLNSAGGN
+5500 ANPVTSASVN

-5518 TATALTVGGSNFS
+5518 TVDGALTVGGSNFS

-5553 VQNKAYDRTNAATFT
+5553 AQNKSYDRTNAATFT
-5568 GGTIASLAN
+5568 GGAIASLTN
-5577 DAVSVDASAVTAT
+5577 DAVAVDTSAVTAT
-5590 FADKNVSNG
+5590 FADKNVGNG

-5623 DVLADIT
+5623 DVLANIT
-5630 LPTLTITGVTA
+5630 VPTLTITGVTA

-5647 QTRTAFLTGGVIN
+5647 QTRTALLTGGVIN
-5660 PLLGDDAVLVTTGA
+5660 TLLGDDAVLVTTGA
-5674 TGLFADADVGD
+5674 TGLFADANVAD
-5685 GKSIVISGYTV
+5685 GKSVVISGYTV

-5701 ANYLLVPPTGVT
+5701 GNYLLVQPTGVT

-5719 TLTLGSLV
+5719 TLTLSGL
-5727 ASDKVYDGT
+5727 AATNRVYDGSTT
-5736 ASAAVT
+5736 ASVT
-5742 GSLSGVFGGDAV
+5742 GSLAGVIAGDTV
-5754 SLASLTGGF
+5754 SLASLTGSF
-5763 RDKNVAAGKTVD
+5763 VDKNVAAGKTVN

-5780 LTGAQA
+5780 LAGAQA
-5786 GNYRIYNTTTTAEIT
+5786 GNYRVLNTTATAEIT

-5833 VADVILPAGV
+5833 VANVVLPAGA
-5843 NVTFAGPAV
+5843 NVSFAGPAV
-5852 DPAIFGP
+5852 APAIFGP
-5859 VSINSLGSAGSLTIA
+5859 VSIDSLGSAGSLTIA
-5874 GGALNVAA
+5874 GGTLNVAA
-5882 GGMALDSLVVTGGTL
+5882 GGMALDSLAVTGGTL
-5897 TNTGA
+5897 NNAGA
-5902 TTAASFTQSGG
+5902 TTATNFAQSGG
-5913 TFAGTGAMTFADF
+5913 TFAGTGAMTFVDF
-5926 TQTAGT
+5926 AQTAGT

-5942 NSYAQANPGVIN
+5942 NSFAQTNPGIIN
-5954 VVGNASITNTVG
+5954 VGGNASITNTVG

-5978 LSLASLAGPITQL
+5978 LSLTSLAGPISQQA
-5991 TGSALVAFGTTS
+5991 GSALVAFGTTS
-6003 ATATQGGVPAD
+6003 ATATQGGVSAN
-6014 ITLSNAGN
+6014 ITLSNGGN
-6022 DLRGLVTVTGAD
+6022 DLRGLVTVTGAN
-6034 VSVATSGNLSIAG
+6034 VAVATSGNLAIAG
-6047 TAVDLTTLSGG
+6047 TAVNLTTLSGG
-6058 STSFGATTLTGG
+6058 ATSFGATTLTGG
-6070 LTTSAVGAITQTGPI
+6070 LTTTSVGAITQTGPI

-6112 TSFAGANVSVEAAGN
+6112 TSFAGANVSVEASGN
-6127 LEALIAATGNASVSA
+6127 LEALIAATGNASVTS
-6142 AGNLVVGGT
+6142 AGNLTVGGT
-6151 AVNLATVSG
+6151 AVNLTTVSG

-6168 TLTGGLNTSS
+6168 TLTGGLNTTS

-6193 SSIASATGNVVLT
+6193 SSIASASGNIVLT
-6206 NPNNSFFGATS
+6206 NPNNSWFGATS
-6217 LTGVDVTVA
+6217 LSGVDVAIA
-6226 AAGSLNA
+6226 AAGNLNA
-6233 LIAATGDASVTSTG
+6233 LIAATGNASASASG
-6247 NLTVGGSATNLS
+6247 NLTVGGTAVNLTT
-6259 TSSAGTTSFGATT
+6259 TSGGSTSFGVTT
-6272 LTGALTAN
+6272 LTGALTTT

-6289 AIITGAPSSVTSSTG
+6289 AITTGAPSSITSSTG
-6304 DIVLTNPDNAF
+6304 DITLNNAGNSF
-6315 FGATTLSGVDVSVAA
+6315 FGATTLSGQDVTVAA
-6330 IGDLEA
+6330 AGNLA
-6336 LIAAT
+6336 AVIAAT
-6341 GDASFTAAGNLI
+6341 GNASVSAAGNLI
-6353 VGGSAVNLA
+6353 VGGTAVNLA
-6362 TSSGGSTSFGATMLT
+6362 TNSGGTTSFGVTSLT

-6400 SITSTTG
+6400 TIASSMG
-6407 DITLTNPNNSFFGA
+6407 NVVLTNPNNSFFGA
-6421 TSFSGVDVTVAA
+6421 TSLSGVDVTVAA

-6446 ASVTS
+6446 ASVTA

-6456 VGGSATNLSASSA
+6456 VGGSATN
-6469 GTTSFGVTT
+6469 
-6478 LTGALTANSVG
+6478 
-6489 DITQTGAIT
+6489 
-6498 TGAPSSITSTTG
+6498 
-6510 DITLDNAGNSFFG
+6510 
-6523 ATSLVASLGDL
+6523 
-6534 SFAGSLTGDLSTSSG
+6534 LSTSSG
-6549 GTTSFGTTTLTGAL
+6549 GTTSFGTTTLSGGL
-6563 ATTSVGDIT
+6563 STTSVGNIT

-6587 TTGDI
+6587 TSGNI
-6592 TLNNAGNSFFGAT
+6592 TLTNPGNSFFGAT
-6605 SFAGQDVSVAAAAN
+6605 SLAGANVSVAAAGN

-6629 ASVAAAGNLIVG
+6629 ASVSAAGNLIVG

-6652 GTTSFGATALTGG
+6652 GTTSFGATTLTGG

-6679 IVTGAPSSITST
+6679 IVTGAPSSITSS

-6722 LNALIAATGDAS
+6722 LNALIAATGNAS
-6734 VTAAGNLTVGG
+6734 VTTAGNLTVGG
-6745 SAINLSTSSAG
+6745 TATNLSTSSAG
-6756 TTSFGT
+6756 ATSFGT
-6762 TTLAGALTTISSG
+6762 TTLTGGLTTTSVG
-6775 DITQTGAITTGAPS
+6775 NITQTGPIVTGAPS
-6789 SITSSTGDITLNNA
+6789 SITSTTSNITLNNA

-6812 LVATL
+6812 L
-6817 GDLSFAGSVTG
+6817 
-6828 DLSTSSAGT
+6828 AGT
-6837 TSFGT
+6837 NVTVAAAGNLNALVAATGNAAVTAAGNLTVGGTANSLTTVSGGTTAFGT
-6842 TTLTGAL
+6842 TTLAGGL
-6849 TATSVGDITQTG
+6849 TTTSVGNITQTG
-6861 AITTGAPSS
+6861 PVVTGAASS
-6870 ITSTTGD
+6870 ITSTTGN
-6877 ITLNN
+6877 ISLTNP
-6882 AGNSFFG
+6882 GNSFFG
-6889 VTSFSGQDVSVAAA
+6889 ATSLAGNNVTVAAA
-6903 GALTA
+6903 GNLSALI
-6908 TVAATGNGAF
+6908 AATGNASIT
-6918 SATGDLTVSGLATNL
+6918 SA
-6933 TTNSGGATSFGT
+6933 
-6945 TTLTGNLSATSVGDI
+6945 
-6960 TQTGVLTVGGTSNLS
+6960 
-6975 SSLGD
+6975 
-6980 ILLTNP
+6980 
-6986 NNTFG
+6986 
-6991 GLVTAAAN
+6991 
-6999 EIGLTASGNLST
+6999 
-7011 QLTATGDA
+7011 
-7019 VVTASG
+7019 G

-7047 ATTLTGGLTANSV
+7047 TTTLTGGLTTTSV
-7060 GDITQTGPVI
+7060 GDITQTGAII
-7070 TGAASSLT
+7070 TGAASSIT
-7078 SSTGDII
+7078 SSTGDIT
-7085 LNHPGNSFSGATSL
+7085 LTNPGNRFSGATSL
-7099 TATIGDIRF
+7099 TATVGDITF
-7108 GGTVNGNLNTNAG
+7108 GGTVNGNLNTNAAG
-7121 GATTF
+7121 TTTF

-7149 IVTGA
+7149 IVTGT
-7154 SSLVSTTGDI
+7154 SSLVSSIGDI
-7164 VLTNPANQFGGQVT
+7164 VLTDAANRFGGQVT
-7178 ATGDDI
+7178 ATGGDI
-7184 SLSATGDLDV
+7184 SL
-7194 DFTATGVTT
+7194 TATGNLNVGFTSTGVTN
-7203 LNNTGNLTVTG
+7203 LSNTGNLTVTG

-7234 TGNLNMNVEGFAS
+7234 TGNLNMNVQGSAS
-7247 IVTGATANVAGTATL
+7247 IITGATATVGGTATL
-7262 VSPNSVLEKNGNSL
+7262 VSPLSILQQNGSSL
-7276 GFADKPRVPSSG
+7276 GFAAKPSGASSG
-7288 GTVGNFVLGA
+7288 GSVGDFVLGA
-7298 TRFNPSSISST
+7298 SRFNPSSFSST
-7309 NNTGIDTGLASGQL
+7309 NNTSIDTGLASGQL
-7323 VSVRGAGLA
+7323 VSVRGVGGN

-7368 GGAFRVIYPKVNLGQ
+7368 GGAFRVIYPKVNLGK
-7383 AYFVGTP
+7383 AYYVGAL
-7390 RDAEASAEEAEAK
+7390 RGDDAKAAGGETTDSVDAK